1 MDNNIRKIEQDLR
14 AYAKRTPGMTYT
26 TGTLMT
32 FLIAGML
39 TLGNPVVKMD
49 QSLEKYNKEVTY
61 SMKDMESSIEW
72 GRKQNQKL
80 LKDANLELI
89 QLMEQGDHVVKSPW
103 NSWQVGANT
112 YVGSW
117 NSAYKGKGG
126 KTADVVYD
134 RNNGNPYSKYKKN
147 TNSFQYGITDLE
159 IVNEPS
165 AEIIVNASIR
175 PTSIDKEAPKV
186 KIPEVKAPA
195 EPKLN
200 VSIKTPAAIKEPTV
214 NPPVINV
221 NLPSPNTEPF
231 NDFCFTCGSQT
242 TRIQNEGTTPN
253 SYWKDRT
260 YWNGMKG
267 TEENKDSKPDNSWK
281 DSDST
286 NENTGKRPPAIFY
299 INEVTGIQQNG
310 EKKYFGNVT
319 IYAAGN
325 VVVNGQRTGAARD
338 NKNGTIAIHTVKD
351 NTLKHIKGHLG
362 GRANF
367 ISIETWHGGKLDLTD
382 VSVDEKGNE
391 NTIFYIYPSNYN
403 LITGAANSLA
413 RVNRGGIEGELNV
426 DIKSQRNTIYSVMGA
441 SGSFAIESKGLYQL
455 EGASN
460 IIYSGLGYS
469 ANFQNLINK
478 PVTTGSY
485 NSTIQDGRGEGFTPS
500 IKLGTGELAAGEKR
514 VVPKS
519 YGDDNVIM
527 FFNSKTNLDNVNS
540 GYTGYGNDSNWY
552 KSGVGIYQGEIR
564 VKADIGEKLNIA
576 GTDTQTKKGNTIE
589 NNDGTV
595 KKTGDNKYV
604 EGNVG
609 IFAVSGQRSKISPS
623 EDLGAALSS
632 TNRVDFNKDE
642 VHSLQVN
649 DIDINFGKYSKN
661 GVMMVSQNGT
671 VLDVVKSTN
680 LHSEEIRD
688 KTDGEVL
695 KTKKDS
701 TTVPKKITNGVTGI
715 SVSGQTPNEVIKDF
729 IGTTGLAG
737 KISVDKNINEAATG
751 TIIAYSEGTWD
762 PKKNNLMS
770 ETTKNILNG
779 KESEI
784 NIGRPVI
791 LSAKADVTNNDE
803 LTSRPIAYVASNKG
817 IITAENETEAKGFGS
832 IIGYAESGGSI
843 TATGKVTAVDAW
855 VATDTASQKQ
865 TYKNIGGYAKGTGS
879 TVILTGGADIN
890 GLGALANGSGAT
902 VTLDT
907 ASNTIKSG
915 KEGALVAVDGGE
927 VVFKGGTI
935 ENKDLSYEANSHD
948 NVTPFFAKDNN
959 SKIKFEGATTINMY
973 DGILVAGE
981 ESDYEAT
988 VTGTKKYQGTG
999 NVTVNLKKDGVN
1011 LGIFKGIN
1019 ATWDGNSGAYLN
1031 TLKTVPKFA
1040 AINNPNNYI
1049 YDSVLMNGTLTV
1061 DTNVNLDSATDGF
1074 NHITM
1079 ERELV
1084 TINAGKTISGTTG
1097 KGLSMGSNTT
1107 ATSNADSGYINN
1119 GTVRITGGTSAAGA
1133 AGINVSYGQIHN
1145 TATGIIEVDNG
1156 AGMYGTN
1163 GSLLKNEGT
1172 INVTGAGPGNV
1183 GIAGLATGT
1192 AVAGYGTDAGAAGKK
1207 VEIINTGSVNV
1218 TGDKAIAI
1226 FADNNKA
1233 GTPKSEVTIENSHQL
1248 TVGNSGTGIVLKN
1261 SKGLGDGQGGI
1272 ITVSGTESSDI
1283 VAGTDGTG
1291 IYGEDV
1297 TVNLTSDYGVETQ
1310 DKGVG
1315 IYTKGVSE
1323 VKGAGKTFEYKYSG
1337 SATGNGT
1344 AILFEGA
1351 NPVNEVNI
1359 NLVNSTATTGGITGI
1374 LAKGTGTLTN
1384 TGNITG
1390 TSSASEIGII
1400 AENGNVSNSGNITL
1414 GDASDSE
1421 KPNVGIYVKN
1431 SAKTVTNSGDIT
1443 VGKNSIGI
1451 YGYGVTGNGGN
1462 ITVGDNGTGIFSQG
1476 GNVTLNGGKLT
1487 VGNGK
1492 AVGVL
1497 TNGNGQTITS
1507 TADVQLGNN
1516 KSYGFVIKG
1525 SGTNADI
1532 NDADGTKL
1540 NNESVFMYSSDKTS
1554 NVINRTA
1561 LESTG
1566 NKNYGLYSSGNVKNL
1581 ADINFGIGLGNVG
1594 IFSVDGGTAVNGDPG
1609 LATQPVITTGFSNPA
1624 NKEYSI
1630 GMAAGYLDENTG
1642 KPVTTGHIKNYGTIN
1657 VPQAN
1662 GIGMYAAGPGSTA
1675 DNYGI
1680 IELGGENSIGMY
1692 LDQGAVGV
1700 NHAGAVIRTAPNNNK
1715 DGIIGVV
1722 ALNNA
1727 LFKNYGRII
1736 IDSGEGVGVY
1746 HAKDGKFDPASGSIT
1761 VSGTGSKAT
1770 DTATLDPTGKGVK
1783 GIKINSPGG
1792 GVTTATI
1799 ERDGKAITPVYVDTA
1814 TPTPNP
1820 INIQIGT
1827 TIVSLPEFYA
1837 QANETSPVNMGGGS
1851 SELGMYVDTSG
1862 VNYTNPIEG
1871 LQHLK
1876 NLRKVNL
1883 VFGTEA
1889 AKYTNSKDIEIGN
1902 NIIDPYNTAI
1912 TTVTSTGGGKT
1923 KWLLNS
1929 SSLTWIATATQ
1940 NNDDTLAKVYMSKIP
1955 YTSFAKDTDTYN
1967 FMDGMEQRYGV
1978 EGLGTREKL
1987 LFNKLNDLGKGE
1999 GHIFTQAVDQMKGQQ
2014 YANTQMRL
2022 YSTGAMLNKE
2032 FDHLRKEWDNK
2043 SKRSNKVKIF
2053 GMKDE
2058 YKTDTAGIIDYKAN
2072 SYGVA
2077 YVHEKED
2084 VRLGDTYGW
2093 YAGVIQN
2100 RFKFKDMGGSKENTT
2115 MLKAGVFK
2123 SIPFDYNNSLNVT
2136 VSAEGYVARSEMDR
2150 KFWIVDEVFGAKST
2164 YNSYGAAAKAEV
2176 SKEFRVNETTSVRP
2190 YASIKAEYGR
2200 FNDIKEKTGEMRL
2213 DVEGNDYYSVKPE
2226 AGVEVKYKKHFAKKA
2241 TFVTTV
2247 SLGYENELGK
2257 VADVNNRARVAFTEA
2272 DWFKMRSEKDNRRGN
2287 FKADI
2292 NIGIENQRVGF
2303 TLNAGYDTKGQNI
2316 RGGIGIRVIY

>member
-39 TLGNPVVKMD
+39 TLGNPAVKMD

-80 LKDANLELI
+80 LKNANLELI
-89 QLMEQGDHVVKSPW
+89 QLMEQGDQVVKSPW

-175 PTSIDKEAPKV
+175 PTSIGKEAPEV
-186 KIPEVKAPA
+186 EIPEVKAPA

-200 VSIKTPAAIKEPTV
+200 VSIKTPDAIKEPTV
-214 NPPVINV
+214 NPPTIKVD
-221 NLPSPNTEPF
+221 LPEPNTNPF
-231 NDFCFTCGSQT
+231 NDFCFTCGT
-242 TRIQNEGTTPN
+242 LNGTNHT
-253 SYWKDRT
+253 D
-260 YWNGMKG
+260 
-267 TEENKDSKPDNSWK
+267 
-281 DSDST
+281 
-286 NENTGKRPPAIFY
+286 
-299 INEVTGIQQNG
+299 VT
-310 EKKYFGNVT
+310 KKYDPAVVNDREYGNGGNHKFWSGYNPNTNIFEQKSGIDNKIVNT
-319 IYAAGN
+319 ANDWGTVKNYEPRTGALLYFNKQGNAYNPAQNKLGGFEAKNFELHLAGN
-325 VVVNGQRTGAARD
+325 VSDGTHSAGTTNGG
-338 NKNGTIAIHTVKD
+338 KNGTIGVHTVWNGKLS
-351 NTLKHIKGHLG
+351 NITGNLYGK
-362 GRANF
+362 ANF
-367 ISIETWHGGKLDLTD
+367 ISIETWHAGKLEFDG
-382 VSVDEKGNE
+382 VKANVQGND
-391 NTIFYIYPSNYN
+391 NTIFYIYPTVYGNITSTKYN
-403 LITGAANSLA
+403 SHKQ
-413 RVNRGGIEGELNV
+413 RGGFIGKV
-426 DIKSQRNTIYSVMGA
+426 DADIKSQNNAIYSVIGV
-441 SGSFAIESKGLYQL
+441 SGSFDIDSQGKYRL
-455 EGASN
+455 EGAN
-460 IIYSGLGYS
+460 NLVYSGLGYS
-469 ANFQNLINK
+469 PDFQKLKKTGAN
-478 PVTTGSY
+478 TG
-485 NSTIQDGRGEGFTPS
+485 TIEDPYGTGLKPS
-500 IKLGTGELAAGEKR
+500 IKLTTSPE
-514 VVPKS
+514 S
-519 YGDDNVIM
+519 YGDGNVIM
-527 FFNSKTNLDNVNS
+527 FFNWGKDLSTTTSWSD
-540 GYTGYGNDSNWY
+540 TGTGQRAAWE
-552 KSGVGIYQGEIR
+552 KSGVGIYQGEINA
-564 VKADIGEKLNIA
+564 KAKIGEYLNLEQA
-576 GTDTQTKKGNTIE
+576 ENKPNASDTQTTPGNILY
-589 NNDGTV
+589 
-595 KKTGDNKYV
+595 DNKYV
-604 EGNVG
+604 ENNVG
-609 IFAVSGQRSKISPS
+609 IFARSGQREGIKPS
-623 EDLGAALSS
+623 TDLGAETAVA
-632 TNRVDFNKDE
+632 NGVNFDNDKI
-642 VHSLQVN
+642 HSLQVN
-649 DIDINFGKYSKN
+649 DIDIQFGKYSRN
-661 GVMMVSQNGT
+661 GIMMVSQNGT
-671 VLDVVKSTN
+671 VLDVAKTTNEHDIVPIMTGDIKDYVGTMGANSVSAVDSTN
-680 LHSEEIRD
+680 
-688 KTDGEVL
+688 K
-695 KTKKDS
+695 
-701 TTVPKKITNGVTGI
+701 
-715 SVSGQTPNEVIKDF
+715 
-729 IGTTGLAG
+729 
-737 KISVDKNINEAATG
+737 AATG
-751 TIIAYSEGTWD
+751 TIIAVADGVWDKDNNSRMSASTQTALGDGT
-762 PKKNNLMS
+762 KAS
-770 ETTKNILNG
+770 R
-779 KESEI
+779 I
-784 NIGRPVI
+784 NIGKNVVLSARSQTATVNVAGTPVQKEFRPV
-791 LSAKADVTNNDE
+791 
-803 LTSRPIAYVASNKG
+803 AYVAKNKG
-817 IITAENETEAKGFGS
+817 IINVDGITEAKGFGS

-855 VATDTASQKQ
+855 VAGDSASQKQ
-865 TYKNIGGYAKGTGS
+865 TYKNIGGYAKGAGS
-879 TVILTGGADIN
+879 KVTFKGGADIN

-948 NVTPFFAKDNN
+948 NVTPFFAKGNN

-981 ESDYEAT
+981 ESDYIASVPAAGHAGSE
-988 VTGTKKYQGTG
+988 KKYQGTG
-999 NVTVNLKKDGVN
+999 NVTVTLTGNGVN

-1061 DTNVNLDSATDGF
+1061 DTDVNLDSATDGF

-1172 INVTGAGPGNV
+1172 INVTGTGPGNV

-1192 AVAGYGTDAGAAGKK
+1192 AVAGYGTDTGVAGKK

-1248 TVGNSGTGIVLKN
+1248 TVGNSGTGIALKN

-1272 ITVSGTESSDI
+1272 ITVSGTGSSDI

-1297 TVNLTSDYGVETQ
+1297 TVNLASDYGVETQ

-1344 AILFEGA
+1344 AVLFEGA

-1359 NLVNSTATTGGITGI
+1359 NLVNSTGTTGGITGI

-1451 YGYGVTGNGGN
+1451 YGYEVTGNGGN

-1497 TNGNGQTITS
+1497 TNGSGQTITS
-1507 TADVQLGNN
+1507 TADIQLGNS

-1594 IFSVDGGTAVNGDPG
+1594 IFSVEDGTAVNGDPG

-1680 IELGGENSIGMY
+1680 IELSGENSIGMY

-1700 NHAGAVIRTAPNNNK
+1700 NHAGAEIRTAPNNNK

-1736 IDSGEGVGVY
+1736 IDSGEGIGVY

-1799 ERDGKAITPVYVDTA
+1799 ERDGKAITPVYVDTT

-1820 INIQIGT
+1820 TNIQIGT

-1876 NLRKVNL
+1876 NLRKVDL

-1902 NIIDPYNTAI
+1902 NIINPYNTAI

-1940 NNDDTLAKVYMSKIP
+1940 NKDDTLAKVYMSKIP

-2043 SKRSNKVKIF
+2043 SKRSNKVKVF

-2058 YKTDTAGIIDYKAN
+2058 YKTDTVGIIDYKAN

>member
-39 TLGNPVVKMD
+39 TLGNPAVKMD

-80 LKDANLELI
+80 LKNANLELI
-89 QLMEQGDHVVKSPW
+89 QLMEQGDQVVKSPW

-175 PTSIDKEAPKV
+175 PTAIDKKEPKV
-186 KIPEVKAPA
+186 DIPEVKAPA

-221 NLPSPNTEPF
+221 NLPSPNTNPF
-231 NDFCFTCGSQT
+231 NDFCFTCG
-242 TRIQNEGTTPN
+242 G
-253 SYWKDRT
+253 RT
-260 YWNGMKG
+260 DATGSMGNKIYWNGMTKEGVVSNVWGNSALQTETKG
-267 TEENKDSKPDNSWK
+267 N
-281 DSDST
+281 
-286 NENTGKRPPAIFY
+286 RPPAIFY
-299 INEVTGIQQNG
+299 INEVTGSG
-310 EKKYFGNVT
+310 KYFGDVT

-325 VVVNGQRTGAARD
+325 VNGSGVGLE

-351 NTLKHIKGHLG
+351 NTLKNIKGHLG

-403 LITGAANSLA
+403 LITGAGGSNAKNK
-413 RVNRGGIEGELNV
+413 RGGIEGKLNV
-426 DIKSQRNTIYSVMGA
+426 DITSQRNTIYSVMGA
-441 SGSFAIESKGLYQL
+441 SGSFAIESKGEYQL

-478 PVTTGSY
+478 PATTGSY
-485 NSTIQDGRGEGFTPS
+485 SSTIKDERGEGFTPS

-519 YGDDNVIM
+519 YGDENVIM
-527 FFNSKTNLDNVNS
+527 FFNSKTDLTNVNS
-540 GYTGYGNDSNWY
+540 GYPPYGNNSNWY
-552 KSGVGIYQGEIR
+552 QSGVGIYQGEIR
-564 VKADIGEKLNIA
+564 VKADIGEKLNIN
-576 GTDTQTKKGNTIE
+576 GTDSQTDKGNIVY
-589 NNDGTV
+589 NDDGTV

-609 IFAVSGQRSKISPS
+609 IFAVSGQRTGIKPS
-623 EDLGAALSS
+623 DDLGASS
-632 TNRVDFNKDE
+632 GVTNGANFDSDLI
-642 VHSLQVN
+642 HSLQVN

-661 GVMMVSQNGT
+661 SVMMVSKNGT
-671 VLDVVKSTN
+671 VLDIMKSTN
-680 LHSEEIRD
+680 SHSTEIRD
-688 KTDGEVL
+688 SSTGNIS
-695 KTKKDS
+695 TKKDT
-701 TTVPKKITNGVTGI
+701 TTVPVKITNGVTGI
-715 SVSGQTPNEVIKDF
+715 TVSGQTPNEVIKDF
-729 IGTTGLAG
+729 IGTAGLDG
-737 KISVDKNINEAATG
+737 KISLDKNTNEAATG
-751 TIIAYSEGTWD
+751 TIIAYSEGTWN
-762 PKKNNLMS
+762 PEKNNLMS
-770 ETTKNILNG
+770 EPTKNNL
-779 KESEI
+779 KDKPSEV
-784 NIGRPVI
+784 NIGRAVV
-791 LSAKADVTNNDE
+791 LSAKADVMNNGQ
-803 LTSRPIAYVASNKG
+803 LASRPIAYVASNKG
-817 IITAENETEAKGFGS
+817 IITAEKETEAKGFGS

-855 VATDTASQKQ
+855 VAGDSASQKQ
-865 TYKNIGGYAKGTGS
+865 TYKNIGGYAKGAGS
-879 TVILTGGADIN
+879 KVTFKGGADIN

-948 NVTPFFAKDNN
+948 NVTPFFAKGNN

-981 ESDYEAT
+981 ESDYIASVPAAGHAGSE
-988 VTGTKKYQGTG
+988 KKYQGTG
-999 NVTVNLKKDGVN
+999 NVTVTLTGNGVN

-1061 DTNVNLDSATDGF
+1061 DTDVNLDSATDGF

-1172 INVTGAGPGNV
+1172 INVTGTGPGNV

-1192 AVAGYGTDAGAAGKK
+1192 AVAGYGTDTGVAGKK

-1248 TVGNSGTGIVLKN
+1248 TVGNSGTGIALKN

-1272 ITVSGTESSDI
+1272 ITVSGTGSSDI

-1297 TVNLTSDYGVETQ
+1297 TVNLASDYGVETQ

-1344 AILFEGA
+1344 AVLFEGA

-1359 NLVNSTATTGGITGI
+1359 NLVNSTGTTGGITGI

-1451 YGYGVTGNGGN
+1451 YGYEVTGNGGN

-1497 TNGNGQTITS
+1497 TNGSGQTITS
-1507 TADVQLGNN
+1507 TADIQLGNS

-1594 IFSVDGGTAVNGDPG
+1594 IFSVEDGTAVNGDPG

-1680 IELGGENSIGMY
+1680 IELSGENSIGMY

-1700 NHAGAVIRTAPNNNK
+1700 NHAGAEIRTAPNNNK

-1736 IDSGEGVGVY
+1736 IDSGEGIGVY

-1820 INIQIGT
+1820 TNIQIGT

-1876 NLRKVNL
+1876 NLRKVDL

-1889 AKYTNSKDIEIGN
+1889 TKYTNSKDIEIGN

-1940 NNDDTLAKVYMSKIP
+1940 NKDDTLAKVYMSKIP

-2043 SKRSNKVKIF
+2043 SKRSNKVKAF

-2115 MLKAGVFK
+2115 MLKAGVFR

-2164 YNSYGAAAKAEV
+2164 YNSYGVAAKAEV

>member
-39 TLGNPVVKMD
+39 TLGNPAVKMD

-80 LKDANLELI
+80 LKNANLELI
-89 QLMEQGDHVVKSPW
+89 QLMEQGDQVVKSPW

-175 PTSIDKEAPKV
+175 PTAIDKKEPKV
-186 KIPEVKAPA
+186 DIPEVKAPA

-221 NLPSPNTEPF
+221 NLPSPNTNPF
-231 NDFCFTCGSQT
+231 NDFCFTCG
-242 TRIQNEGTTPN
+242 G
-253 SYWKDRT
+253 RT
-260 YWNGMKG
+260 DATGSMGNKIYWNGMTKEGVVSNVWGNSALQTETKG
-267 TEENKDSKPDNSWK
+267 N
-281 DSDST
+281 
-286 NENTGKRPPAIFY
+286 RPPAIFY
-299 INEVTGIQQNG
+299 INEVTGSG
-310 EKKYFGNVT
+310 KYFGDVT

-325 VVVNGQRTGAARD
+325 VNGSGVGLE

-351 NTLKHIKGHLG
+351 NTLKNIKGHLG

-403 LITGAANSLA
+403 LITGAGGSNAKNK
-413 RVNRGGIEGELNV
+413 RGGIEGKLNV
-426 DIKSQRNTIYSVMGA
+426 DITSQRNTIYSVMGA
-441 SGSFAIESKGLYQL
+441 SGSFAIESKGEYQL

-478 PVTTGSY
+478 PATTGSY
-485 NSTIQDGRGEGFTPS
+485 SSTIKDERGEGFTPS

-519 YGDDNVIM
+519 YGDENVIM
-527 FFNSKTNLDNVNS
+527 FFNSKTDLTNVNS
-540 GYTGYGNDSNWY
+540 GYPPYGNNSNWY
-552 KSGVGIYQGEIR
+552 QSGVGIYQGEIR
-564 VKADIGEKLNIA
+564 VKADIGEKLNIN
-576 GTDTQTKKGNTIE
+576 GTDSQTDKGNIVY
-589 NNDGTV
+589 NDDGTV

-609 IFAVSGQRSKISPS
+609 IFAVSGQRTGIKPS
-623 EDLGAALSS
+623 DDLGASS
-632 TNRVDFNKDE
+632 GVTNGANFDSDLI
-642 VHSLQVN
+642 HSLQVN

-661 GVMMVSQNGT
+661 SVMMVSKNGT
-671 VLDVVKSTN
+671 VLDIMKSTN
-680 LHSEEIRD
+680 SHSTEIRD
-688 KTDGEVL
+688 SSTGNIS
-695 KTKKDS
+695 TKKDT
-701 TTVPKKITNGVTGI
+701 TTVPVKITNGVTGI
-715 SVSGQTPNEVIKDF
+715 TVSGQTPNEVIKDF
-729 IGTTGLAG
+729 IGTAGLDG
-737 KISVDKNINEAATG
+737 KISLDKNTNEAATG
-751 TIIAYSEGTWD
+751 TIIAYSEGTWN
-762 PKKNNLMS
+762 PEKNNLMS
-770 ETTKNILNG
+770 EPTKNNL
-779 KESEI
+779 KDKPSEV
-784 NIGRPVI
+784 NIGRAVV
-791 LSAKADVTNNDE
+791 LSAKADVMNNGQ
-803 LTSRPIAYVASNKG
+803 LASRPIAYVASNKG
-817 IITAENETEAKGFGS
+817 IITAEKETEAKGFGS

-855 VATDTASQKQ
+855 VATDPASQKQ
-865 TYKNIGGYAKGTGS
+865 TYKNIGGYAKGNGS
-879 TVILTGGADIN
+879 TVTLTGGADIN

-948 NVTPFFAKDNN
+948 NVTPFFAKGNN

-999 NVTVNLKKDGVN
+999 NVTVELKKDGVN

-1061 DTNVNLDSATDGF
+1061 DTDVNLNSATDGF

-1084 TINAGKTISGTTG
+1084 TINAGKTISGTNG

-1107 ATSNADSGYINN
+1107 AASNADSGYINN

-1183 GIAGLATGT
+1183 GIAGLATGS
-1192 AVAGYGTDAGAAGKK
+1192 AVAGYGTDAGASGKK

-1248 TVGNSGTGIVLKN
+1248 TVGNSGTGIALKN

-1272 ITVSGTESSDI
+1272 ITVSGTGSSDI
-1283 VAGTDGTG
+1283 VTGTDGTG

-1297 TVNLTSDYGVETQ
+1297 TVNLASDYGVETQ

-1315 IYTKGVSE
+1315 IYTKGISE

-1344 AILFEGA
+1344 AVLFEGT

-1359 NLVNSTATTGGITGI
+1359 HLVNSTGTTGGITGI

-1400 AENGNVSNSGNITL
+1400 AENGNVLNSGNITL

-1451 YGYGVTGNGGN
+1451 YGYEVTGNGGN
-1462 ITVGDNGTGIFSQG
+1462 ITVGDNGTGIFSKG

-1492 AVGVL
+1492 AAGVL
-1497 TNGNGQTITS
+1497 TNGSGQTIIS
-1507 TADVQLGNN
+1507 TADVQLGNS

-1609 LATQPVITTGFSNPA
+1609 LATQPVITTGFSNPV

-1680 IELGGENSIGMY
+1680 IELSGENSIGMY

-1700 NHAGAVIRTAPNNNK
+1700 NHAGAEIRTAPNNNK

-1746 HAKDGKFDPASGSIT
+1746 HAKDGKFDPASGSII
-1761 VSGTGSKAT
+1761 VSGTGSKTT

-1799 ERDGKAITPVYVDTA
+1799 ERDGKAITPVYVDTT

-1820 INIQIGT
+1820 TNIQIGT

-1940 NNDDTLAKVYMSKIP
+1940 NKDDTLAKVYMSKIP

-2043 SKRSNKVKIF
+2043 SKRSNKVKAF

>member
-39 TLGNPVVKMD
+39 TLGNPAVKMD

-80 LKDANLELI
+80 LKNANLELI
-89 QLMEQGDHVVKSPW
+89 QLMEQGDQVVKSPW

-214 NPPVINV
+214 NPPVVNV

-242 TRIQNEGTTPN
+242 RRLQNEGTTDN
-253 SYWKDRT
+253 SYWKNRT
-260 YWNGMKG
+260 YWNGV
-267 TEENKDSKPDNSWK
+267 NKEGIVSNAW
-281 DSDST
+281 SDSGST
-286 NENTGKRPPAIFY
+286 KDNNGKRPPAIFY

-310 EKKYFGNVT
+310 KPKYFGDV
-319 IYAAGN
+319 IIHAAGN
-325 VVVNGQRTGAARD
+325 VVVDGQRTGAALQ

-351 NTLKHIKGHLG
+351 NTLYNIEGHLG

-367 ISIETWHGGKLDLTD
+367 ISIETWHGGKLGLEK

-391 NTIFYIYPSNYN
+391 NTIFYIYPSNYE
-403 LITGAANSLA
+403 LITGADGAMAKN
-413 RVNRGGIEGELNV
+413 RRGGIEGKLDVN
-426 DIKSQRNTIYSVMGA
+426 ITSQRNTIYSVMGA

-527 FFNSKTNLDNVNS
+527 FFNSKTILENRVNS
-540 GYTGYGNDSNWY
+540 GYGKYGGNANWF

-564 VKADIGEKLNIA
+564 VKADIGEKLNIN

-609 IFAVSGQRSKISPS
+609 IFAVSGQRSKISPA

-632 TNRVDFNKDE
+632 TNGVDFNKDE

-688 KTDGEVL
+688 KTTGAVL
-695 KTKKDS
+695 TTKDN
-701 TTVPKKITNGVTGI
+701 TTVPIKITNGITGI

-762 PKKNNLMS
+762 PKKNDLMS
-770 ETTKNILNG
+770 EATKNVLKG
-779 KESEI
+779 EKSEI
-784 NIGRPVI
+784 NIGRAVI
-791 LSAKADVTNNDE
+791 LSAKADVTNNGE
-803 LTSRPIAYVASNKG
+803 LESRPIAYVASNKG

-855 VATDTASQKQ
+855 VAGDSASQKQ
-865 TYKNIGGYAKGTGS
+865 TYKNIGGYAKGAGS
-879 TVILTGGADIN
+879 TVTLTGGADIN

-948 NVTPFFAKDNN
+948 NVTPFFAKGNN

-1061 DTNVNLDSATDGF
+1061 DTDVNLDSATDGF

-1107 ATSNADSGYINN
+1107 AASNADSGYINN
-1119 GTVRITGGTSAAGA
+1119 GTVRITGGTSTAGA

-1248 TVGNSGTGIVLKN
+1248 TVGNSGTGIALKN

-1272 ITVSGTESSDI
+1272 ITVSGTGSSDI

-1297 TVNLTSDYGVETQ
+1297 TVNLASDYGVETQ

-1431 SAKTVTNSGDIT
+1431 SVKTVTNSGDIT

-1507 TADVQLGNN
+1507 TADVQLGNS

-1554 NVINRTA
+1554 NVVNRTA

-1609 LATQPVITTGFSNPA
+1609 LATQPVITTGFSNPV

-1680 IELGGENSIGMY
+1680 IELSGENSIGMY

-1700 NHAGAVIRTAPNNNK
+1700 NHAGAEIRTAPNNNK

-1736 IDSGEGVGVY
+1736 IDSGEGIGVY

-1820 INIQIGT
+1820 TNIQIGT

-1876 NLRKVNL
+1876 NLRKVDL

-1889 AKYTNSKDIEIGN
+1889 TKYTNSKDIEIGN

-1940 NNDDTLAKVYMSKIP
+1940 NKDDTLAKVYMSKIP

-2043 SKRSNKVKIF
+2043 SKRSNKVKVF

-2058 YKTDTAGIIDYKAN
+2058 YKTDTAGIIDYKTN

>member
-39 TLGNPVVKMD
+39 TLGNPAVKMD

-80 LKDANLELI
+80 LKNANLELI
-89 QLMEQGDHVVKSPW
+89 QLMEQGDQVVKSPW

-214 NPPVINV
+214 NPPTIKVD
-221 NLPSPNTEPF
+221 LPEPNTNPF
-231 NDFCFTCGSQT
+231 NDFCFTCGT
-242 TRIQNEGTTPN
+242 LNGTNHT
-253 SYWKDRT
+253 D
-260 YWNGMKG
+260 
-267 TEENKDSKPDNSWK
+267 
-281 DSDST
+281 
-286 NENTGKRPPAIFY
+286 
-299 INEVTGIQQNG
+299 VT
-310 EKKYFGNVT
+310 KKYDPAVVNDREYGNGGNHKFWSGYNPNTNIFEQKSGIDNKIVNT
-319 IYAAGN
+319 ANDWGTVKNYEPRTGALLYFNKQGNAYNPAQNKLGGFEAKNFELHLAGN
-325 VVVNGQRTGAARD
+325 VSDGTHSAGTTNGG
-338 NKNGTIAIHTVKD
+338 KNGTIGVHTVWNGKLS
-351 NTLKHIKGHLG
+351 NITGNLYGK
-362 GRANF
+362 ANF
-367 ISIETWHGGKLDLTD
+367 ISIETWHAGKLEFDG
-382 VSVDEKGNE
+382 VKANVQGND
-391 NTIFYIYPSNYN
+391 NTIFYIYPTVYGNITSTKYN
-403 LITGAANSLA
+403 SHKQ
-413 RVNRGGIEGELNV
+413 RGGFIGKV
-426 DIKSQRNTIYSVMGA
+426 DADIKSQNNAIYSVIGV
-441 SGSFAIESKGLYQL
+441 SGSFDIDSQGKYRL
-455 EGASN
+455 EGAN
-460 IIYSGLGYS
+460 NLVYSGLGYS
-469 ANFQNLINK
+469 PDFQKLKKTGAN
-478 PVTTGSY
+478 TG
-485 NSTIQDGRGEGFTPS
+485 TIEDPYGTGLKPS
-500 IKLGTGELAAGEKR
+500 IKLTTSPE
-514 VVPKS
+514 S
-519 YGDDNVIM
+519 YGDGNVIM
-527 FFNSKTNLDNVNS
+527 FFNWGKDLSTTTSWSD
-540 GYTGYGNDSNWY
+540 TGTGQRAAWE
-552 KSGVGIYQGEIR
+552 KSGVGIYQGEINA
-564 VKADIGEKLNIA
+564 KAKIGEYLNLEQA
-576 GTDTQTKKGNTIE
+576 ENKPNASDTQTTPGNILY
-589 NNDGTV
+589 
-595 KKTGDNKYV
+595 DNKYV
-604 EGNVG
+604 ENNVG
-609 IFAVSGQRSKISPS
+609 IFARSGQREGIKPS
-623 EDLGAALSS
+623 TDLGAETAVA
-632 TNRVDFNKDE
+632 NGVNFDNDKI
-642 VHSLQVN
+642 HSLQVN
-649 DIDINFGKYSKN
+649 DIDIQFGKYSRN
-661 GVMMVSQNGT
+661 GIMMVSQNGT
-671 VLDVVKSTN
+671 VLDVAKTTNEHDIVPIMTGDIKDYVGTMGANSVSAVDSTN
-680 LHSEEIRD
+680 
-688 KTDGEVL
+688 K
-695 KTKKDS
+695 
-701 TTVPKKITNGVTGI
+701 
-715 SVSGQTPNEVIKDF
+715 
-729 IGTTGLAG
+729 
-737 KISVDKNINEAATG
+737 AATG
-751 TIIAYSEGTWD
+751 TIIAVADGVWDKDNNSRMSASTQTALGDGT
-762 PKKNNLMS
+762 KAS
-770 ETTKNILNG
+770 R
-779 KESEI
+779 I
-784 NIGRPVI
+784 NIGKNVVLSARSQTATVNVAGTPVQKEFRPV
-791 LSAKADVTNNDE
+791 
-803 LTSRPIAYVASNKG
+803 AYVAKNKG
-817 IITAENETEAKGFGS
+817 IINVDGITEAKGFGS

-855 VATDTASQKQ
+855 VAGDSASQKQ
-865 TYKNIGGYAKGTGS
+865 TYKNIGGYAKGAGS
-879 TVILTGGADIN
+879 KVTFKGGADIN

-948 NVTPFFAKDNN
+948 NVTPFFAKGND

-1061 DTNVNLDSATDGF
+1061 DTDVNLDSATDGF

-1107 ATSNADSGYINN
+1107 AASNADSGYINN
-1119 GTVRITGGTSAAGA
+1119 GTVRITGGTSTAGA

-1218 TGDKAIAI
+1218 TGDKVIAI

-1248 TVGNSGTGIVLKN
+1248 TVGNSGTGIALKN

-1272 ITVSGTESSDI
+1272 ITVSGTGTSDI
-1283 VAGTDGTG
+1283 VTGTDGTG

-1297 TVNLTSDYGVETQ
+1297 TVNLASDYGVETQ

-1400 AENGNVSNSGNITL
+1400 AENGNVLNSGNITL

-1431 SAKTVTNSGDIT
+1431 SAKTVTNSGNIT

-1451 YGYGVTGNGGN
+1451 YGYEVTGNGGN

-1497 TNGNGQTITS
+1497 TNGSGQTITS
-1507 TADVQLGNN
+1507 TADVQLGNS

-1594 IFSVDGGTAVNGDPG
+1594 IFSVEDGTAVNGDPG

-1680 IELGGENSIGMY
+1680 IELSGENSIGMY

-1700 NHAGAVIRTAPNNNK
+1700 NHAGAEIRTAPNNNK

-1761 VSGTGSKAT
+1761 VSGTGSKTT

-1799 ERDGKAITPVYVDTA
+1799 ERDGKAITPVYVDTT

-1820 INIQIGT
+1820 TNIQIGT

-1940 NNDDTLAKVYMSKIP
+1940 NKDDTLAKVYMSKIP

-2043 SKRSNKVKIF
+2043 SKRSNKVKAF

>member
-39 TLGNPVVKMD
+39 TLGNPAVKMD

-80 LKDANLELI
+80 LKNANLELI
-89 QLMEQGDHVVKSPW
+89 QLMEQGDQVVKSPW

-175 PTSIDKEAPKV
+175 PTSIDKEAPEV
-186 KIPEVKAPA
+186 EIPEVKAPA

-200 VSIKTPAAIKEPTV
+200 VSIETPAAIKEPTV
-214 NPPVINV
+214 NPPVVNV

-231 NDFCFTCGSQT
+231 NDFCFTCG
-242 TRIQNEGTTPN
+242 G
-253 SYWKDRT
+253 RT
-260 YWNGMKG
+260 DAAGSMGNKIYWNGMTKEG
-267 TEENKDSKPDNSWK
+267 VVSNVWGNSASTPETEGN
-281 DSDST
+281 
-286 NENTGKRPPAIFY
+286 RPPAIFY
-299 INEVTGIQQNG
+299 INEVTGSG
-310 EKKYFGNVT
+310 KYFGDVT

-325 VVVNGQRTGAARD
+325 VNGSGAARD

-351 NTLKHIKGHLG
+351 NTLKNIKGHLG

-367 ISIETWHGGKLDLTD
+367 ISIETWHGGKLDLEK

-391 NTIFYIYPSNYN
+391 NTIFYIYPSNYE
-403 LITGAANSLA
+403 LITGADGAMAKN
-413 RVNRGGIEGELNV
+413 RRGGIEGKLNV
-426 DIKSQRNTIYSVMGA
+426 DITSQRNTIYSVMGA

-527 FFNSKTNLDNVNS
+527 FFNSKTILENRVNS
-540 GYTGYGNDSNWY
+540 GYGKYGGNANWY
-552 KSGVGIYQGEIR
+552 QSGVGIYQGEIR

-609 IFAVSGQRSKISPS
+609 IFAVSGQRKGISPS
-623 EDLGAALSS
+623 KDLGASS
-632 TNRVDFNKDE
+632 NVTNGANFDLDPI
-642 VHSLQVN
+642 HSLQVN

-671 VLDVVKSTN
+671 VLDVVMKLTN
-680 LHSEEIRD
+680 SHSEKIIGN
-688 KTDGEVL
+688 DGREL
-695 KTKKDS
+695 NTKKDS
-701 TTVPKKITNGVTGI
+701 TTVPIKITNGVTGI

-737 KISVDKNINEAATG
+737 KISVDKNINEAAIG

-762 PKKNNLMS
+762 PKKNDLMS
-770 ETTKNILNG
+770 EATKNNPNIANQP
-779 KESEI
+779 SEI

-791 LSAKADVTNNDE
+791 LSAKADVTNNGE
-803 LTSRPIAYVASNKG
+803 LESRPIAYVASNKG

-855 VATDTASQKQ
+855 VAGDSASQKQ
-865 TYKNIGGYAKGTGS
+865 TYKNIGGYAKGAGS
-879 TVILTGGADIN
+879 KVIFKGGADIN

-907 ASNTIKSG
+907 VSNTIKSG

-948 NVTPFFAKDNN
+948 NVTPFFAKGNN

-1061 DTNVNLDSATDGF
+1061 DTDVNLDSATDGF

-1163 GSLLKNEGT
+1163 GSLLKNEGI

-1248 TVGNSGTGIVLKN
+1248 TVGNSGTGIALKN
-1261 SKGLGDGQGGI
+1261 SKGLGDGRGGI
-1272 ITVSGTESSDI
+1272 ITVSGTGTSDI

-1297 TVNLTSDYGVETQ
+1297 TVNLASDYGVETQ

-1315 IYTKGVSE
+1315 IYTKGISE

-1359 NLVNSTATTGGITGI
+1359 NLVNSTGTTGGITGI

-1400 AENGNVSNSGNITL
+1400 AENGNVLNSGNITL

-1497 TNGNGQTITS
+1497 TNGSGQTITS
-1507 TADVQLGNN
+1507 TADVQLGNS

-1554 NVINRTA
+1554 NVVNRTA

-1609 LATQPVITTGFSNPA
+1609 LATQPVITTGFSNPV

-1680 IELGGENSIGMY
+1680 IELSGENSIGMY

-1700 NHAGAVIRTAPNNNK
+1700 NHAGAEIRTAPNNNK

-1736 IDSGEGVGVY
+1736 IDSGEGIGVY

-1820 INIQIGT
+1820 TNIQIGT

-1876 NLRKVNL
+1876 NLRKVDL

-1889 AKYTNSKDIEIGN
+1889 TKYTNSKDIEIGN

-1940 NNDDTLAKVYMSKIP
+1940 NKDDTLAKVYMSKIP

-2190 YASIKAEYGR
+2190 
-2200 FNDIKEKTGEMRL
+2200 
-2213 DVEGNDYYSVKPE
+2213 
-2226 AGVEVKYKKHFAKKA
+2226 
-2241 TFVTTV
+2241 
-2247 SLGYENELGK
+2247 
-2257 VADVNNRARVAFTEA
+2257 
-2272 DWFKMRSEKDNRRGN
+2272 
-2287 FKADI
+2287 
-2292 NIGIENQRVGF
+2292 
-2303 TLNAGYDTKGQNI
+2303 
-2316 RGGIGIRVIY
+2316 

>member
-39 TLGNPVVKMD
+39 TLGNPAVKMD

-80 LKDANLELI
+80 LKNANLELI
-89 QLMEQGDHVVKSPW
+89 QLMEQGDQVVKSPW

-175 PTSIDKEAPKV
+175 PTAIDKKEPKV
-186 KIPEVKAPA
+186 DIPEVKAPA

-221 NLPSPNTEPF
+221 NLPSPNTNPF
-231 NDFCFTCGSQT
+231 NDFCFTCG
-242 TRIQNEGTTPN
+242 G
-253 SYWKDRT
+253 RT
-260 YWNGMKG
+260 DATGSMGNKIYWNGMTKEGVVSNVWGNSALQTETKG
-267 TEENKDSKPDNSWK
+267 N
-281 DSDST
+281 
-286 NENTGKRPPAIFY
+286 RPPAIFY
-299 INEVTGIQQNG
+299 INEVTGSG
-310 EKKYFGNVT
+310 KYFGDVT

-325 VVVNGQRTGAARD
+325 VNGSGVGLE

-351 NTLKHIKGHLG
+351 NTLKNIKGHLG

-403 LITGAANSLA
+403 LITGAGGSNAKNK
-413 RVNRGGIEGELNV
+413 RGGIEGKLNV
-426 DIKSQRNTIYSVMGA
+426 DITSQRNTIYSVMGA
-441 SGSFAIESKGLYQL
+441 SGSFAIESKGEYQL

-478 PVTTGSY
+478 PATTGSY
-485 NSTIQDGRGEGFTPS
+485 SSTIKDERGEGFTPS

-519 YGDDNVIM
+519 YGDENVIM
-527 FFNSKTNLDNVNS
+527 FFNSKTDLTNVNS
-540 GYTGYGNDSNWY
+540 GYPPYGNNSNWY
-552 KSGVGIYQGEIR
+552 QSGVGIYQGEIR
-564 VKADIGEKLNIA
+564 VKADIGEKLNIN
-576 GTDTQTKKGNTIE
+576 GTDSQTDKGNIVY
-589 NNDGTV
+589 NDDGTV

-609 IFAVSGQRSKISPS
+609 IFAVSGQRTGIKPS
-623 EDLGAALSS
+623 DDLGASS
-632 TNRVDFNKDE
+632 GVTNGANFDSDLI
-642 VHSLQVN
+642 HSLQVN

-661 GVMMVSQNGT
+661 SVMMVSKNGT
-671 VLDVVKSTN
+671 VLDIMKSTN
-680 LHSEEIRD
+680 SHSTEIRD
-688 KTDGEVL
+688 SSTGNIS
-695 KTKKDS
+695 TKKDT
-701 TTVPKKITNGVTGI
+701 TTVPVKITNGVTGI
-715 SVSGQTPNEVIKDF
+715 TVSGQTPNEVIKDF
-729 IGTTGLAG
+729 IGTAGLDG
-737 KISVDKNINEAATG
+737 KISLDKNTNEAATG
-751 TIIAYSEGTWD
+751 TIIAYSEGTWN
-762 PKKNNLMS
+762 PEKNNLMS
-770 ETTKNILNG
+770 EPTKNNL
-779 KESEI
+779 KDKPSEV
-784 NIGRPVI
+784 NIGRAVV
-791 LSAKADVTNNDE
+791 LSAKADVMNNGQ
-803 LTSRPIAYVASNKG
+803 LASRPIAYVASNKG
-817 IITAENETEAKGFGS
+817 IITAEKETEAKGFGS

-855 VATDTASQKQ
+855 VATDPASQKQ
-865 TYKNIGGYAKGTGS
+865 TYKNIGGYAKGNGS
-879 TVILTGGADIN
+879 TVTLTGGADIN

-948 NVTPFFAKDNN
+948 NVTPFFAKGNN

-999 NVTVNLKKDGVN
+999 NVTVELKKDGVN

-1061 DTNVNLDSATDGF
+1061 DTDVNLNSATDGF

-1084 TINAGKTISGTTG
+1084 TINAGKTISGTNG

-1107 ATSNADSGYINN
+1107 AASNADSGYINN

-1183 GIAGLATGT
+1183 GIAGLATGS
-1192 AVAGYGTDAGAAGKK
+1192 AVAGYGTDAGASGKK

-1248 TVGNSGTGIVLKN
+1248 TVGNSGTGIALKN

-1272 ITVSGTESSDI
+1272 ITVSGTGSSDI
-1283 VAGTDGTG
+1283 VTGTDGTG

-1297 TVNLTSDYGVETQ
+1297 TVNLASDYGVETQ

-1315 IYTKGVSE
+1315 IYTKGISE

-1344 AILFEGA
+1344 AVLFEGT

-1359 NLVNSTATTGGITGI
+1359 NLVNSTGTTGGITGI

-1400 AENGNVSNSGNITL
+1400 VENGNVLNSGNITL

-1451 YGYGVTGNGGN
+1451 YGYEVTGNGGN
-1462 ITVGDNGTGIFSQG
+1462 ITVGDNGTGIFSKG

-1492 AVGVL
+1492 AAGVL
-1497 TNGNGQTITS
+1497 TNGSGQTIIS
-1507 TADVQLGNN
+1507 TADVQLGNS

-1609 LATQPVITTGFSNPA
+1609 LATQPVITTGFSNPV

-1680 IELGGENSIGMY
+1680 IELSGENSIGMY

-1700 NHAGAVIRTAPNNNK
+1700 NHAGAEIRTAPNNNK

-1746 HAKDGKFDPASGSIT
+1746 HAKDGKFDPASGSII
-1761 VSGTGSKAT
+1761 VSGTGSKTT

-1799 ERDGKAITPVYVDTA
+1799 ERDGKAITPVYVDTT

-1820 INIQIGT
+1820 TDIQIGT

-1940 NNDDTLAKVYMSKIP
+1940 NKDDTLAKVYMSKIP

-2043 SKRSNKVKIF
+2043 SKRSNKVKAF

>member
-39 TLGNPVVKMD
+39 TLGNPAVKMD

-80 LKDANLELI
+80 LKNANLELI
-89 QLMEQGDHVVKSPW
+89 QLMEQGDQVVKSPW

-214 NPPVINV
+214 NPPTIKVD
-221 NLPSPNTEPF
+221 LPEPNTNPF
-231 NDFCFTCGSQT
+231 NDFCFTCGT
-242 TRIQNEGTTPN
+242 LNGTNHT
-253 SYWKDRT
+253 D
-260 YWNGMKG
+260 
-267 TEENKDSKPDNSWK
+267 
-281 DSDST
+281 
-286 NENTGKRPPAIFY
+286 
-299 INEVTGIQQNG
+299 VT
-310 EKKYFGNVT
+310 KKYDPAVANDKGYGNGGNHKFWSGYNPNTNIFEQKSGIDNKIVNTANDWGTVKNYEPRTGALLYFNKQGNV
-319 IYAAGN
+319 YNPAQNKLGGFEAKNFELYLAGN
-325 VVVNGQRTGAARD
+325 VSDGTHSAGTTNGG
-338 NKNGTIAIHTVKD
+338 KNGTIGVHTVWNGKLS
-351 NTLKHIKGHLG
+351 NITGNLYGK
-362 GRANF
+362 ANF
-367 ISIETWHGGKLDLTD
+367 ISIETWHAGKLEFDG
-382 VSVDEKGNE
+382 VKANVQGND
-391 NTIFYIYPSNYN
+391 NTIFYIYPTVYGNITSTSYN
-403 LITGAANSLA
+403 SYKQ
-413 RVNRGGIEGELNV
+413 RGGFIGKV
-426 DIKSQRNTIYSVMGA
+426 DADIKSQNNAIYSVIGV
-441 SGSFAIESKGLYQL
+441 SGSFDIDSQGKYRL
-455 EGASN
+455 EGAN
-460 IIYSGLGYS
+460 NLVYSGLGYS
-469 ANFQNLINK
+469 PDFQKLKKTGAN
-478 PVTTGSY
+478 TG
-485 NSTIQDGRGEGFTPS
+485 TIEDPYGTGLKPS
-500 IKLGTGELAAGEKR
+500 IKLTTSPE
-514 VVPKS
+514 S
-519 YGDDNVIM
+519 YGDGNVIM
-527 FFNSKTNLDNVNS
+527 FFNWGKDLSTTTSWSD
-540 GYTGYGNDSNWY
+540 TGTGQRAAWE
-552 KSGVGIYQGEIR
+552 KSGVGIYQGEINA
-564 VKADIGEKLNIA
+564 KAKIGEYLNLEQA
-576 GTDTQTKKGNTIE
+576 ENKSNASDTQTTPGNILY
-589 NNDGTV
+589 
-595 KKTGDNKYV
+595 DNKYV
-604 EGNVG
+604 ENNVG
-609 IFAVSGQRSKISPS
+609 IFARSGQREGIKPS
-623 EDLGAALSS
+623 TDLGAETAVA
-632 TNRVDFNKDE
+632 NGVNFDNDKI
-642 VHSLQVN
+642 HSLQVN
-649 DIDINFGKYSKN
+649 DIDIQFGKYSRN
-661 GVMMVSQNGT
+661 GIMMVSQNGT
-671 VLDVVKSTN
+671 VLDVAKTTNEHDIVPIMTGDIKDYVGTMGANSVSAVDSTN
-680 LHSEEIRD
+680 
-688 KTDGEVL
+688 K
-695 KTKKDS
+695 
-701 TTVPKKITNGVTGI
+701 
-715 SVSGQTPNEVIKDF
+715 
-729 IGTTGLAG
+729 
-737 KISVDKNINEAATG
+737 AATG
-751 TIIAYSEGTWD
+751 TIIAVADGVWDKDNNSRMSASTQTALGDGT
-762 PKKNNLMS
+762 KAS
-770 ETTKNILNG
+770 R
-779 KESEI
+779 I
-784 NIGRPVI
+784 NIGKNVVLSARSQTATVNVAGTPVQKEFRPV
-791 LSAKADVTNNDE
+791 
-803 LTSRPIAYVASNKG
+803 AYVAKNKG
-817 IITAENETEAKGFGS
+817 IINVDGTTEAKGFGS

-879 TVILTGGADIN
+879 TVTLTGGADIN

-948 NVTPFFAKDNN
+948 NVTPFFAKGNN

-1061 DTNVNLDSATDGF
+1061 DTDVNLDSATDGF

-1107 ATSNADSGYINN
+1107 AASNADSGYINN
-1119 GTVRITGGTSAAGA
+1119 GTVRITGGTSTAGA

-1145 TATGIIEVDNG
+1145 TATDIIEVDNG

-1163 GSLLKNEGT
+1163 GSLLKNEGI

-1248 TVGNSGTGIVLKN
+1248 TVGNSGTGIALKN

-1272 ITVSGTESSDI
+1272 ITVSGTGTSDI

-1297 TVNLTSDYGVETQ
+1297 TVNLASDYGVETQ

-1359 NLVNSTATTGGITGI
+1359 NLVNSTGTTGGITGI

-1400 AENGNVSNSGNITL
+1400 AENGNVLNSGNITL

-1497 TNGNGQTITS
+1497 TNGSGQTITS
-1507 TADVQLGNN
+1507 TADVQLGNS

-1554 NVINRTA
+1554 NVVNRTA

-1594 IFSVDGGTAVNGDPG
+1594 IFSVEDGTAVNGDPG
-1609 LATQPVITTGFSNPA
+1609 LATQPVITTGFSNPV

-1680 IELGGENSIGMY
+1680 IELSGENSIGMY

-1700 NHAGAVIRTAPNNNK
+1700 NHAGAEIRTAPNNNK

-1736 IDSGEGVGVY
+1736 IDSGEGIGVY

-1799 ERDGKAITPVYVDTA
+1799 ERDGKAITPVYVDTT

-1820 INIQIGT
+1820 TNIQIGT

-1876 NLRKVNL
+1876 NLRKVDL

-1889 AKYTNSKDIEIGN
+1889 TKYTNSKDIEIGN

-1940 NNDDTLAKVYMSKIP
+1940 NKDDTLAKVYMSKIP

>member
-39 TLGNPVVKMD
+39 TLGNPAVKMD

-80 LKDANLELI
+80 LKNANLELI
-89 QLMEQGDHVVKSPW
+89 QLMEQGDQVVKSPW

-214 NPPVINV
+214 NPPVVNV

-231 NDFCFTCGSQT
+231 NDFCFTCG
-242 TRIQNEGTTPN
+242 G
-253 SYWKDRT
+253 RT
-260 YWNGMKG
+260 DAAGSMGNKIYWNGMTKEG
-267 TEENKDSKPDNSWK
+267 VVSNVWGNSASTPETEGN
-281 DSDST
+281 
-286 NENTGKRPPAIFY
+286 RPPAIFY
-299 INEVTGIQQNG
+299 INEVTGSG
-310 EKKYFGNVT
+310 KYFGDVT

-325 VVVNGQRTGAARD
+325 VNGSGAARD

-351 NTLKHIKGHLG
+351 NTLKNIKGHLG

-367 ISIETWHGGKLDLTD
+367 ISIETWHGGKLDLEK

-391 NTIFYIYPSNYN
+391 NTIFYIYPSNYE
-403 LITGAANSLA
+403 LITGADGAMAKN
-413 RVNRGGIEGELNV
+413 RRGGIEGKLNV
-426 DIKSQRNTIYSVMGA
+426 DITSQRNTIYSVMGA

-527 FFNSKTNLDNVNS
+527 FFNSKTILENRVNS
-540 GYTGYGNDSNWY
+540 GYGKYGGNTNWF

-564 VKADIGEKLNIA
+564 VKADIGEKLNIN

-609 IFAVSGQRSKISPS
+609 IFAVSGQRSKISPA

-632 TNRVDFNKDE
+632 TNGVDFNKDE

-688 KTDGEVL
+688 KTTGAVL
-695 KTKKDS
+695 TTKDN
-701 TTVPKKITNGVTGI
+701 TTVPIKITNGVTGI

-737 KISVDKNINEAATG
+737 KISVDKNINEAAIG

-762 PKKNNLMS
+762 PKKNDLMS
-770 ETTKNILNG
+770 EATKNALKG
-779 KESEI
+779 EKSEI
-784 NIGRPVI
+784 NIGRAVI
-791 LSAKADVTNNDE
+791 LSAKADVTNNGE
-803 LTSRPIAYVASNKG
+803 LESRPIAYVASNKG

-855 VATDTASQKQ
+855 VAGDSASQKQ
-865 TYKNIGGYAKGTGS
+865 TYKNIGGYAKGAGS
-879 TVILTGGADIN
+879 TVTLTGGADIN

-948 NVTPFFAKDNN
+948 NVTPFFAKGNN

-1061 DTNVNLDSATDGF
+1061 DTDVNLDSATDGF

-1107 ATSNADSGYINN
+1107 AASNADSGYINN
-1119 GTVRITGGTSAAGA
+1119 GTVRITGGTSTAGA

-1248 TVGNSGTGIVLKN
+1248 TVGNSGTGIALKN

-1272 ITVSGTESSDI
+1272 ITVSGTGTSDI

-1297 TVNLTSDYGVETQ
+1297 TVNLASDYGVETQ

-1400 AENGNVSNSGNITL
+1400 AENGNVLNSGNITL

-1497 TNGNGQTITS
+1497 TNGSGQTITS
-1507 TADVQLGNN
+1507 TADIQLGNS

-1594 IFSVDGGTAVNGDPG
+1594 IFSVEDGTAVNGDPG
-1609 LATQPVITTGFSNPA
+1609 LATRPVITTGFSNPA

-1680 IELGGENSIGMY
+1680 IELSGENSIGMY

-1700 NHAGAVIRTAPNNNK
+1700 NHAGAEIRTAPNNNK

-1736 IDSGEGVGVY
+1736 IDSGEGIGVY

-1799 ERDGKAITPVYVDTA
+1799 ERDGKAITPVYVDTT

-1820 INIQIGT
+1820 TNIQIGT

-1876 NLRKVNL
+1876 NLRKVDL

-1889 AKYTNSKDIEIGN
+1889 TKYTNSKDIEIGN

-1940 NNDDTLAKVYMSKIP
+1940 NKDDTLAKVYMSKIP

-2043 SKRSNKVKIF
+2043 SKRSNKVKVF

-2058 YKTDTAGIIDYKAN
+2058 YKTDTVGIIDYKAN

>member
-39 TLGNPVVKMD
+39 TLGNPAVKMD

-175 PTSIDKEAPKV
+175 PTSIDKEAPEV
-186 KIPEVKAPA
+186 EIPEVKAPA

-200 VSIKTPAAIKEPTV
+200 VSIETPAAIKEPTV
-214 NPPVINV
+214 NPPTIKVD
-221 NLPSPNTEPF
+221 LPEPNTNPF
-231 NDFCFTCGSQT
+231 NDFCFTCGTLNGTNSTDANKTYNPNVVNDREYGNGGNHKFWSGYNPNTKIFEQKSGIDNKIVNT
-242 TRIQNEGTTPN
+242 ANDWGTPQNYEP
-253 SYWKDRT
+253 RT
-260 YWNGMKG
+260 GALLYF
-267 TEENKDSKPDNSWK
+267 NKQGNAY
-281 DSDST
+281 
-286 NENTGKRPPAIFY
+286 NPA
-299 INEVTGIQQNG
+299 QNKLG
-310 EKKYFGNVT
+310 GFEAKNFELHL
-319 IYAAGN
+319 AGN
-325 VVVNGQRTGAARD
+325 VSDGTHSAGTTNRG
-338 NKNGTIAIHTVKD
+338 KNGTIGVHTVWNGKLS
-351 NTLKHIKGHLG
+351 NITGNLYGK
-362 GRANF
+362 ANF
-367 ISIETWHGGKLDLTD
+367 ISIETWHAGKLEFDG
-382 VSVDEKGNE
+382 VKANVQGND
-391 NTIFYIYPSNYN
+391 NTIFYIYPTVYGNITNTSYN
-403 LITGAANSLA
+403 SYKQ
-413 RVNRGGIEGELNV
+413 RGGFIGKV
-426 DIKSQRNTIYSVMGA
+426 DADIKSQNNAIYSVIGV
-441 SGSFAIESKGLYQL
+441 SGSFDIDSQGKYRL
-455 EGASN
+455 EGAN
-460 IIYSGLGYS
+460 NLVYSGLGYS
-469 ANFQNLINK
+469 PNFQKLK
-478 PVTTGSY
+478 KTGANTGTIEDAY
-485 NSTIQDGRGEGFTPS
+485 NTGLKPS
-500 IKLGTGELAAGEKR
+500 IKLTKAPE
-514 VVPKS
+514 S
-519 YGDDNVIM
+519 YGDGNVIM
-527 FFNSKTNLDNVNS
+527 FFNWGKDLSTTTSWSD
-540 GYTGYGNDSNWY
+540 TGPGQRAAWE
-552 KSGVGIYQGEIR
+552 KSGVGIYQGEINA
-564 VKADIGEKLNIA
+564 KAKIGEYLNLEQA
-576 GTDTQTKKGNTIE
+576 ENKPNASDTQTTPGNTLY
-589 NNDGTV
+589 
-595 KKTGDNKYV
+595 DNKYV
-604 EGNVG
+604 ENNVG
-609 IFAVSGQRSKISPS
+609 IFAKSGQREGINPS
-623 EDLGAALSS
+623 TDLGAETAVA
-632 TNRVDFNKDE
+632 NGVNFDNDKI
-642 VHSLQVN
+642 HSLQVN
-649 DIDINFGKYSKN
+649 DIDIQFGKYSRN
-661 GVMMVSQNGT
+661 GIMMVSQNGT
-671 VLDVVKSTN
+671 VLDVAKTTNEHDIVPIMTGDIKDYVGTMGANSVSAVDSTN
-680 LHSEEIRD
+680 
-688 KTDGEVL
+688 K
-695 KTKKDS
+695 
-701 TTVPKKITNGVTGI
+701 
-715 SVSGQTPNEVIKDF
+715 
-729 IGTTGLAG
+729 
-737 KISVDKNINEAATG
+737 AATG
-751 TIIAYSEGTWD
+751 TIIAVADGVWDKANNSRMSASTQTTLGDGT
-762 PKKNNLMS
+762 KAS
-770 ETTKNILNG
+770 R
-779 KESEI
+779 I
-784 NIGRPVI
+784 NIGKNVVLSARSQTATVNVAGTPVQKEFRPV
-791 LSAKADVTNNDE
+791 
-803 LTSRPIAYVASNKG
+803 AYVAKNKG
-817 IITAENETEAKGFGS
+817 IINVDGTTEAKGFGS

-855 VATDTASQKQ
+855 VAGDSASQKQ
-865 TYKNIGGYAKGTGS
+865 TYKNIGGYAKGAGS
-879 TVILTGGADIN
+879 TVTLTGGADIN

-902 VTLDT
+902 VTLGS
-907 ASNTIKSG
+907 SNTINSG
-915 KEGALVAVDGGE
+915 IEGALVAVDGGE

-935 ENKDLSYEANSHD
+935 NNKNLNSDPNGINTHK
-948 NVTPFFAKDNN
+948 NVTPFFAKGND
-959 SKIKFEGATTINMY
+959 SKIKFTSATTINMY

-988 VTGTKKYQGTG
+988 VTGTKKYQGM
-999 NVTVNLKKDGVN
+999 NKITVELKNDGVN
-1011 LGIFKGIN
+1011 LGIFKGLN
-1019 ATWDGNSGAYLN
+1019 NVVWNGNTGYLT
-1031 TLKTVPKFA
+1031 TLSAIPKFA
-1040 AINNPNNYI
+1040 AINDNGHTYK
-1049 YDSVLMNGTLTV
+1049 SVLMNGTLTV

-1084 TINAGKTISGTTG
+1084 TINAGKTILGTTG

-1272 ITVSGTESSDI
+1272 ITVSGTGSSDI

-1384 TGNITG
+1384 SGNITG

-1414 GDASDSE
+1414 GDATNSV

-1431 SAKTVTNSGDIT
+1431 SAKTVTNSGNIT

-1451 YGYGVTGNGGN
+1451 YGYEVTGNGGN

-1497 TNGNGQTITS
+1497 TNGSGQTITS

-1554 NVINRTA
+1554 NVVNRTA

-1609 LATQPVITTGFSNPA
+1609 LATQPVITTGFSNPV

-1630 GMAAGYLDENTG
+1630 GMAAGYLDETTG

-1700 NHAGAVIRTAPNNNK
+1700 NHAGAVIRTAPNNTK

-1820 INIQIGT
+1820 TNIQIGT

-1889 AKYTNSKDIEIGN
+1889 TKYTNSKDIEIGN
-1902 NIIDPYNTAI
+1902 NIINPYNTAI

-2043 SKRSNKVKIF
+2043 SKRSNKVKVF

-2176 SKEFRVNETTSVRP
+2176 SKEFRVNETTSVKP

>member
-39 TLGNPVVKMD
+39 TLGNPAVKMD

-80 LKDANLELI
+80 LKNANLELI
-89 QLMEQGDHVVKSPW
+89 QLMEQGDQVVKSPW

-214 NPPVINV
+214 NPPVVNV

-231 NDFCFTCGSQT
+231 NDFCFTCG
-242 TRIQNEGTTPN
+242 G
-253 SYWKDRT
+253 RT
-260 YWNGMKG
+260 DAAGSMGNKIYWNGMTKEG
-267 TEENKDSKPDNSWK
+267 VVSNVWGNSASTPETEGN
-281 DSDST
+281 
-286 NENTGKRPPAIFY
+286 RPPAIFY
-299 INEVTGIQQNG
+299 INEVTGSG
-310 EKKYFGNVT
+310 KYFGDVT

-325 VVVNGQRTGAARD
+325 VNGSGAARD

-351 NTLKHIKGHLG
+351 NTLKNIKGHLG

-367 ISIETWHGGKLDLTD
+367 ISIETWHGGKLDLEK

-391 NTIFYIYPSNYN
+391 NTIFYIYPSNYE
-403 LITGAANSLA
+403 LITGADGAMAKN
-413 RVNRGGIEGELNV
+413 RRGGIEGKLNV
-426 DIKSQRNTIYSVMGA
+426 DITSQRNTIYSVMGA

-527 FFNSKTNLDNVNS
+527 FFNSKTILENRVNS
-540 GYTGYGNDSNWY
+540 GYGKYGGNANWF

-564 VKADIGEKLNIA
+564 VKADIGEKLNIN

-609 IFAVSGQRSKISPS
+609 IFAVSGQRSKISPA

-632 TNRVDFNKDE
+632 TNGVDFNKDE

-688 KTDGEVL
+688 KTTGAVL
-695 KTKKDS
+695 TTKDN
-701 TTVPKKITNGVTGI
+701 TTVPIKITNGVTGI

-737 KISVDKNINEAATG
+737 KISVDKNINEAAIG

-762 PKKNNLMS
+762 PKKNDLMS
-770 ETTKNILNG
+770 EATKNALKG
-779 KESEI
+779 EKSEI
-784 NIGRPVI
+784 NIGRAVI
-791 LSAKADVTNNDE
+791 LSAKADVTNNGE
-803 LTSRPIAYVASNKG
+803 LESRPIAYVASNKG

-865 TYKNIGGYAKGTGS
+865 TYKNIGGYAKGAGS
-879 TVILTGGADIN
+879 TVTLTGGADIN

-948 NVTPFFAKDNN
+948 NVTPFFAKGNN

-1061 DTNVNLDSATDGF
+1061 DTDVNLDSATDGF

-1248 TVGNSGTGIVLKN
+1248 TVGNSGTGIALKN
-1261 SKGLGDGQGGI
+1261 SKGLGDGRGGI
-1272 ITVSGTESSDI
+1272 ITVSGTGTSDI
-1283 VAGTDGTG
+1283 VADTDGTG

-1297 TVNLTSDYGVETQ
+1297 TVNLASDYGVETQ

-1359 NLVNSTATTGGITGI
+1359 NLVNSTGTTGGITGI

-1400 AENGNVSNSGNITL
+1400 AENGNVLNSGNITL

-1497 TNGNGQTITS
+1497 TNGSGQTITS
-1507 TADVQLGNN
+1507 TADVQLGNS

-1594 IFSVDGGTAVNGDPG
+1594 IFSVEDGTAVNGDPG

-1680 IELGGENSIGMY
+1680 IELSGENSIGMY

-1700 NHAGAVIRTAPNNNK
+1700 NHAGAEIRTAPNNNK

-1736 IDSGEGVGVY
+1736 IDSGEGIGVY

-1799 ERDGKAITPVYVDTA
+1799 ERDGKAITPVYVDTT

-1820 INIQIGT
+1820 TNIQIGT

-1876 NLRKVNL
+1876 NLRKVDL

-1889 AKYTNSKDIEIGN
+1889 TKYTNSKDIEIGN

-2043 SKRSNKVKIF
+2043 SKRSNKVKVF

>member
-39 TLGNPVVKMD
+39 TLGNPAVKMD

-80 LKDANLELI
+80 LKNANLELI
-89 QLMEQGDHVVKSPW
+89 QLMEQGDQVVKSPW

-214 NPPVINV
+214 NPPTIKVD
-221 NLPSPNTEPF
+221 LPEPNTNPF
-231 NDFCFTCGSQT
+231 NDFCFTCGT
-242 TRIQNEGTTPN
+242 LNGTNHTDVNKTYNPN
-253 SYWKDRT
+253 VVNDRE
-260 YWNGMKG
+260 YGNGGNHKFWSGYNPNTKIFEQKSGIDNKIVNTANDWG
-267 TEENKDSKPDNSWK
+267 TVKNYEPRTGALLYFNK
-281 DSDST
+281 
-286 NENTGKRPPAIFY
+286 
-299 INEVTGIQQNG
+299 Q
-310 EKKYFGNVT
+310 GNV
-319 IYAAGN
+319 YNPAQNKLGGFEAKNFELHLAGN
-325 VVVNGQRTGAARD
+325 VSDGTHSAGTTNGG
-338 NKNGTIAIHTVKD
+338 KNGTIGVHTVWNGKLS
-351 NTLKHIKGHLG
+351 NITGNLYGK
-362 GRANF
+362 ANF
-367 ISIETWHGGKLDLTD
+367 ISIETWHAGKLEFDG
-382 VSVDEKGNE
+382 VKANVQGND
-391 NTIFYIYPSNYN
+391 NTIFYIYPTVYGNITSTSYN
-403 LITGAANSLA
+403 SYKQ
-413 RVNRGGIEGELNV
+413 RGGFIGKV
-426 DIKSQRNTIYSVMGA
+426 DADIKSQNNAIYSVIGV
-441 SGSFAIESKGLYQL
+441 SGSFDIDSQGKYRL
-455 EGASN
+455 EGAN
-460 IIYSGLGYS
+460 NLVYSGLGYS
-469 ANFQNLINK
+469 PDFQKLKKTGAN
-478 PVTTGSY
+478 TG
-485 NSTIQDGRGEGFTPS
+485 TIEDPYGTGLKPS
-500 IKLGTGELAAGEKR
+500 IKLTTSPE
-514 VVPKS
+514 S
-519 YGDDNVIM
+519 YGDGNVIM
-527 FFNSKTNLDNVNS
+527 FFNWGKDLSTTTSWSD
-540 GYTGYGNDSNWY
+540 TGTGQRAAWE
-552 KSGVGIYQGEIR
+552 KSGVGIYQGEINA
-564 VKADIGEKLNIA
+564 KAKIGEYLNLEQA
-576 GTDTQTKKGNTIE
+576 ENKPNASDTQTTPGNILY
-589 NNDGTV
+589 
-595 KKTGDNKYV
+595 DNKYV
-604 EGNVG
+604 ENNVG
-609 IFAVSGQRSKISPS
+609 IFARSGQREGIKPS
-623 EDLGAALSS
+623 TDLGAETAVA
-632 TNRVDFNKDE
+632 NGVNFDNDKI
-642 VHSLQVN
+642 HSLQVN
-649 DIDINFGKYSKN
+649 DIDIQFGKYSRN
-661 GVMMVSQNGT
+661 GIMIVSQNGT
-671 VLDVVKSTN
+671 VLDVAKTTNEHDIVPIMTGDIKDYVGTMGANSVSAVDSTN
-680 LHSEEIRD
+680 
-688 KTDGEVL
+688 K
-695 KTKKDS
+695 
-701 TTVPKKITNGVTGI
+701 
-715 SVSGQTPNEVIKDF
+715 
-729 IGTTGLAG
+729 
-737 KISVDKNINEAATG
+737 AATG
-751 TIIAYSEGTWD
+751 TIIAVADGVWD
-762 PKKNNLMS
+762 KNNNSRMS
-770 ETTKNILNG
+770 ASTQTALGDGTKA
-779 KESEI
+779 STI
-784 NIGRPVI
+784 NIGKNVVLSARSQTATVNVAGTPVQKEFRPV
-791 LSAKADVTNNDE
+791 
-803 LTSRPIAYVASNKG
+803 AYVAKNKG
-817 IITAENETEAKGFGS
+817 IINVDGTTEAKGFGS

-855 VATDTASQKQ
+855 VAGDSASQKQ
-865 TYKNIGGYAKGTGS
+865 TYKNIGGYAKGAGS
-879 TVILTGGADIN
+879 TVTLTGGADIN
-890 GLGALANGSGAT
+890 GLGALANSSGAT

-948 NVTPFFAKDNN
+948 NVTPFFVKGNN

-1061 DTNVNLDSATDGF
+1061 DTDVNLDSATDGF

-1163 GSLLKNEGT
+1163 GSLLKNEGI

-1248 TVGNSGTGIVLKN
+1248 TVGNSGTGIALKN
-1261 SKGLGDGQGGI
+1261 SKGLGDGRGGI
-1272 ITVSGTESSDI
+1272 ITVSGTGTSDI

-1291 IYGEDV
+1291 IYGEDI
-1297 TVNLTSDYGVETQ
+1297 TVNLASDYGVETQ

-1315 IYTKGVSE
+1315 IYTKGISE

-1344 AILFEGA
+1344 AVLFEGA

-1359 NLVNSTATTGGITGI
+1359 NLVNSTGTTGGITGI

-1400 AENGNVSNSGNITL
+1400 AENGNVLNSGNITL

-1431 SAKTVTNSGDIT
+1431 SAKTVTNSGDVT

-1451 YGYGVTGNGGN
+1451 YGYEVTGNGGN

-1507 TADVQLGNN
+1507 TADVQLGNS

-1609 LATQPVITTGFSNPA
+1609 LATQPVITTGFSNPV

-1680 IELGGENSIGMY
+1680 IELSGENSIGMY

-1700 NHAGAVIRTAPNNNK
+1700 NHAGAEIRTAPNNNK

-1736 IDSGEGVGVY
+1736 IDSGEGIGVY

-1820 INIQIGT
+1820 TNIQIGT
-1827 TIVSLPEFYA
+1827 TIISLPEFYA

-1876 NLRKVNL
+1876 NLRKVDL

-1889 AKYTNSKDIEIGN
+1889 TKYTNSKDIEIGN

-1940 NNDDTLAKVYMSKIP
+1940 NKDDTLAKVYMSKIP

>member
-89 QLMEQGDHVVKSPW
+89 QLMEQGDQVVKSPW

-200 VSIKTPAAIKEPTV
+200 VSIETPAAIKEPTV
-214 NPPVINV
+214 NPPTIKVD
-221 NLPSPNTEPF
+221 LPEPNTNPF
-231 NDFCFTCGSQT
+231 NDFCFTCGTLNGTNSTDANKTYNPNVVNDREYGNGGNHKFWSGYNPNTKIFEQKSGIDNKIVNT
-242 TRIQNEGTTPN
+242 ANDWGTPQNYEP
-253 SYWKDRT
+253 RT
-260 YWNGMKG
+260 GALLYF
-267 TEENKDSKPDNSWK
+267 NKQGNAY
-281 DSDST
+281 
-286 NENTGKRPPAIFY
+286 NPA
-299 INEVTGIQQNG
+299 QNKLG
-310 EKKYFGNVT
+310 GFEAKNFELHL
-319 IYAAGN
+319 AGN
-325 VVVNGQRTGAARD
+325 VSDGTHSAGTTNRG
-338 NKNGTIAIHTVKD
+338 KNGTIGVHTVWNGKLS
-351 NTLKHIKGHLG
+351 NITGNLYGK
-362 GRANF
+362 ANF
-367 ISIETWHGGKLDLTD
+367 ISIETWHAGKLEFDG
-382 VSVDEKGNE
+382 VKANVQGND
-391 NTIFYIYPSNYN
+391 NTIFYIYPTVYGNITNTSYN
-403 LITGAANSLA
+403 SYKQ
-413 RVNRGGIEGELNV
+413 RGGFIGKV
-426 DIKSQRNTIYSVMGA
+426 DADIKSQNNAIYSVIGV
-441 SGSFAIESKGLYQL
+441 SGSFDIDSQGKYRL
-455 EGASN
+455 EGAN
-460 IIYSGLGYS
+460 NLVYSGLGYS
-469 ANFQNLINK
+469 PNFEKLKKTGAN
-478 PVTTGSY
+478 TGTIEDAY
-485 NSTIQDGRGEGFTPS
+485 NTGLKPS
-500 IKLGTGELAAGEKR
+500 IKLTKAPE
-514 VVPKS
+514 S
-519 YGDDNVIM
+519 YGDGNVIM
-527 FFNSKTNLDNVNS
+527 FFNWGKDLSTTTSWSD
-540 GYTGYGNDSNWY
+540 TGPGQRAAWE
-552 KSGVGIYQGEIR
+552 KSGVGIYQGEINA
-564 VKADIGEKLNIA
+564 KAKIGEYLNLEQA
-576 GTDTQTKKGNTIE
+576 ENKPNASDTQTMPGNTLY
-589 NNDGTV
+589 
-595 KKTGDNKYV
+595 DNKYV
-604 EGNVG
+604 ENNVG
-609 IFAVSGQRSKISPS
+609 IFARSGQREGINPS
-623 EDLGAALSS
+623 TDLGAETAVA
-632 TNRVDFNKDE
+632 NGVNFDNDKI
-642 VHSLQVN
+642 HSLQVN
-649 DIDINFGKYSKN
+649 DIDIQFGKYSRN
-661 GVMMVSQNGT
+661 GIMMVSQNGT
-671 VLDVVKSTN
+671 VLDVAKTTNEHDIVPIMTGDIKDYVGTMGANSVSAVDSTN
-680 LHSEEIRD
+680 
-688 KTDGEVL
+688 K
-695 KTKKDS
+695 
-701 TTVPKKITNGVTGI
+701 
-715 SVSGQTPNEVIKDF
+715 
-729 IGTTGLAG
+729 
-737 KISVDKNINEAATG
+737 AATG
-751 TIIAYSEGTWD
+751 TIIAVADGVWDKANNSRMSASTQTTLGDGT
-762 PKKNNLMS
+762 KAS
-770 ETTKNILNG
+770 R
-779 KESEI
+779 I
-784 NIGRPVI
+784 NIGKNVVLSARSQTATVNVAGTPVQKEFRPV
-791 LSAKADVTNNDE
+791 
-803 LTSRPIAYVASNKG
+803 AYVAKNKG
-817 IITAENETEAKGFGS
+817 IINVDGTTEAKGFGS

-855 VATDTASQKQ
+855 VAGDSASQKQ
-865 TYKNIGGYAKGTGS
+865 TYKNIGGYAKGAGS
-879 TVILTGGADIN
+879 TVKLTGGADIN

-907 ASNTIKSG
+907 TSNTIKSG

-935 ENKDLSYEANSHD
+935 ENKDFTYEANSHD
-948 NVTPFFAKDNN
+948 NVTPFFAKGNN

-1079 ERELV
+1079 ERELI

-1272 ITVSGTESSDI
+1272 ITVSGTGSSDI
-1283 VAGTDGTG
+1283 VARTDGTG

-1297 TVNLTSDYGVETQ
+1297 TVNLASDYGVETQ

-1384 TGNITG
+1384 SGNITG

-1414 GDASDSE
+1414 GDAVNT
-1421 KPNVGIYVKN
+1421 KKANVGIYVKN
-1431 SAKTVTNSGDIT
+1431 SAKTATNSGDIT
-1443 VGKNSIGI
+1443 VGKNSVGI

-1497 TNGNGQTITS
+1497 TNGSGQTITS

-1609 LATQPVITTGFSNPA
+1609 LATQPVITTGFSNPV

-1630 GMAAGYLDENTG
+1630 GMAAGYLDETTG

-1700 NHAGAVIRTAPNNNK
+1700 NHAGAVIRTAPNNTK

-1746 HAKDGKFDPASGSIT
+1746 YAKDGKFDPASGSIT

-1799 ERDGKAITPVYVDTA
+1799 ERDGKAITPMYVDTT

-1820 INIQIGT
+1820 TNIQIGT

-1889 AKYTNSKDIEIGN
+1889 TKYTNSKDIEIGN

-2043 SKRSNKVKIF
+2043 SKRSNKVKVF

-2190 YASIKAEYGR
+2190 YASIRAEYGR

-2303 TLNAGYDTKGQNI
+2303 TMNAGYDTKGQNI

>member
-39 TLGNPVVKMD
+39 TLGNPAVKMD

-80 LKDANLELI
+80 LKNANLELI
-89 QLMEQGDHVVKSPW
+89 QLMEQGDQVVKSPW

-175 PTSIDKEAPKV
+175 PTSIGKEAPKV

-231 NDFCFTCGSQT
+231 NDFCFTCGT
-242 TRIQNEGTTPN
+242 LNGTNYTDVNKTYNPAVANDTGYGNGDGNGDIHKFWSGYNPN
-253 SYWKDRT
+253 TNIFEQKS
-260 YWNGMKG
+260 GI
-267 TEENKDSKPDNSWK
+267 DSKIV
-281 DSDST
+281 
-286 NENTGKRPPAIFY
+286 NTANDWGTIKNYGPR
-299 INEVTGIQQNG
+299 TGALLYFNNQKNPYNG
-310 EKKYFGNVT
+310 ATDVGGFKAQDFNLYL
-319 IYAAGN
+319 AGN
-325 VVVNGQRTGAARD
+325 VSDGTHSAGTTNGG
-338 NKNGTIAIHTVKD
+338 KNGTIGVHTVWNGKLS
-351 NTLKHIKGHLG
+351 NITGNLYGK
-362 GRANF
+362 ANF
-367 ISIETWHGGKLDLTD
+367 ISIETWHAGKLEFDR
-382 VSVDEKGNE
+382 VKANVQGND
-391 NTIFYIYPSNYN
+391 NTIFYIYPTVYGNITNTSYN
-403 LITGAANSLA
+403 SYKQ
-413 RVNRGGIEGELNV
+413 RGGFIGKV
-426 DIKSQRNTIYSVMGA
+426 DADIKSQNNAIYSVIGV
-441 SGSFAIESKGLYQL
+441 SGSFDIDSQGKYRL
-455 EGASN
+455 EGAN
-460 IIYSGLGYS
+460 NLVYSGLGYS
-469 ANFQNLINK
+469 PNFEKLK
-478 PVTTGSY
+478 GTGTIIDPY
-485 NSTIQDGRGEGFTPS
+485 NTGLKPS
-500 IKLGTGELAAGEKR
+500 IKLTTSPE
-514 VVPKS
+514 S
-519 YGDDNVIM
+519 YGDGNVIM
-527 FFNSKTNLDNVNS
+527 FFNWGKDLSTTTSWSDPDEKS
-540 GYTGYGNDSNWY
+540 QRAAWE
-552 KSGVGIYQGEIR
+552 KSGVGIYQGEINA
-564 VKADIGEKLNIA
+564 KAKIGEYLNLEQA
-576 GTDTQTKKGNTIE
+576 ENKPNASETQTMSGNTLY
-589 NNDGTV
+589 
-595 KKTGDNKYV
+595 DNKYV
-604 EGNVG
+604 ENNVG
-609 IFAVSGQRSKISPS
+609 IFARSGQREGIKPS
-623 EDLGAALSS
+623 TDLGADHKESYKKKNKKTGKMEDKLL
-632 TNRVDFNKDE
+632 TNGVNFDNDKI
-642 VHSLQVN
+642 HSLQVN
-649 DIDINFGKYSKN
+649 DIDIQFGKYSRN
-661 GVMMVSQNGT
+661 GIMMVSQNGT
-671 VLDVVKSTN
+671 VLDVAKTTNEHDIVPIMTGDIKDYVGTMGANSVSAVDSTN
-680 LHSEEIRD
+680 
-688 KTDGEVL
+688 K
-695 KTKKDS
+695 
-701 TTVPKKITNGVTGI
+701 
-715 SVSGQTPNEVIKDF
+715 
-729 IGTTGLAG
+729 
-737 KISVDKNINEAATG
+737 AATG
-751 TIIAYSEGTWD
+751 TIIAVADGVWD
-762 PKKNNLMS
+762 KDNNLHMS
-770 ETTKNILNG
+770 DSTKTALG
-779 KESEI
+779 DGTKASTI
-784 NIGRPVI
+784 NIGKNVVLSARSQIATVNVAGTPVQKEFRPV
-791 LSAKADVTNNDE
+791 
-803 LTSRPIAYVASNKG
+803 AYVAKNKG
-817 IITAENETEAKGFGS
+817 IINVDGTTEAKGFGS

-855 VATDTASQKQ
+855 VAGDSASQEQ
-865 TYKNIGGYAKGTGS
+865 TYKNIGGYAKGAGS
-879 TVILTGGADIN
+879 TVTLTGGADIN
-890 GLGALANGSGAT
+890 GLGALANGSDAT
-902 VTLDT
+902 VTLGS
-907 ASNTIKSG
+907 SNTINSG
-915 KEGALVAVDGGE
+915 IEGALVAVDGGE

-935 ENKDLSYEANSHD
+935 ENKDLSYEVNSHD
-948 NVTPFFAKDNN
+948 NVTPFFAKGNN

-999 NVTVNLKKDGVN
+999 NVTVELKKDGVN

-1061 DTNVNLDSATDGF
+1061 DTDVNLDSATDGF

-1172 INVTGAGPGNV
+1172 INVTGTGPGNV
-1183 GIAGLATGT
+1183 GIAGLATGS
-1192 AVAGYGTDAGAAGKK
+1192 AVAGYGIDAGAAGKK

-1272 ITVSGTESSDI
+1272 ITVSGTGSSDI
-1283 VAGTDGTG
+1283 VTGTDGTG

-1297 TVNLTSDYGVETQ
+1297 TVNLASDYGVETQ

-1315 IYTKGVSE
+1315 IYTKGISE

-1344 AILFEGA
+1344 AVLFEGT

-1359 NLVNSTATTGGITGI
+1359 NLVNSTGTTGGITGI

-1400 AENGNVSNSGNITL
+1400 AENGNVLNSGNITL

-1443 VGKNSIGI
+1443 VGKNSIGV
-1451 YGYGVTGNGGN
+1451 YGYEVTGNGGN
-1462 ITVGDNGTGIFSQG
+1462 ITVGDNGTGIFSKG

-1492 AVGVL
+1492 AAGVL
-1497 TNGNGQTITS
+1497 TNGSGQTIIS
-1507 TADVQLGNN
+1507 TADVQLGNS

-1594 IFSVDGGTAVNGDPG
+1594 IFSVEDGTAVNGDPG

-1630 GMAAGYLDENTG
+1630 GMAAGYLNETTG

-1680 IELGGENSIGMY
+1680 IELSGENSIGMY

-1700 NHAGAVIRTAPNNNK
+1700 NHAGAEIRTAPNNNK

-1761 VSGTGSKAT
+1761 VSGTGSKTT

-1799 ERDGKAITPVYVDTA
+1799 ERDGKAITPVYVDTT

-1820 INIQIGT
+1820 TNIQIGT

-1902 NIIDPYNTAI
+1902 NIIAPYNTAI

-1940 NNDDTLAKVYMSKIP
+1940 NKDDTLAKVYMSKIP

-2043 SKRSNKVKIF
+2043 SKRSNKVKAF

>member
-39 TLGNPVVKMD
+39 TLGNPAVKMD

-80 LKDANLELI
+80 LKNANLELI
-89 QLMEQGDHVVKSPW
+89 QLMEQGDQVVKSPW

-175 PTSIDKEAPKV
+175 PTAIDKKEPKV
-186 KIPEVKAPA
+186 DIPEVKAPA

-221 NLPSPNTEPF
+221 NLPSPNTNPF
-231 NDFCFTCGSQT
+231 NDFCFTCG
-242 TRIQNEGTTPN
+242 G
-253 SYWKDRT
+253 RT
-260 YWNGMKG
+260 DATGSMGNKIYWNGMTKEGVVSNVWGNSALQTETKG
-267 TEENKDSKPDNSWK
+267 N
-281 DSDST
+281 
-286 NENTGKRPPAIFY
+286 RPPAIFY
-299 INEVTGIQQNG
+299 INEVTGSG
-310 EKKYFGNVT
+310 KYFGDVT

-325 VVVNGQRTGAARD
+325 VNGSGVGLE

-351 NTLKHIKGHLG
+351 NTLKNIKGHLG

-403 LITGAANSLA
+403 LITGAGGSNAKNK
-413 RVNRGGIEGELNV
+413 RGGIEGKLNV
-426 DIKSQRNTIYSVMGA
+426 DITSQRNTIYSVMGA
-441 SGSFAIESKGLYQL
+441 SGSFAIESKGEYQL

-478 PVTTGSY
+478 PATTGSY
-485 NSTIQDGRGEGFTPS
+485 SSTIKDERGEGFTPS

-519 YGDDNVIM
+519 YGDENVIM
-527 FFNSKTNLDNVNS
+527 FFNSKTDLTNVNS
-540 GYTGYGNDSNWY
+540 GYPPYGNNSNWY
-552 KSGVGIYQGEIR
+552 QSGVGIYQGEIR
-564 VKADIGEKLNIA
+564 VKADIGEKLNIN
-576 GTDTQTKKGNTIE
+576 GTDSQTDKGNIVY
-589 NNDGTV
+589 NDDGTV

-609 IFAVSGQRSKISPS
+609 IFAVSGQRTGIKPS
-623 EDLGAALSS
+623 DDLGASS
-632 TNRVDFNKDE
+632 GVTNGANFDSDLI
-642 VHSLQVN
+642 HSLQVN

-661 GVMMVSQNGT
+661 SVMMVSKNGT
-671 VLDVVKSTN
+671 VLDIMKSTN
-680 LHSEEIRD
+680 SHSTEIRD
-688 KTDGEVL
+688 SSTGNIS
-695 KTKKDS
+695 TKKDT
-701 TTVPKKITNGVTGI
+701 TTVPVKITNGVTGI
-715 SVSGQTPNEVIKDF
+715 TVSGQTPNEVIKDF
-729 IGTTGLAG
+729 IGTAGLDG
-737 KISVDKNINEAATG
+737 KISLDKNTNEAATG
-751 TIIAYSEGTWD
+751 TIIAYSEGTWN
-762 PKKNNLMS
+762 PEKNNLMS
-770 ETTKNILNG
+770 EPTKNNL
-779 KESEI
+779 KDKPSEV
-784 NIGRPVI
+784 NIGRAVV
-791 LSAKADVTNNDE
+791 LSAKADVMNNGQ
-803 LTSRPIAYVASNKG
+803 LASRPIAYVASNKG
-817 IITAENETEAKGFGS
+817 IITAEKETEAKGFGS

-855 VATDTASQKQ
+855 VATDPASQKQ
-865 TYKNIGGYAKGTGS
+865 TYKNIGGYAKGNGS
-879 TVILTGGADIN
+879 TVTLTGGANIN

-948 NVTPFFAKDNN
+948 NVTPFFAKGNN

-999 NVTVNLKKDGVN
+999 NVTVELKKDGVN

-1061 DTNVNLDSATDGF
+1061 DTDVNLNSATDGF

-1084 TINAGKTISGTTG
+1084 TINAGKTISGTNG

-1107 ATSNADSGYINN
+1107 AASNADSGYINN

-1156 AGMYGTN
+1156 VGMYGTN

-1248 TVGNSGTGIVLKN
+1248 TVGNSGTGIALKN

-1272 ITVSGTESSDI
+1272 ITVSGTGSSDI
-1283 VAGTDGTG
+1283 VTGTEGTG

-1297 TVNLTSDYGVETQ
+1297 TVNLASDYEVETQ

-1315 IYTKGVSE
+1315 IYTKGISE

-1344 AILFEGA
+1344 AVLFEGT

-1359 NLVNSTATTGGITGI
+1359 NLVNSTGTTGGITGI

-1400 AENGNVSNSGNITL
+1400 AENGNVLNSGNITL

-1451 YGYGVTGNGGN
+1451 YGYEVTGNGGN
-1462 ITVGDNGTGIFSQG
+1462 ITVGDNGTGIFSKG

-1492 AVGVL
+1492 AAGVL
-1497 TNGNGQTITS
+1497 TNGSGQTITS
-1507 TADVQLGNN
+1507 TADVQLGNS

-1594 IFSVDGGTAVNGDPG
+1594 IFSVEDGTAVNGDPG
-1609 LATQPVITTGFSNPA
+1609 LTTQPVITTGFSNPA

-1630 GMAAGYLDENTG
+1630 GMAAGYLNETTG

-1680 IELGGENSIGMY
+1680 IELSGENSIGMY

-1700 NHAGAVIRTAPNNNK
+1700 NHAGAEIRTAPNNNK

-1761 VSGTGSKAT
+1761 VSGTGSKTT

-1799 ERDGKAITPVYVDTA
+1799 ERDGKAITPVYVDTT

-1820 INIQIGT
+1820 TNIQIGT

-1940 NNDDTLAKVYMSKIP
+1940 NKDDTLAKVYMSKIP

-2043 SKRSNKVKIF
+2043 SKRSNKVKAF

>member
-39 TLGNPVVKMD
+39 TLGNPAVKMD

-80 LKDANLELI
+80 LKNANLELI
-89 QLMEQGDHVVKSPW
+89 QLMEQGDQVVKSPW

-214 NPPVINV
+214 NPPTIKVD
-221 NLPSPNTEPF
+221 LPEPNTNPF
-231 NDFCFTCGSQT
+231 NDFCFTCGT
-242 TRIQNEGTTPN
+242 LNGTNHT
-253 SYWKDRT
+253 D
-260 YWNGMKG
+260 
-267 TEENKDSKPDNSWK
+267 
-281 DSDST
+281 
-286 NENTGKRPPAIFY
+286 
-299 INEVTGIQQNG
+299 VT
-310 EKKYFGNVT
+310 KKYDPAVANDKGYGNGDNHIFWSGYNPNTKIFEQKSGIDNKIVNTANDWGTVKNYEPRTGALLYFNKQGNV
-319 IYAAGN
+319 YNPAQNKLGGFEAKNFELHLAGN
-325 VVVNGQRTGAARD
+325 VSDGTHSAGTTNGG
-338 NKNGTIAIHTVKD
+338 KNGTIGVHTVWNGKLS
-351 NTLKHIKGHLG
+351 NITGNLYGK
-362 GRANF
+362 ANF
-367 ISIETWHGGKLDLTD
+367 ISIETWHAGKLEFDG
-382 VSVDEKGNE
+382 VKANVQGND
-391 NTIFYIYPSNYN
+391 NTIFYIYPTVYGNITSTSYN
-403 LITGAANSLA
+403 SYKQ
-413 RVNRGGIEGELNV
+413 RGGFIGKV
-426 DIKSQRNTIYSVMGA
+426 DADIKSQNNAIYSVIGV
-441 SGSFAIESKGLYQL
+441 SGSFDIDSQGKYRL
-455 EGASN
+455 EGAN
-460 IIYSGLGYS
+460 NLVYSGLGYS
-469 ANFQNLINK
+469 PDFQKLKKTGAN
-478 PVTTGSY
+478 TG
-485 NSTIQDGRGEGFTPS
+485 TIEDPYGTGLKPS
-500 IKLGTGELAAGEKR
+500 IKLTTSPE
-514 VVPKS
+514 S
-519 YGDDNVIM
+519 YGDGNVIM
-527 FFNSKTNLDNVNS
+527 FFNWGKDLSTTTSWSD
-540 GYTGYGNDSNWY
+540 TGTGQRAAWE
-552 KSGVGIYQGEIR
+552 KSGVGIYQGEINA
-564 VKADIGEKLNIA
+564 KAKIGEYLNLEQA
-576 GTDTQTKKGNTIE
+576 ENKPNASDTQTTPGNILY
-589 NNDGTV
+589 
-595 KKTGDNKYV
+595 DNKYV
-604 EGNVG
+604 ENNVG
-609 IFAVSGQRSKISPS
+609 IFARSGQREGIKPS
-623 EDLGAALSS
+623 TDLGAETAVA
-632 TNRVDFNKDE
+632 NGVNFDNDKI
-642 VHSLQVN
+642 HSLQVN
-649 DIDINFGKYSKN
+649 DIDIQFGKYSRN
-661 GVMMVSQNGT
+661 GIMIVSQNGT
-671 VLDVVKSTN
+671 VLDVAKTTNEHDIVPIMTGDIKDYVGTMGANSVSAVDSTN
-680 LHSEEIRD
+680 
-688 KTDGEVL
+688 K
-695 KTKKDS
+695 
-701 TTVPKKITNGVTGI
+701 
-715 SVSGQTPNEVIKDF
+715 
-729 IGTTGLAG
+729 
-737 KISVDKNINEAATG
+737 AATG
-751 TIIAYSEGTWD
+751 TIIAVADGVWD
-762 PKKNNLMS
+762 KNNNSRMS
-770 ETTKNILNG
+770 ASTQTALGDGTKA
-779 KESEI
+779 STI
-784 NIGRPVI
+784 NIGKNVVLSARSQTATVNVAGTPVQKEFRPV
-791 LSAKADVTNNDE
+791 
-803 LTSRPIAYVASNKG
+803 AYVAKNKG
-817 IITAENETEAKGFGS
+817 IINVDGTTEAKGFGS

-865 TYKNIGGYAKGTGS
+865 TYKNIGGYAKGAGS
-879 TVILTGGADIN
+879 TVTLTGGADIN

-927 VVFKGGTI
+927 VVFKGGII

-948 NVTPFFAKDNN
+948 NVTPFFAKGNN

-1061 DTNVNLDSATDGF
+1061 DTDVNLDSATDGF

-1172 INVTGAGPGNV
+1172 INVIGAGPGNV

-1207 VEIINTGSVNV
+1207 VEIINTGSVNI

-1248 TVGNSGTGIVLKN
+1248 TLGNSGTGIALKN
-1261 SKGLGDGQGGI
+1261 SKGLGDGRGGI
-1272 ITVSGTESSDI
+1272 ITVSGTGTSDI

-1297 TVNLTSDYGVETQ
+1297 TVNLASDYGVETQ

-1315 IYTKGVSE
+1315 IYTKGISE

-1344 AILFEGA
+1344 AVLFEGA

-1359 NLVNSTATTGGITGI
+1359 NLVNSTGTTGGITGI

-1451 YGYGVTGNGGN
+1451 YGYEVTGNGGN

-1497 TNGNGQTITS
+1497 TNGSGQTITS
-1507 TADVQLGNN
+1507 TADVQLGNS

-1594 IFSVDGGTAVNGDPG
+1594 IFSVEDGTAVNGDPG

-1630 GMAAGYLDENTG
+1630 GMAAGYLNETTG

-1680 IELGGENSIGMY
+1680 IELSGENSIGMY

-1700 NHAGAVIRTAPNNNK
+1700 NHAGAEIRTAPNNNK

-1761 VSGTGSKAT
+1761 VSGTGSKTT

-1820 INIQIGT
+1820 TNIQIGT

-1940 NNDDTLAKVYMSKIP
+1940 NKDDTLAKVYMSKIP

-2043 SKRSNKVKIF
+2043 SKRSNKVKAF

>member
-39 TLGNPVVKMD
+39 TLGNPAVKMD

-61 SMKDMESSIEW
+61 SMNDMESSIEW

-80 LKDANLELI
+80 LKNANLELI
-89 QLMEQGDHVVKSPW
+89 QLMEQGDQVVKSPW

-112 YVGSW
+112 SVGSW

-221 NLPSPNTEPF
+221 DLPSPNTNPF
-231 NDFCFTCGSQT
+231 NDFCFTCGT
-242 TRIQNEGTTPN
+242 LNGTNYTDVNKTYNPAVANDTGYGNGEVNRNGDNHKFWSGYNPN
-253 SYWKDRT
+253 TNIFEQKS
-260 YWNGMKG
+260 GI
-267 TEENKDSKPDNSWK
+267 DSKIVNTANDWGTIKNYGPR
-281 DSDST
+281 T
-286 NENTGKRPPAIFY
+286 GALLYFNEQRNAYNPR
-299 INEVTGIQQNG
+299 QNKLG
-310 EKKYFGNVT
+310 GFEAENFELHL
-319 IYAAGN
+319 AGN
-325 VVVNGQRTGAARD
+325 VSDGTHSAGTTSGGEEGIPKHGAI
-338 NKNGTIAIHTVKD
+338 GIHTVWNGKLS
-351 NTLKHIKGHLG
+351 NITGNLYGK
-362 GRANF
+362 ANF
-367 ISIETWHGGKLDLTD
+367 ISIETWHAGKLEFDR
-382 VSVDEKGNE
+382 VKANVQGND
-391 NTIFYIYPSNYN
+391 NTIFYIYPTVYGNITSTKYN
-403 LITGAANSLA
+403 SHKQ
-413 RVNRGGIEGELNV
+413 RGGFIGKV
-426 DIKSQRNTIYSVMGA
+426 DADIKSQNNAIYSVIGV
-441 SGSFAIESKGLYQL
+441 SGSFDIDSQGKYRF
-455 EGASN
+455 EGAN
-460 IIYSGLGYS
+460 NLVYSGLGYS
-469 ANFQNLINK
+469 PNFEKLK
-478 PVTTGSY
+478 GTG
-485 NSTIQDGRGEGFTPS
+485 TIIDPYGTKLKPS
-500 IKLGTGELAAGEKR
+500 IKLTTAPE
-514 VVPKS
+514 S
-519 YGDDNVIM
+519 YGDGNVIM
-527 FFNSKTNLDNVNS
+527 FFNWGKDLKETTSWSDTD
-540 GYTGYGNDSNWY
+540 TGQRAAWE
-552 KSGVGIYQGEIR
+552 KSRVGIYQGEINA
-564 VKADIGEKLNIA
+564 KAKIGEYLNLEQA
-576 GTDTQTKKGNTIE
+576 ENKPNASDTQTTPGNTLY
-589 NNDGTV
+589 
-595 KKTGDNKYV
+595 DNKYV
-604 EGNVG
+604 ENNVG
-609 IFAVSGQRSKISPS
+609 IFARSGQREGIKPS
-623 EDLGAALSS
+623 TDLGAETAVA
-632 TNRVDFNKDE
+632 NQVNFDNDKI
-642 VHSLQVN
+642 HSLQVN
-649 DIDINFGKYSKN
+649 DIDIQFGKYSRN
-661 GVMMVSQNGT
+661 GIMMVSQNGT
-671 VLDVVKSTN
+671 VLDVAKTTNEQDIVQIMTGDIKDYVGTMGANSISAVDSTN
-680 LHSEEIRD
+680 
-688 KTDGEVL
+688 K
-695 KTKKDS
+695 
-701 TTVPKKITNGVTGI
+701 
-715 SVSGQTPNEVIKDF
+715 
-729 IGTTGLAG
+729 
-737 KISVDKNINEAATG
+737 AATG
-751 TIIAYSEGTWD
+751 TIIAVADGVWDKDNNSRMSASTQTVLGDGT
-762 PKKNNLMS
+762 KAS
-770 ETTKNILNG
+770 R
-779 KESEI
+779 I
-784 NIGRPVI
+784 NIGKNVVLSARSQTATVNVAGTPVQKEFRPV
-791 LSAKADVTNNDE
+791 
-803 LTSRPIAYVASNKG
+803 AYVAKNKG
-817 IITAENETEAKGFGS
+817 IINVDGTTEAKGFGS

-843 TATGKVTAVDAW
+843 TTTGKVTAVDAW
-855 VATDTASQKQ
+855 VAGDSASQKQ
-865 TYKNIGGYAKGTGS
+865 TYKNIGGYAKGAGS
-879 TVILTGGADIN
+879 TVTLTGGADIN
-890 GLGALANGSGAT
+890 GLGALANGSDAT
-902 VTLDT
+902 VTLGS
-907 ASNTIKSG
+907 SNTINSG
-915 KEGALVAVDGGE
+915 IEGALVAVDGGE
-927 VVFKGGTI
+927 VVFGGGTI
-935 ENKDLSYEANSHD
+935 NNKNLNSDPNGINTHK
-948 NVTPFFAKDNN
+948 NVTPFFAKGND
-959 SKIKFEGATTINMY
+959 SKIKFTSATTINMY

-988 VTGTKKYQGTG
+988 VTGTKKYQGM
-999 NVTVNLKKDGVN
+999 NKITVELKNDGVN
-1011 LGIFKGIN
+1011 LGIFKGLN
-1019 ATWDGNSGAYLN
+1019 NVVWNGNTGYLT
-1031 TLKTVPKFA
+1031 TLSAIPKFA
-1040 AINNPNNYI
+1040 AINDNGHTYK
-1049 YDSVLMNGTLTV
+1049 SVLMNGTLTV
-1061 DTNVNLDSATDGF
+1061 DTDVNLDSATDGF

-1119 GTVRITGGTSAAGA
+1119 GTVRITGGTSTVGA

-1248 TVGNSGTGIVLKN
+1248 TVGNSGTGIALKN

-1272 ITVSGTESSDI
+1272 ITVSGTGTSDI

-1297 TVNLTSDYGVETQ
+1297 TVNLASDYGVETQ

-1359 NLVNSTATTGGITGI
+1359 NLVNSTGTTGGITGI

-1400 AENGNVSNSGNITL
+1400 AENGNVLNSGNITL
-1414 GDASDSE
+1414 GDASDPE

-1431 SAKTVTNSGDIT
+1431 SVKTVTNSGNIT

-1451 YGYGVTGNGGN
+1451 YGYEVTGNGGN

-1507 TADVQLGNN
+1507 TADVQLGNS

-1554 NVINRTA
+1554 NVVNRTA

-1594 IFSVDGGTAVNGDPG
+1594 IFSVEDGTAVNGDPG
-1609 LATQPVITTGFSNPA
+1609 LATQPVITTGFSNPV

-1680 IELGGENSIGMY
+1680 IELSGENSIGMY

-1700 NHAGAVIRTAPNNNK
+1700 NHAGAEIRTAPNNNK

-1736 IDSGEGVGVY
+1736 IDSGEGIGVY

-1820 INIQIGT
+1820 TNIQIGT

-1876 NLRKVNL
+1876 NLRKVDL

-1889 AKYTNSKDIEIGN
+1889 TKYTNSKDIEIGN

-1940 NNDDTLAKVYMSKIP
+1940 NKDDTLAKVYMSKIP

-2043 SKRSNKVKIF
+2043 SKRSNKVKVF

-2176 SKEFRVNETTSVRP
+2176 SKEFRVNETTSVKP
-2190 YASIKAEYGR
+2190 YASIRAEYGR

>member
-200 VSIKTPAAIKEPTV
+200 VSIETPAAIKEPTV
-214 NPPVINV
+214 NPPTIKVD
-221 NLPSPNTEPF
+221 LPEPNTNPF
-231 NDFCFTCGSQT
+231 NDFCFTCGTLNGTNSTDANKTYNPNVVNDREYGNGGNHKFWSGYNPNTKIFEQKSGIDNKIVNT
-242 TRIQNEGTTPN
+242 ANDWGTPQNYEP
-253 SYWKDRT
+253 RT
-260 YWNGMKG
+260 GALLYF
-267 TEENKDSKPDNSWK
+267 NKQGNAY
-281 DSDST
+281 
-286 NENTGKRPPAIFY
+286 NPA
-299 INEVTGIQQNG
+299 QNKLG
-310 EKKYFGNVT
+310 GFEAKNFELHL
-319 IYAAGN
+319 AGN
-325 VVVNGQRTGAARD
+325 VSDGTHSAGTTNRG
-338 NKNGTIAIHTVKD
+338 KNGTIGVHTVWNGKLS
-351 NTLKHIKGHLG
+351 NITGNLYGK
-362 GRANF
+362 ANF
-367 ISIETWHGGKLDLTD
+367 ISIETWHAGKLEFDG
-382 VSVDEKGNE
+382 VKANVQGND
-391 NTIFYIYPSNYN
+391 NTIFYIYPTVYGNITNTSYN
-403 LITGAANSLA
+403 SYKQ
-413 RVNRGGIEGELNV
+413 RGGFIGKV
-426 DIKSQRNTIYSVMGA
+426 DADIKSQNNAIYSVIGV
-441 SGSFAIESKGLYQL
+441 SGSFDIDSQGKYRL
-455 EGASN
+455 EGAN
-460 IIYSGLGYS
+460 NLVYSGLGYS
-469 ANFQNLINK
+469 PNFEKLKKTGAN
-478 PVTTGSY
+478 TGTIEDAY
-485 NSTIQDGRGEGFTPS
+485 NTGLKPS
-500 IKLGTGELAAGEKR
+500 IKLTKAPE
-514 VVPKS
+514 S
-519 YGDDNVIM
+519 YGDGNVIM
-527 FFNSKTNLDNVNS
+527 FFNWGKDLSTTTSWSD
-540 GYTGYGNDSNWY
+540 TGPGQRAAWE
-552 KSGVGIYQGEIR
+552 KSGVGIYQGEINA
-564 VKADIGEKLNIA
+564 KAKIGEYLNLEQA
-576 GTDTQTKKGNTIE
+576 ENKPNASDTQTMPGNTLY
-589 NNDGTV
+589 
-595 KKTGDNKYV
+595 DNKYV
-604 EGNVG
+604 ENNVG
-609 IFAVSGQRSKISPS
+609 IFARSGQREGINPS
-623 EDLGAALSS
+623 TDLGAETAVA
-632 TNRVDFNKDE
+632 NGVNFDNDKI
-642 VHSLQVN
+642 HSLQVN
-649 DIDINFGKYSKN
+649 DIDIQFGKYSRN
-661 GVMMVSQNGT
+661 GIMMVSQNGT
-671 VLDVVKSTN
+671 VLDVAKTTNEHDIVPIMTGDIKDYVGTMGANSVSAVDSTN
-680 LHSEEIRD
+680 
-688 KTDGEVL
+688 K
-695 KTKKDS
+695 
-701 TTVPKKITNGVTGI
+701 
-715 SVSGQTPNEVIKDF
+715 
-729 IGTTGLAG
+729 
-737 KISVDKNINEAATG
+737 AATG
-751 TIIAYSEGTWD
+751 TIIAVADGVWDKANNSRMSASTQTTLGDGT
-762 PKKNNLMS
+762 KAS
-770 ETTKNILNG
+770 R
-779 KESEI
+779 I
-784 NIGRPVI
+784 NIGKNVVLSARSQTATVNVAGTPVQKEFRPV
-791 LSAKADVTNNDE
+791 
-803 LTSRPIAYVASNKG
+803 AYVAKNKG
-817 IITAENETEAKGFGS
+817 IINVDGTTEAKGFGS

-855 VATDTASQKQ
+855 VAGDSASQKQ
-865 TYKNIGGYAKGTGS
+865 TYKNIGGYAKGAGS
-879 TVILTGGADIN
+879 TVKLTGGADIN

-907 ASNTIKSG
+907 TSNTIKSG

-935 ENKDLSYEANSHD
+935 ENKDFTYEANSHD
-948 NVTPFFAKDNN
+948 NVTPFFAKGNN

-1079 ERELV
+1079 ERELI

-1272 ITVSGTESSDI
+1272 ITVSGTGSSDI
-1283 VAGTDGTG
+1283 VARTDGTG

-1297 TVNLTSDYGVETQ
+1297 TVNLASDYGVETQ

-1384 TGNITG
+1384 SGNITG

-1414 GDASDSE
+1414 GDAVNT
-1421 KPNVGIYVKN
+1421 KKANVGIYVKN
-1431 SAKTVTNSGDIT
+1431 SAKTATNSGDIT
-1443 VGKNSIGI
+1443 VGKNSVGI

-1476 GNVTLNGGKLT
+1476 GSVTLNGGKLT

-1497 TNGNGQTITS
+1497 TNGSGQTITS

-1554 NVINRTA
+1554 NVVNRTA

-1594 IFSVDGGTAVNGDPG
+1594 IFSVEGGTAVNGDPG
-1609 LATQPVITTGFSNPA
+1609 LATQPVITTGFSNPV

-1630 GMAAGYLDENTG
+1630 GMAAGYLDETTG

-1700 NHAGAVIRTAPNNNK
+1700 NHAGAVIRTAPNNTK

-1799 ERDGKAITPVYVDTA
+1799 ERDGNAITPVYVDTT

-1820 INIQIGT
+1820 TNIQIGT

-1889 AKYTNSKDIEIGN
+1889 TKYTNSKDIEIGN
-1902 NIIDPYNTAI
+1902 NIINPYNTAI

-2043 SKRSNKVKIF
+2043 SKRSNKVKVF

-2077 YVHEKED
+2077 YVHEKEN

-2176 SKEFRVNETTSVRP
+2176 SKEFRVNETTSVKP

-2226 AGVEVKYKKHFAKKA
+2226 AGVEVNYKKHFAKKA

-2303 TLNAGYDTKGQNI
+2303 TMNTGYDTKGQNI

>member
-39 TLGNPVVKMD
+39 TLGNPAVKMD

-80 LKDANLELI
+80 LKNANLELI
-89 QLMEQGDHVVKSPW
+89 QLMEQGDQVVKSPW

-214 NPPVINV
+214 NPPVVNV

-242 TRIQNEGTTPN
+242 RRLQNEGTTDN
-253 SYWKDRT
+253 SYWKNRT
-260 YWNGMKG
+260 YWNGV
-267 TEENKDSKPDNSWK
+267 NKEGIVSNAW
-281 DSDST
+281 SDSGST
-286 NENTGKRPPAIFY
+286 KDNNGKRPPAIFY

-310 EKKYFGNVT
+310 KPKYFGDV
-319 IYAAGN
+319 IIHAAGN
-325 VVVNGQRTGAARD
+325 VVVDGQRTGAALQ

-351 NTLKHIKGHLG
+351 NTLYNIEGHLG

-367 ISIETWHGGKLDLTD
+367 ISIETWHGGKLGLEK

-391 NTIFYIYPSNYN
+391 NTIFYIYPSNYE
-403 LITGAANSLA
+403 LITGADGAMAKN
-413 RVNRGGIEGELNV
+413 RRGGIEGKLDVN
-426 DIKSQRNTIYSVMGA
+426 ITSQRNTIYSVMGA

-527 FFNSKTNLDNVNS
+527 FFNSKTILENRVNS
-540 GYTGYGNDSNWY
+540 GYGKYGGNANWF

-564 VKADIGEKLNIA
+564 VKADIGEKLNIN

-609 IFAVSGQRSKISPS
+609 IFAVSGQRSKISPA

-632 TNRVDFNKDE
+632 TNGVDFNKDE

-688 KTDGEVL
+688 KTTGAVL
-695 KTKKDS
+695 TTKDN
-701 TTVPKKITNGVTGI
+701 TTVPIKITNGITGI

-762 PKKNNLMS
+762 PKKNDLMS
-770 ETTKNILNG
+770 EATKNVLKG
-779 KESEI
+779 EKSEI
-784 NIGRPVI
+784 NIGRAVI
-791 LSAKADVTNNDE
+791 LSAKADVTNNGE
-803 LTSRPIAYVASNKG
+803 LESRPIAYVASNKG

-865 TYKNIGGYAKGTGS
+865 TYKNIGGYAKGAGS
-879 TVILTGGADIN
+879 TVTLTGGAEIN
-890 GLGALANGSGAT
+890 GLGALANGSDAT
-902 VTLDT
+902 VTLGS
-907 ASNTIKSG
+907 SNKINSG

-948 NVTPFFAKDNN
+948 NVTPFFAKGNN

-1061 DTNVNLDSATDGF
+1061 DTDVNLDSATDGF

-1119 GTVRITGGTSAAGA
+1119 GTVRITGGTSTVGA

-1248 TVGNSGTGIVLKN
+1248 TVGNSGTGIALKN

-1272 ITVSGTESSDI
+1272 ITVSGTGTSDI

-1297 TVNLTSDYGVETQ
+1297 TVNLASDYGVETQ

-1359 NLVNSTATTGGITGI
+1359 NLVNSTGTTGGITGI

-1400 AENGNVSNSGNITL
+1400 AENGNVLNSGNITL
-1414 GDASDSE
+1414 GDASDPE

-1431 SAKTVTNSGDIT
+1431 SVKTVTNSGNIT

-1451 YGYGVTGNGGN
+1451 YGYEVTGNGGN

-1507 TADVQLGNN
+1507 TADVQLGNS

-1554 NVINRTA
+1554 NVVNRTA

-1594 IFSVDGGTAVNGDPG
+1594 IFSVEDGTAVNGDPG
-1609 LATQPVITTGFSNPA
+1609 LATQPVITTGFSNPV

-1680 IELGGENSIGMY
+1680 IELSGENSIGMY

-1700 NHAGAVIRTAPNNNK
+1700 NHAGAEIRTAPNNNK

-1736 IDSGEGVGVY
+1736 IDSGEGIGVY

-1820 INIQIGT
+1820 TNIQIGT

-1876 NLRKVNL
+1876 NLRKVDL

-1889 AKYTNSKDIEIGN
+1889 TKYTNSKDIEIGN

-1940 NNDDTLAKVYMSKIP
+1940 NKDDTLAKVYMSKIP

-2043 SKRSNKVKIF
+2043 SKRSNKVKAF

-2150 KFWIVDEVFGAKST
+2150 KFLIVDEVFRAKST
-2164 YNSYGAAAKAEV
+2164 YNSYGASVKGEI
-2176 SKEFRVNETTSVRP
+2176 SKEFRTGERTSIRA
-2190 YASIKAEYGR
+2190 YGSLKAEYGK
-2200 FNDIKEKTGEMRL
+2200 FNNIEEKTGEVRL
-2213 DVEGNDYYSVKPE
+2213 NVKGNDYYSVKPE
-2226 AGVEVKYKKHFAKKA
+2226 VGAEFKYKRHIAKK
-2241 TFVTTV
+2241 TTVITTV
-2247 SLGYENELGK
+2247 SIGYENELGK
-2257 VADVNNRARVAFTEA
+2257 VADVNNKARVAFTEA
-2272 DWFKMRSEKDNRRGN
+2272 DWFKMRSEKEDRRGN
-2287 FKADI
+2287 FKVDF
-2292 NIGIENQRVGF
+2292 NIGIENQKAGITF
-2303 TLNAGYDTKGQNI
+2303 NAGYDTKGQNI
-2316 RGGIGIRVIY
+2316 RGGIGFRVIY

>member
-39 TLGNPVVKMD
+39 TLGNPAVKMD

-117 NSAYKGKGG
+117 NSAYKGKGE

-200 VSIKTPAAIKEPTV
+200 VSIETPAAIKEPTV
-214 NPPVINV
+214 NPPTIKVD
-221 NLPSPNTEPF
+221 LPEPNTNPF
-231 NDFCFTCGSQT
+231 NDFCFTCGT
-242 TRIQNEGTTPN
+242 LNGTNYTDVNKTYNPN
-253 SYWKDRT
+253 VVNDRE
-260 YWNGMKG
+260 YGNGGNHKFWSG
-267 TEENKDSKPDNSWK
+267 YNPNTKIFEQKSGIDSKIV
-281 DSDST
+281 
-286 NENTGKRPPAIFY
+286 NTANDWGTIKNYGPR
-299 INEVTGIQQNG
+299 TGALLYFNKQGNAYNPTQNKLG
-310 EKKYFGNVT
+310 GFEAKNFELYL
-319 IYAAGN
+319 AGN
-325 VVVNGQRTGAARD
+325 VSDGTNSAGTTNGG
-338 NKNGTIAIHTVKD
+338 KNGTIGVHTVWNGKLS
-351 NTLKHIKGHLG
+351 NITGNLYGK
-362 GRANF
+362 ANF
-367 ISIETWHGGKLDLTD
+367 ISIETWHAGKLEFDG
-382 VSVDEKGNE
+382 VKANVQGND
-391 NTIFYIYPSNYN
+391 NTIFYIYPTVYGNITNTSYN
-403 LITGAANSLA
+403 SYKQ
-413 RVNRGGIEGELNV
+413 RGGFIGKV
-426 DIKSQRNTIYSVMGA
+426 DADIKSQNNAIYSVIGV
-441 SGSFAIESKGLYQL
+441 SGSFDIDSQGKYRF
-455 EGASN
+455 EGAN
-460 IIYSGLGYS
+460 NLVYSGLGYS
-469 ANFQNLINK
+469 PNFEKLK
-478 PVTTGSY
+478 GTGTIIDAY
-485 NSTIQDGRGEGFTPS
+485 NTGLKPS
-500 IKLGTGELAAGEKR
+500 IKLTTSPE
-514 VVPKS
+514 S
-519 YGDDNVIM
+519 YGDGNVIM
-527 FFNSKTNLDNVNS
+527 FFNWGKDLSTTTSWSD
-540 GYTGYGNDSNWY
+540 TGTGQRAAWE
-552 KSGVGIYQGEIR
+552 KSGVGIYQGEINA
-564 VKADIGEKLNIA
+564 KAKIGEYLNLEQA
-576 GTDTQTKKGNTIE
+576 ENKPNASDTQTTPGNILY
-589 NNDGTV
+589 
-595 KKTGDNKYV
+595 DNKYV
-604 EGNVG
+604 ENNVG
-609 IFAVSGQRSKISPS
+609 IFARSGQREGIKPS
-623 EDLGAALSS
+623 TDLGAETAVA
-632 TNRVDFNKDE
+632 NGVNFDNDKI
-642 VHSLQVN
+642 HSLQVN
-649 DIDINFGKYSKN
+649 DIDIQFGKYSRN
-661 GVMMVSQNGT
+661 GIMMVSQNGT
-671 VLDVVKSTN
+671 VLDVAKTTNEHDIVPIMTGDIKDYVGTMGANSVSAVDSTN
-680 LHSEEIRD
+680 
-688 KTDGEVL
+688 K
-695 KTKKDS
+695 
-701 TTVPKKITNGVTGI
+701 
-715 SVSGQTPNEVIKDF
+715 
-729 IGTTGLAG
+729 
-737 KISVDKNINEAATG
+737 AATG
-751 TIIAYSEGTWD
+751 TIIAVADGVWDKDNNSRMSASTQTALGDGT
-762 PKKNNLMS
+762 KAS
-770 ETTKNILNG
+770 T
-779 KESEI
+779 I
-784 NIGRPVI
+784 NIGKNVVLSARSQTATVNVAGTPVQKEFRPV
-791 LSAKADVTNNDE
+791 
-803 LTSRPIAYVASNKG
+803 AYVAKNKG
-817 IITAENETEAKGFGS
+817 IINVDGTTEAKGFGS

-948 NVTPFFAKDNN
+948 NVTPFFAKGNN

-999 NVTVNLKKDGVN
+999 NVTVNLEKDGVN

-1272 ITVSGTESSDI
+1272 ITVSGTGSSDI

-1297 TVNLTSDYGVETQ
+1297 TVNLASDYGVETQ

-1414 GDASDSE
+1414 GDAVNTE
-1421 KPNVGIYVKN
+1421 KANVGIYVKN
-1431 SAKTVTNSGDIT
+1431 SAKTATNSGDIT
-1443 VGKNSIGI
+1443 VGKNSVGI
-1451 YGYGVTGNGGN
+1451 YGYGVTGNAGN

-1497 TNGNGQTITS
+1497 TNGSGQTITS
-1507 TADVQLGNN
+1507 TADVQLGNS

-1594 IFSVDGGTAVNGDPG
+1594 IFSVEDGTAVNGDPG
-1609 LATQPVITTGFSNPA
+1609 LATQPVITTGFSNSV

-1630 GMAAGYLDENTG
+1630 GMAAGYLDETTG

-1680 IELGGENSIGMY
+1680 IELSGENSIGMY

-1700 NHAGAVIRTAPNNNK
+1700 NHAGAVIRTAPNNTK

-1736 IDSGEGVGVY
+1736 IDSDEGVGVY

-1799 ERDGKAITPVYVDTA
+1799 ERDGKAITPVYVDTT

-1820 INIQIGT
+1820 TNIQIGT

-1889 AKYTNSKDIEIGN
+1889 TKYTNSKDIEIGN
-1902 NIIDPYNTAI
+1902 NIINPYNTAI
-1912 TTVTSTGGGKT
+1912 TTVTNMGSGKT

-2043 SKRSNKVKIF
+2043 SKRSNKVKVF

>member
-39 TLGNPVVKMD
+39 TLGNPAVKMD

-80 LKDANLELI
+80 LKNANLELI
-89 QLMEQGDHVVKSPW
+89 QLMEQGDQVVKSPW

-214 NPPVINV
+214 NPPTIKVD
-221 NLPSPNTEPF
+221 LPEPNTNPF
-231 NDFCFTCGSQT
+231 NDFCFTCGT
-242 TRIQNEGTTPN
+242 LNGTNHT
-253 SYWKDRT
+253 D
-260 YWNGMKG
+260 
-267 TEENKDSKPDNSWK
+267 
-281 DSDST
+281 
-286 NENTGKRPPAIFY
+286 
-299 INEVTGIQQNG
+299 VT
-310 EKKYFGNVT
+310 KKYDPAVANDKGYGNGGNHKFWSGYNPNTNIFEQKSGIDNKIVNTANDWGTVKNYEPRTGALLYFNKQGNV
-319 IYAAGN
+319 YNPAQNKLGGFEAKNFELYLAGN
-325 VVVNGQRTGAARD
+325 VSDGTHSAGTTNGG
-338 NKNGTIAIHTVKD
+338 KNGTIGVHTVWNGKLS
-351 NTLKHIKGHLG
+351 NITGNLYGK
-362 GRANF
+362 ANF
-367 ISIETWHGGKLDLTD
+367 ISIETWHAGKLEFDG
-382 VSVDEKGNE
+382 VKANVQGND
-391 NTIFYIYPSNYN
+391 NTIFYIYPTVYGNITSTSYN
-403 LITGAANSLA
+403 SYKQ
-413 RVNRGGIEGELNV
+413 RGGFIGKV
-426 DIKSQRNTIYSVMGA
+426 DADIKSQNNAIYSVIGV
-441 SGSFAIESKGLYQL
+441 SGSFDIDSQGKYRL
-455 EGASN
+455 EGAN
-460 IIYSGLGYS
+460 NLVYSGLGYS
-469 ANFQNLINK
+469 PDFQKLKKTGAN
-478 PVTTGSY
+478 TG
-485 NSTIQDGRGEGFTPS
+485 TIEDPYGTGLKPS
-500 IKLGTGELAAGEKR
+500 IKLTTSPE
-514 VVPKS
+514 S
-519 YGDDNVIM
+519 YGDGNVIM
-527 FFNSKTNLDNVNS
+527 FFNWGKDLSTTTSWSD
-540 GYTGYGNDSNWY
+540 TGTGQRAAWE
-552 KSGVGIYQGEIR
+552 KSGVGIYQGEINA
-564 VKADIGEKLNIA
+564 KAKIGEYLNLEQA
-576 GTDTQTKKGNTIE
+576 ENKSNASDTQTTPGNILY
-589 NNDGTV
+589 
-595 KKTGDNKYV
+595 DNKYV
-604 EGNVG
+604 ENNVG
-609 IFAVSGQRSKISPS
+609 IFARSGQREGIKPS
-623 EDLGAALSS
+623 TDLGAETAVA
-632 TNRVDFNKDE
+632 NGVNFDNDKI
-642 VHSLQVN
+642 HSLQVN
-649 DIDINFGKYSKN
+649 DIDIQFGKYSRN
-661 GVMMVSQNGT
+661 GIMMVSQNGT
-671 VLDVVKSTN
+671 VLDVAKTTNEHDIVPIMTGDIKDYVGTMGANSVSAVDSTN
-680 LHSEEIRD
+680 
-688 KTDGEVL
+688 K
-695 KTKKDS
+695 
-701 TTVPKKITNGVTGI
+701 
-715 SVSGQTPNEVIKDF
+715 
-729 IGTTGLAG
+729 
-737 KISVDKNINEAATG
+737 AATG
-751 TIIAYSEGTWD
+751 TIIAVADGVWDKDNNSRMSASTQTALGDGT
-762 PKKNNLMS
+762 KAS
-770 ETTKNILNG
+770 T
-779 KESEI
+779 I
-784 NIGRPVI
+784 NIGKNVVLSARSQTATVNVAGTPVQKEFRPV
-791 LSAKADVTNNDE
+791 
-803 LTSRPIAYVASNKG
+803 AYVAKNKG
-817 IITAENETEAKGFGS
+817 IINVDGTTEAKGFGS

-865 TYKNIGGYAKGTGS
+865 TYKNIGGYAKGVGS
-879 TVILTGGADIN
+879 TVTLTGGADIN

-948 NVTPFFAKDNN
+948 NVTPFFAKGNN

-1061 DTNVNLDSATDGF
+1061 DTDVNLDSATDGF

-1119 GTVRITGGTSAAGA
+1119 GTVRITGGTSTAGA

-1248 TVGNSGTGIVLKN
+1248 TVGNSGTGIALKN

-1272 ITVSGTESSDI
+1272 ITVSGTGSSDI

-1297 TVNLTSDYGVETQ
+1297 TVNLASDYGVETQ

-1374 LAKGTGTLTN
+1374 LAKGIGTLTN

-1431 SAKTVTNSGDIT
+1431 SVKTVTNSGDIT

-1451 YGYGVTGNGGN
+1451 YGYGVTGNGGS

-1497 TNGNGQTITS
+1497 TNGSGQTITS
-1507 TADVQLGNN
+1507 TADVQLGNS

-1554 NVINRTA
+1554 NVVNRTA

-1594 IFSVDGGTAVNGDPG
+1594 IFSVEDGTAVNGDPG

-1630 GMAAGYLDENTG
+1630 GMAAGYLDETTG

-1657 VPQAN
+1657 VPQGN

-1680 IELGGENSIGMY
+1680 IELSGENSIGMY

-1700 NHAGAVIRTAPNNNK
+1700 NHAGAEIRTAPNNNK

-1736 IDSGEGVGVY
+1736 IDSGEGIGVY

-1799 ERDGKAITPVYVDTA
+1799 ERDGKAITPVYVDTT

-1820 INIQIGT
+1820 TNIQIGT

-1837 QANETSPVNMGGGS
+1837 QSNETSPVNMGGGS

-1876 NLRKVNL
+1876 NLRKVDL

-1889 AKYTNSKDIEIGN
+1889 TKYTNSKDIEIGK

-2043 SKRSNKVKIF
+2043 SKRSNKIKVF

-2100 RFKFKDMGGSKENTT
+2100 RFKFKDMGGSKENTI

-2123 SIPFDYNNSLNVT
+2123 SIPFDYNNSLNIT

-2176 SKEFRVNETTSVRP
+2176 SKEFRVNETTSIRP

-2226 AGVEVKYKKHFAKKA
+2226 TGVEVKYKKHFAKKA

>member
-200 VSIKTPAAIKEPTV
+200 VSIETPAAIKEPTV
-214 NPPVINV
+214 NPPTIKVD
-221 NLPSPNTEPF
+221 LPEPNTNPF
-231 NDFCFTCGSQT
+231 NDFCFTCGTLNGTNSTDANKTYNPNVVNDREYGNGGNHKFWSGYNPNTKIFEQKSGIDNKIVNT
-242 TRIQNEGTTPN
+242 ANDWGTPQNYEP
-253 SYWKDRT
+253 RT
-260 YWNGMKG
+260 GALLYF
-267 TEENKDSKPDNSWK
+267 NKQGNAY
-281 DSDST
+281 
-286 NENTGKRPPAIFY
+286 NPA
-299 INEVTGIQQNG
+299 QNKLG
-310 EKKYFGNVT
+310 GFEAKNFELHL
-319 IYAAGN
+319 AGN
-325 VVVNGQRTGAARD
+325 VSDGTHSAGTTNRG
-338 NKNGTIAIHTVKD
+338 KNGTIGVHTVWNGKLS
-351 NTLKHIKGHLG
+351 NITGNLYGK
-362 GRANF
+362 ANF
-367 ISIETWHGGKLDLTD
+367 ISIETWHAGKLEFDG
-382 VSVDEKGNE
+382 VKANVQGND
-391 NTIFYIYPSNYN
+391 NTIFYIYPTVYGNITNTSYN
-403 LITGAANSLA
+403 SYKQ
-413 RVNRGGIEGELNV
+413 RGGFIGKV
-426 DIKSQRNTIYSVMGA
+426 DADIKSQNNAIYSVIGV
-441 SGSFAIESKGLYQL
+441 SGSFDIDSQGKYRL
-455 EGASN
+455 EGAN
-460 IIYSGLGYS
+460 NLVYSGLGYS
-469 ANFQNLINK
+469 PNFEKLKKTGAN
-478 PVTTGSY
+478 TGTIEDAY
-485 NSTIQDGRGEGFTPS
+485 NTGLKPS
-500 IKLGTGELAAGEKR
+500 IKLTKAPE
-514 VVPKS
+514 S
-519 YGDDNVIM
+519 YGDGNVIM
-527 FFNSKTNLDNVNS
+527 FFNWGKDLSTTTSWSD
-540 GYTGYGNDSNWY
+540 TGPGQRAAWE
-552 KSGVGIYQGEIR
+552 KSGVGIYQGEINA
-564 VKADIGEKLNIA
+564 KAKIGEYLNLEQA
-576 GTDTQTKKGNTIE
+576 ENKPNASDTQTMPGNTLY
-589 NNDGTV
+589 
-595 KKTGDNKYV
+595 DNKYV
-604 EGNVG
+604 ENNVG
-609 IFAVSGQRSKISPS
+609 IFARSGQREGINPS
-623 EDLGAALSS
+623 TDLGAETAVA
-632 TNRVDFNKDE
+632 NGVNFDNDKI
-642 VHSLQVN
+642 HSLQVN
-649 DIDINFGKYSKN
+649 DIDIQFGKYSRN
-661 GVMMVSQNGT
+661 GIMMVSQNGT
-671 VLDVVKSTN
+671 VLDVAKTTNEHDIVPIMTGDIKDYVGTMGANSVSAVDSTN
-680 LHSEEIRD
+680 
-688 KTDGEVL
+688 K
-695 KTKKDS
+695 
-701 TTVPKKITNGVTGI
+701 
-715 SVSGQTPNEVIKDF
+715 
-729 IGTTGLAG
+729 
-737 KISVDKNINEAATG
+737 AATG
-751 TIIAYSEGTWD
+751 TIIAVADGVWDKANNSRMSASTQTTLGDGT
-762 PKKNNLMS
+762 KAS
-770 ETTKNILNG
+770 R
-779 KESEI
+779 I
-784 NIGRPVI
+784 NIGKNVVLSARSQTATVNVAGTPVQKEFRPV
-791 LSAKADVTNNDE
+791 
-803 LTSRPIAYVASNKG
+803 AYVAKNKG
-817 IITAENETEAKGFGS
+817 IINVDGTTEAKGFGS

-855 VATDTASQKQ
+855 VAGDSASQKQ
-865 TYKNIGGYAKGTGS
+865 TYKNIGGYAKGAGS
-879 TVILTGGADIN
+879 TVKLTGGADIN

-907 ASNTIKSG
+907 TSNTIKSG

-935 ENKDLSYEANSHD
+935 ENKDFTYEANSHD
-948 NVTPFFAKDNN
+948 NVTPFFAKGNN

-1079 ERELV
+1079 ERELI

-1272 ITVSGTESSDI
+1272 ITVSGTGSSDI
-1283 VAGTDGTG
+1283 VARTDGTG

-1297 TVNLTSDYGVETQ
+1297 TVNLASDYGVETQ

-1384 TGNITG
+1384 SGNITG

-1414 GDASDSE
+1414 GDAVNT
-1421 KPNVGIYVKN
+1421 KKANVGIYVKN
-1431 SAKTVTNSGDIT
+1431 SAKTATNSGDIT
-1443 VGKNSIGI
+1443 VGKNSVGI

-1476 GNVTLNGGKLT
+1476 GSVTLNGGKLT

-1497 TNGNGQTITS
+1497 TNGSGQTITS

-1554 NVINRTA
+1554 NVVNRTA

-1594 IFSVDGGTAVNGDPG
+1594 IFSVEGGTAVNGDPG
-1609 LATQPVITTGFSNPA
+1609 LATQPVITTGFSNPV

-1630 GMAAGYLDENTG
+1630 GMAAGYLDETTG

-1700 NHAGAVIRTAPNNNK
+1700 NHAGAVIRTAPNNTK

-1799 ERDGKAITPVYVDTA
+1799 ERDGNAITPVYVDTT

-1820 INIQIGT
+1820 TNIQIGT

-1889 AKYTNSKDIEIGN
+1889 TKYTNSKDIEIGN
-1902 NIIDPYNTAI
+1902 NIINPYNTAI

-2022 YSTGAMLNKE
+2022 YSTG
-2032 FDHLRKEWDNK
+2032 
-2043 SKRSNKVKIF
+2043 RSN
-2053 GMKDE
+2053 
-2058 YKTDTAGIIDYKAN
+2058 A
-2072 SYGVA
+2072 
-2077 YVHEKED
+2077 
-2084 VRLGDTYGW
+2084 
-2093 YAGVIQN
+2093 
-2100 RFKFKDMGGSKENTT
+2100 
-2115 MLKAGVFK
+2115 
-2123 SIPFDYNNSLNVT
+2123 
-2136 VSAEGYVARSEMDR
+2136 
-2150 KFWIVDEVFGAKST
+2150 
-2164 YNSYGAAAKAEV
+2164 
-2176 SKEFRVNETTSVRP
+2176 
-2190 YASIKAEYGR
+2190 
-2200 FNDIKEKTGEMRL
+2200 
-2213 DVEGNDYYSVKPE
+2213 
-2226 AGVEVKYKKHFAKKA
+2226 
-2241 TFVTTV
+2241 
-2247 SLGYENELGK
+2247 
-2257 VADVNNRARVAFTEA
+2257 
-2272 DWFKMRSEKDNRRGN
+2272 
-2287 FKADI
+2287 
-2292 NIGIENQRVGF
+2292 
-2303 TLNAGYDTKGQNI
+2303 
-2316 RGGIGIRVIY
+2316 

>member
-39 TLGNPVVKMD
+39 TLGNPAVKMD

-80 LKDANLELI
+80 LKNANLELI
-89 QLMEQGDHVVKSPW
+89 QLMEQGDQVVKSPW

-221 NLPSPNTEPF
+221 DLPSPNTEPF
-231 NDFCFTCGSQT
+231 NDFCFTCGT
-242 TRIQNEGTTPN
+242 LNGTNHTDVTKTYNPAVANDKGYGNGGNHKFWSGYNPN
-253 SYWKDRT
+253 TNIFEQKSGIDNKIVNTANDWGSIENYEPRT
-260 YWNGMKG
+260 GALLYF
-267 TEENKDSKPDNSWK
+267 NK
-281 DSDST
+281 
-286 NENTGKRPPAIFY
+286 
-299 INEVTGIQQNG
+299 Q
-310 EKKYFGNVT
+310 GNV
-319 IYAAGN
+319 YNPAQNKLGGFEAKNFELHLAGN
-325 VVVNGQRTGAARD
+325 VSDGTHSAGTTNGG
-338 NKNGTIAIHTVKD
+338 KNGTIGVHTVWNGKLS
-351 NTLKHIKGHLG
+351 NITGNLYGK
-362 GRANF
+362 ANF
-367 ISIETWHGGKLDLTD
+367 ISIETWHAGKLEFDG
-382 VSVDEKGNE
+382 VKANVQGND
-391 NTIFYIYPSNYN
+391 NTIFYIYPTVYGNITSTSYN
-403 LITGAANSLA
+403 SYKQ
-413 RVNRGGIEGELNV
+413 RGGFIGKV
-426 DIKSQRNTIYSVMGA
+426 DADIKSQNNAIYSVIGV
-441 SGSFAIESKGLYQL
+441 SGSFDIDSQGKYRF
-455 EGASN
+455 EGAN
-460 IIYSGLGYS
+460 NLVYSGLGYS
-469 ANFQNLINK
+469 PNFEKLK
-478 PVTTGSY
+478 GTGTIIDPY
-485 NSTIQDGRGEGFTPS
+485 NTGLKPS
-500 IKLGTGELAAGEKR
+500 IKLTTAPE
-514 VVPKS
+514 S
-519 YGDDNVIM
+519 YGDGNVIM
-527 FFNSKTNLDNVNS
+527 FFNWGKDLKETTSWSDTDESQRVA
-540 GYTGYGNDSNWY
+540 WR
-552 KSGVGIYQGEIR
+552 KSGVGIYQGEINA
-564 VKADIGEKLNIA
+564 KAKIGEYLNLEQA
-576 GTDTQTKKGNTIE
+576 ENKPNASDTQTTPGNTLY
-589 NNDGTV
+589 
-595 KKTGDNKYV
+595 DNKYV
-604 EGNVG
+604 ENNVG
-609 IFAVSGQRSKISPS
+609 IFARSGQRSGQGLEKITPS
-623 EDLGAALSS
+623 TDLGAESAVA
-632 TNRVDFNKDE
+632 NGVNFDKDE
-642 VHSLQVN
+642 IHSLQVN
-649 DIDINFGKYSKN
+649 DIDIQFGKYSRN
-661 GVMMVSQNGT
+661 GIMMVSQNGT
-671 VLDVVKSTN
+671 VLDVAKTTNEHDIVPIMTGDIKDYVGTMGANSVSAVDSTN
-680 LHSEEIRD
+680 
-688 KTDGEVL
+688 K
-695 KTKKDS
+695 
-701 TTVPKKITNGVTGI
+701 
-715 SVSGQTPNEVIKDF
+715 
-729 IGTTGLAG
+729 
-737 KISVDKNINEAATG
+737 AATG
-751 TIIAYSEGTWD
+751 TIIAVADGVWDKANNSRMSASTQTALGDGT
-762 PKKNNLMS
+762 KAS
-770 ETTKNILNG
+770 T
-779 KESEI
+779 I
-784 NIGRPVI
+784 NIGKNVVLSARSQTATVNVAGTPVQKEFRPV
-791 LSAKADVTNNDE
+791 
-803 LTSRPIAYVASNKG
+803 AYVAKNKG
-817 IITAENETEAKGFGS
+817 IINVDGTTEAKGFGS

-855 VATDTASQKQ
+855 VATDPASQKQ
-865 TYKNIGGYAKGTGS
+865 TYKNIGGYAKGNGS
-879 TVILTGGADIN
+879 TVTLTGGANIN

-948 NVTPFFAKDNN
+948 NVTPFFAKGNN

-999 NVTVNLKKDGVN
+999 NVTVELKKDGVN

-1061 DTNVNLDSATDGF
+1061 DTDVNLNSATDGF

-1084 TINAGKTISGTTG
+1084 TINTGKTISGTNG

-1107 ATSNADSGYINN
+1107 AASNADSGYINN

-1233 GTPKSEVTIENSHQL
+1233 GTPKSEVSIENSHQL
-1248 TVGNSGTGIVLKN
+1248 TVGNSGTGIALKN

-1272 ITVSGTESSDI
+1272 ITVSGTGSSDI
-1283 VAGTDGTG
+1283 VTGTDGTG

-1297 TVNLTSDYGVETQ
+1297 TVNLASDYGVETQ

-1315 IYTKGVSE
+1315 IYTKGISE

-1344 AILFEGA
+1344 AILFEGT

-1359 NLVNSTATTGGITGI
+1359 NLVNSTGTTGGITGI

-1400 AENGNVSNSGNITL
+1400 AENGNVLNSGNITL

-1451 YGYGVTGNGGN
+1451 YGYEVTGNGGN
-1462 ITVGDNGTGIFSQG
+1462 ITVGDNGTGIFSKG

-1492 AVGVL
+1492 AAGVL
-1497 TNGNGQTITS
+1497 TNGSGQTIIS
-1507 TADVQLGNN
+1507 TADVQLGNS

-1609 LATQPVITTGFSNPA
+1609 LATQPVITTGFSNPV

-1680 IELGGENSIGMY
+1680 IELSGENSIGMY

-1700 NHAGAVIRTAPNNNK
+1700 NHAGAEIRTAPNNNK

-1736 IDSGEGVGVY
+1736 IDSGEGIGVY

-1799 ERDGKAITPVYVDTA
+1799 ERDGKAITPVYVDTT

-1820 INIQIGT
+1820 TNIQIGT

-1876 NLRKVNL
+1876 NLRKVDL

-1889 AKYTNSKDIEIGN
+1889 TKYTNSKDIEIGN

-2043 SKRSNKVKIF
+2043 SKRSNKVKVF

>member
-39 TLGNPVVKMD
+39 TLGNPAVKMD

-80 LKDANLELI
+80 LKNANLELI
-89 QLMEQGDHVVKSPW
+89 QLMEQGDQVVKSPW

-117 NSAYKGKGG
+117 NSAYKGKGR

-214 NPPVINV
+214 NPPVVNV

-231 NDFCFTCGSQT
+231 NDFCFTCG
-242 TRIQNEGTTPN
+242 G
-253 SYWKDRT
+253 RT
-260 YWNGMKG
+260 DAAGSMGNKIYWNGMTKESVVSNVWG
-267 TEENKDSKPDNSWK
+267 NSASTPETEGN
-281 DSDST
+281 
-286 NENTGKRPPAIFY
+286 RPPAIFY
-299 INEVTGIQQNG
+299 INEVTGSG
-310 EKKYFGNVT
+310 KYFGDVT

-325 VVVNGQRTGAARD
+325 VNGSGAARD

-351 NTLKHIKGHLG
+351 NTLKNIKGHLG

-367 ISIETWHGGKLDLTD
+367 ISIETWHGGKLDLEK

-391 NTIFYIYPSNYN
+391 NTIFYIYPSNYE
-403 LITGAANSLA
+403 LITGADGAMAKN
-413 RVNRGGIEGELNV
+413 RRGGIEGKLNV
-426 DIKSQRNTIYSVMGA
+426 DITSQRNTIYSVMGA

-527 FFNSKTNLDNVNS
+527 FFNSKTILENRVNS
-540 GYTGYGNDSNWY
+540 GYGKYGGNANWF

-564 VKADIGEKLNIA
+564 VKADIGEKLNIN

-609 IFAVSGQRSKISPS
+609 IFAVSGQRSKISPA

-632 TNRVDFNKDE
+632 TNGVDFNKDE

-688 KTDGEVL
+688 KTTGAVL
-695 KTKKDS
+695 TTKDN
-701 TTVPKKITNGVTGI
+701 TTVPIKITNGVTGI

-762 PKKNNLMS
+762 PKKNDLMS
-770 ETTKNILNG
+770 EATKNVLKG
-779 KESEI
+779 EKSEI
-784 NIGRPVI
+784 NIGRAVI
-791 LSAKADVTNNDE
+791 LSAKADVTNNGE
-803 LTSRPIAYVASNKG
+803 LESRPIAYVASNKG

-855 VATDTASQKQ
+855 VAGDSASQKQ
-865 TYKNIGGYAKGTGS
+865 TYKNIGGYAKGAGS
-879 TVILTGGADIN
+879 KVIFKGGADIN
-890 GLGALANGSGAT
+890 GLGALANGSGAI

-948 NVTPFFAKDNN
+948 NVTPFFAKGND

-1061 DTNVNLDSATDGF
+1061 DTDVNLDSATDGF

-1119 GTVRITGGTSAAGA
+1119 GTVRITGGTSTVGA

-1248 TVGNSGTGIVLKN
+1248 TVGNSGTGIALKN

-1272 ITVSGTESSDI
+1272 ITVSGTGTSDI

-1297 TVNLTSDYGVETQ
+1297 TVNLASDYGVETQ

-1400 AENGNVSNSGNITL
+1400 AENGNVLNSGNITL
-1414 GDASDSE
+1414 GDASDPE

-1497 TNGNGQTITS
+1497 TNGSGQTITS
-1507 TADVQLGNN
+1507 TADVQLGNS

-1554 NVINRTA
+1554 NVVNRTA

-1594 IFSVDGGTAVNGDPG
+1594 IFSVEDGTAVNGDPG

-1630 GMAAGYLDENTG
+1630 GMAAGYLDETTG

-1680 IELGGENSIGMY
+1680 IELSGENSIGMY

-1700 NHAGAVIRTAPNNNK
+1700 NHAGAEIRTAPNNNK

-1736 IDSGEGVGVY
+1736 IDSGEGIGVY

-1799 ERDGKAITPVYVDTA
+1799 ERDGKAITPVYVDTT

-1820 INIQIGT
+1820 TNIQIGT

-1876 NLRKVNL
+1876 NLRKVDL

-1889 AKYTNSKDIEIGN
+1889 TKYTNSKDIEIGN

-2043 SKRSNKVKIF
+2043 SKRSNKVKVF

-2190 YASIKAEYGR
+2190 YASLKAEYGR

>member
-39 TLGNPVVKMD
+39 TLGNPAVKMD

-80 LKDANLELI
+80 LKNANLELI
-89 QLMEQGDHVVKSPW
+89 QLMEQGDQVVKSPW

-200 VSIKTPAAIKEPTV
+200 VSIETPAAIKEPTV
-214 NPPVINV
+214 NPPTIKVD
-221 NLPSPNTEPF
+221 LPEPNTNPF
-231 NDFCFTCGSQT
+231 NDFCFTCGT
-242 TRIQNEGTTPN
+242 LNGTNHTDVTKTYNPAAANDTGYGNGDNHKFWSGYNPN
-253 SYWKDRT
+253 TNIFEQKS
-260 YWNGMKG
+260 GI
-267 TEENKDSKPDNSWK
+267 DSKIVNTA
-281 DSDST
+281 SDWGT
-286 NENTGKRPPAIFY
+286 IKNYGPRTGALLYFNKQGNAYNPA
-299 INEVTGIQQNG
+299 QNKLG
-310 EKKYFGNVT
+310 GFEAKNFELHL
-319 IYAAGN
+319 AGN
-325 VVVNGQRTGAARD
+325 VSDGTHSAGTTNGG
-338 NKNGTIAIHTVKD
+338 KNGTIGVHTVWNGKLS
-351 NTLKHIKGHLG
+351 NITGNLYGK
-362 GRANF
+362 ANF
-367 ISIETWHGGKLDLTD
+367 ISIETWHAGKLEFDG
-382 VSVDEKGNE
+382 VKANVQGND
-391 NTIFYIYPSNYN
+391 NTIFYIYPTVYGNITNTSYN
-403 LITGAANSLA
+403 SYKQ
-413 RVNRGGIEGELNV
+413 RGGFIGKV
-426 DIKSQRNTIYSVMGA
+426 DADIKSQNNAIYSVIGV
-441 SGSFAIESKGLYQL
+441 SGSFDIDSQGKYRL
-455 EGASN
+455 EGAN
-460 IIYSGLGYS
+460 NLVYSGLGYS
-469 ANFQNLINK
+469 PDFQKLKKTGAN
-478 PVTTGSY
+478 TG
-485 NSTIQDGRGEGFTPS
+485 TIEDAYGTGLKPS
-500 IKLGTGELAAGEKR
+500 IKLTTSPE
-514 VVPKS
+514 S
-519 YGDDNVIM
+519 YGDGNVIM
-527 FFNSKTNLDNVNS
+527 FFNWGKDLSTTTSWSD
-540 GYTGYGNDSNWY
+540 TGTGQRAAWE
-552 KSGVGIYQGEIR
+552 KSGVGIYQGEINA
-564 VKADIGEKLNIA
+564 KAKIGEYLNLEQA
-576 GTDTQTKKGNTIE
+576 ENKPNASDTQTTPGNILY
-589 NNDGTV
+589 
-595 KKTGDNKYV
+595 DNKYV
-604 EGNVG
+604 ENNVG
-609 IFAVSGQRSKISPS
+609 IFARSGQREGIKPS
-623 EDLGAALSS
+623 TDLGAETAVA
-632 TNRVDFNKDE
+632 NGVNFDNDKI
-642 VHSLQVN
+642 HSLQVN
-649 DIDINFGKYSKN
+649 DIDIQFGKYSRN
-661 GVMMVSQNGT
+661 GIMMVSQNGT
-671 VLDVVKSTN
+671 VLDVAKTTNEHDIVPIMTGDIKDYVGTMGANSVSAVDSTN
-680 LHSEEIRD
+680 
-688 KTDGEVL
+688 K
-695 KTKKDS
+695 
-701 TTVPKKITNGVTGI
+701 
-715 SVSGQTPNEVIKDF
+715 
-729 IGTTGLAG
+729 
-737 KISVDKNINEAATG
+737 AATG
-751 TIIAYSEGTWD
+751 TIIAVADGVWDKDNNSRMSASTQTALGDGT
-762 PKKNNLMS
+762 KAS
-770 ETTKNILNG
+770 T
-779 KESEI
+779 I
-784 NIGRPVI
+784 NIGKNVVLSARSQTATVNVAGTPVQKEFRPV
-791 LSAKADVTNNDE
+791 
-803 LTSRPIAYVASNKG
+803 AYVAKNKG
-817 IITAENETEAKGFGS
+817 IINVDGTTEAKGFGS

-855 VATDTASQKQ
+855 VAGDSASQKQ

-879 TVILTGGADIN
+879 TVTLTGGADIN
-890 GLGALANGSGAT
+890 GLGALANGSGAI

-948 NVTPFFAKDNN
+948 NVTPFFAKGNN

-1061 DTNVNLDSATDGF
+1061 DTDVNLDSATDGF

-1107 ATSNADSGYINN
+1107 AASNADSGYINN

-1172 INVTGAGPGNV
+1172 INVTGVGPGNV

-1248 TVGNSGTGIVLKN
+1248 TVGNSGTGIALKN

-1272 ITVSGTESSDI
+1272 ITVSGTGTSDI

-1297 TVNLTSDYGVETQ
+1297 TVNLASDYGVETQ

-1315 IYTKGVSE
+1315 IYTKGISE

-1359 NLVNSTATTGGITGI
+1359 NLVNSTGTTGGITGI

-1400 AENGNVSNSGNITL
+1400 AENGNVLNSGNITL

-1451 YGYGVTGNGGN
+1451 YGYGVTGNGGS

-1497 TNGNGQTITS
+1497 TNGSGQTITS
-1507 TADVQLGNN
+1507 TADVQLGNS

-1540 NNESVFMYSSDKTS
+1540 NNESAFMYSSDKTS
-1554 NVINRTA
+1554 NVVNRTA

-1594 IFSVDGGTAVNGDPG
+1594 IFSVEDGTAVNGDPG
-1609 LATQPVITTGFSNPA
+1609 LATQPVITTGFSNPV

-1680 IELGGENSIGMY
+1680 IELSGENSIGMY

-1700 NHAGAVIRTAPNNNK
+1700 NHAGAEIRTSPNNNK

-1736 IDSGEGVGVY
+1736 IDSGEGIGVY

-1820 INIQIGT
+1820 TNIQIGT

-1876 NLRKVNL
+1876 NLRKVDL

-1889 AKYTNSKDIEIGN
+1889 TKYTNSKDIEIGK

-2043 SKRSNKVKIF
+2043 SKRSNKVKVF

-2058 YKTDTAGIIDYKAN
+2058 YKTDTAGIIDYNAN

>member
-39 TLGNPVVKMD
+39 TLGNPAVKMD

-80 LKDANLELI
+80 LKNANLELI
-89 QLMEQGDHVVKSPW
+89 QLMEQGDQVVKSPW

-214 NPPVINV
+214 NPPVVNV

-231 NDFCFTCGSQT
+231 NDFCFTCG
-242 TRIQNEGTTPN
+242 G
-253 SYWKDRT
+253 RT
-260 YWNGMKG
+260 DAAGSMGNKIYWNGMTKESVVSNVWG
-267 TEENKDSKPDNSWK
+267 NSASTPETEGN
-281 DSDST
+281 
-286 NENTGKRPPAIFY
+286 RPPAIFY
-299 INEVTGIQQNG
+299 INEVTGSG
-310 EKKYFGNVT
+310 KYFGDVT

-325 VVVNGQRTGAARD
+325 VNGSGAARD

-351 NTLKHIKGHLG
+351 NTLKNIKGHLG

-367 ISIETWHGGKLDLTD
+367 ISIETWHGGKLDLEK

-391 NTIFYIYPSNYN
+391 NTIFYIYPSNYE
-403 LITGAANSLA
+403 LITGADGAMAKN
-413 RVNRGGIEGELNV
+413 RRGGIEGKLNV
-426 DIKSQRNTIYSVMGA
+426 DITSQRNTIYSVMGA

-527 FFNSKTNLDNVNS
+527 FFNSKTILENRVNS
-540 GYTGYGNDSNWY
+540 GYGKYGGNANWF

-564 VKADIGEKLNIA
+564 VKADIGEKLNIN

-609 IFAVSGQRSKISPS
+609 IFAVSGQRSKISPA

-632 TNRVDFNKDE
+632 TNGVDFNKDE

-688 KTDGEVL
+688 KTTGAVL
-695 KTKKDS
+695 TTKDN
-701 TTVPKKITNGVTGI
+701 TTVPIKITNGVTGI

-762 PKKNNLMS
+762 PKKNDLMS
-770 ETTKNILNG
+770 EATKNVLKG
-779 KESEI
+779 EKSEI
-784 NIGRPVI
+784 NIGRAVI
-791 LSAKADVTNNDE
+791 LSAKADVTNNGE
-803 LTSRPIAYVASNKG
+803 LESRPIAYVASNKG

-855 VATDTASQKQ
+855 VAGDSASQKQ
-865 TYKNIGGYAKGTGS
+865 TYKNIGGYAKGAGS
-879 TVILTGGADIN
+879 KVIFKGGADIN
-890 GLGALANGSGAT
+890 GLGALANGSGAI

-948 NVTPFFAKDNN
+948 NVTPFFAKGND

-1049 YDSVLMNGTLTV
+1049 YNSVLMNGTLTV
-1061 DTNVNLDSATDGF
+1061 DTDVNLDSATDGF

-1119 GTVRITGGTSAAGA
+1119 GTVRITGGTSTVGA

-1248 TVGNSGTGIVLKN
+1248 TVGNSGTGIALKN

-1272 ITVSGTESSDI
+1272 ITVSGTGTSDI

-1297 TVNLTSDYGVETQ
+1297 TVNLASDYGVETQ

-1359 NLVNSTATTGGITGI
+1359 NLVNSTGTTGGITGI

-1400 AENGNVSNSGNITL
+1400 AENGNVLNSGNITL

-1497 TNGNGQTITS
+1497 TNGSGQTITS
-1507 TADVQLGNN
+1507 TADVQLGNS

-1554 NVINRTA
+1554 NVVNRTA

-1594 IFSVDGGTAVNGDPG
+1594 IFSVEDGTAVNGDPG
-1609 LATQPVITTGFSNPA
+1609 LATQPVITTGFSNPV

-1662 GIGMYAAGPGSTA
+1662 GIGMYAAGLGSTA

-1680 IELGGENSIGMY
+1680 IELSGENSIGMY

-1700 NHAGAVIRTAPNNNK
+1700 NHAGAEIRTAPNNNK

-1736 IDSGEGVGVY
+1736 IDSGEGIGVY

-1799 ERDGKAITPVYVDTA
+1799 ERDGKAITPVYVDTT

-1820 INIQIGT
+1820 TNIQIGT

-1876 NLRKVNL
+1876 NLRKVDL

-1889 AKYTNSKDIEIGN
+1889 TKYTNSKDIEIGN

-2043 SKRSNKVKIF
+2043 SKRSNKVKVF

>member
-39 TLGNPVVKMD
+39 TLGNPAVKMD

-80 LKDANLELI
+80 LKNANLELI
-89 QLMEQGDHVVKSPW
+89 QLMEQGDQVVKSPW

-214 NPPVINV
+214 NPPVVNV

-231 NDFCFTCGSQT
+231 NDFCFTCG
-242 TRIQNEGTTPN
+242 G
-253 SYWKDRT
+253 RT
-260 YWNGMKG
+260 DAAGSMGNKIYWNGMTKEG
-267 TEENKDSKPDNSWK
+267 VVSNVWGNSASTPETEGN
-281 DSDST
+281 
-286 NENTGKRPPAIFY
+286 RPPAIFY
-299 INEVTGIQQNG
+299 INEVTGSG
-310 EKKYFGNVT
+310 KYFGDVT

-325 VVVNGQRTGAARD
+325 VNGSGAARD

-351 NTLKHIKGHLG
+351 NTLKNIKGHLG

-367 ISIETWHGGKLDLTD
+367 ISIETWHGGKLDLEK

-391 NTIFYIYPSNYN
+391 NTIFYIYPSNYE
-403 LITGAANSLA
+403 LITGADGAMAKN
-413 RVNRGGIEGELNV
+413 RRGGIEGKLNV
-426 DIKSQRNTIYSVMGA
+426 DITSQRNTIYSVMGA

-527 FFNSKTNLDNVNS
+527 FFNSKTILENRVNS
-540 GYTGYGNDSNWY
+540 GYGKYGGNTNWF

-564 VKADIGEKLNIA
+564 VKADIGEKLNIN

-609 IFAVSGQRSKISPS
+609 IFAVSGQRSKISPA

-632 TNRVDFNKDE
+632 TNGVDFNKDE

-688 KTDGEVL
+688 KTTGAVL
-695 KTKKDS
+695 TTKDN
-701 TTVPKKITNGVTGI
+701 TTVPIKITNGVTGI

-737 KISVDKNINEAATG
+737 KISVDKNINEAAIG

-762 PKKNNLMS
+762 PKKNDLMS
-770 ETTKNILNG
+770 EATKNALKG
-779 KESEI
+779 EKSEI
-784 NIGRPVI
+784 NIGRAVI
-791 LSAKADVTNNDE
+791 LSAKADVTNNGE
-803 LTSRPIAYVASNKG
+803 LESRPIAYVASNKG

-855 VATDTASQKQ
+855 VAGDSASQKQ
-865 TYKNIGGYAKGTGS
+865 TYKNIGGYAKGAGS
-879 TVILTGGADIN
+879 KVTFKGGADIN

-948 NVTPFFAKDNN
+948 NVTPFFAKGNN

-1061 DTNVNLDSATDGF
+1061 DTDVNLDSATDGF

-1163 GSLLKNEGT
+1163 GSLLKNEGI

-1233 GTPKSEVTIENSHQL
+1233 GIPKSEVTIENSHQL
-1248 TVGNSGTGIVLKN
+1248 TVGNSGTGIALKN

-1272 ITVSGTESSDI
+1272 ITVSGTGSSDI

-1297 TVNLTSDYGVETQ
+1297 TVNLASDYGVETQ

-1451 YGYGVTGNGGN
+1451 YGYEVTGNGGN

-1497 TNGNGQTITS
+1497 TNGSGQTITS
-1507 TADVQLGNN
+1507 TADIQLGNS

-1609 LATQPVITTGFSNPA
+1609 LATQPVITTGFSNPV

-1680 IELGGENSIGMY
+1680 IELSGENSIGMY

-1700 NHAGAVIRTAPNNNK
+1700 NHAGAEIRTAPNNNK

-1736 IDSGEGVGVY
+1736 IDSGEGIGVY

-1799 ERDGKAITPVYVDTA
+1799 ERDGKAITPVYVDTT

-1820 INIQIGT
+1820 TNIQIGT

-1837 QANETSPVNMGGGS
+1837 QSNETSPVNMGGGS

-1889 AKYTNSKDIEIGN
+1889 TKYTNSKDIEIGN

-1940 NNDDTLAKVYMSKIP
+1940 NKDDTLAKVYMSKIP

-2043 SKRSNKVKIF
+2043 SKRSNKVKAF

-2164 YNSYGAAAKAEV
+2164 YNSYGVAAKAEV
-2176 SKEFRVNETTSVRP
+2176 SKEFRVNETTSIRP

>member
-1 MDNNIRKIEQDLR
+1 
-14 AYAKRTPGMTYT
+14 
-26 TGTLMT
+26 
-32 FLIAGML
+32 
-39 TLGNPVVKMD
+39 
-49 QSLEKYNKEVTY
+49 
-61 SMKDMESSIEW
+61 
-72 GRKQNQKL
+72 
-80 LKDANLELI
+80 
-89 QLMEQGDHVVKSPW
+89 MEQGDQVVKSPW

-214 NPPVINV
+214 NPPTIKVD
-221 NLPSPNTEPF
+221 LPEPNTNPF
-231 NDFCFTCGSQT
+231 NDFCFTCGT
-242 TRIQNEGTTPN
+242 LNGTNHT
-253 SYWKDRT
+253 D
-260 YWNGMKG
+260 
-267 TEENKDSKPDNSWK
+267 
-281 DSDST
+281 
-286 NENTGKRPPAIFY
+286 
-299 INEVTGIQQNG
+299 VT
-310 EKKYFGNVT
+310 KKYDPAVVNDREYGNGGNHKFWSGYNPNTNIFEQKSGIDNKIVNT
-319 IYAAGN
+319 ANDWGTVKNYEPRTGALLYFNKQGNAYNPAQNKLGGFEAKNFELHLAGN
-325 VVVNGQRTGAARD
+325 VSDGTHSAGTTNGG
-338 NKNGTIAIHTVKD
+338 KNGTIGVHTVWNGKLS
-351 NTLKHIKGHLG
+351 NITGNLYGK
-362 GRANF
+362 ANF
-367 ISIETWHGGKLDLTD
+367 ISIETWHAGKLEFDG
-382 VSVDEKGNE
+382 VKANVQGND
-391 NTIFYIYPSNYN
+391 NTIFYIYPTVYGNITSTKYN
-403 LITGAANSLA
+403 SHKQ
-413 RVNRGGIEGELNV
+413 RGGFIGKV
-426 DIKSQRNTIYSVMGA
+426 DADIKSQNNAIYSVIGV
-441 SGSFAIESKGLYQL
+441 SGSFDIDSQGKYRL
-455 EGASN
+455 EGAN
-460 IIYSGLGYS
+460 NLVYSGLGYS
-469 ANFQNLINK
+469 PDFQKLKKTGAN
-478 PVTTGSY
+478 TG
-485 NSTIQDGRGEGFTPS
+485 TIEDPYGTGLKPS
-500 IKLGTGELAAGEKR
+500 IKLTTSPE
-514 VVPKS
+514 S
-519 YGDDNVIM
+519 YGDGNVIM
-527 FFNSKTNLDNVNS
+527 FFNWGKDLSTTTSWSD
-540 GYTGYGNDSNWY
+540 TGTGQRAAWE
-552 KSGVGIYQGEIR
+552 KSGVGIYQGEINA
-564 VKADIGEKLNIA
+564 KAKIGEYLNLEQA
-576 GTDTQTKKGNTIE
+576 ENKPNASDTQTTPGNILY
-589 NNDGTV
+589 
-595 KKTGDNKYV
+595 DNKYV
-604 EGNVG
+604 ENNVG
-609 IFAVSGQRSKISPS
+609 IFARSGQREGIKPS
-623 EDLGAALSS
+623 TDLGAETAVA
-632 TNRVDFNKDE
+632 NGVNFDNDKI
-642 VHSLQVN
+642 HSLQVN
-649 DIDINFGKYSKN
+649 DIDIQFGKYSRN
-661 GVMMVSQNGT
+661 GIMMVSQNGT
-671 VLDVVKSTN
+671 VLDVAKTTNEHDIVPIMTGDIKDYVGTMGANSVSAVDSTN
-680 LHSEEIRD
+680 
-688 KTDGEVL
+688 K
-695 KTKKDS
+695 
-701 TTVPKKITNGVTGI
+701 
-715 SVSGQTPNEVIKDF
+715 
-729 IGTTGLAG
+729 
-737 KISVDKNINEAATG
+737 AATG
-751 TIIAYSEGTWD
+751 TIIAVADGVWDKDNNSRMSASTQTALGDGT
-762 PKKNNLMS
+762 KAS
-770 ETTKNILNG
+770 R
-779 KESEI
+779 I
-784 NIGRPVI
+784 NIGKNVVLSARSQTATVNVAGTPVQKEFRPV
-791 LSAKADVTNNDE
+791 
-803 LTSRPIAYVASNKG
+803 AYVAKNKG
-817 IITAENETEAKGFGS
+817 IINVDGITEAKGFGS

-855 VATDTASQKQ
+855 VAGDSASQKQ
-865 TYKNIGGYAKGTGS
+865 TYKNIGGYAKGAGS
-879 TVILTGGADIN
+879 KVTFKGGADIN

-948 NVTPFFAKDNN
+948 NVTPFFAKGNN

-981 ESDYEAT
+981 ESDYIASVPAAGHAGSE
-988 VTGTKKYQGTG
+988 KKYQGTG
-999 NVTVNLKKDGVN
+999 NVTVTLTGNGVN

-1061 DTNVNLDSATDGF
+1061 DTDVNLDSATDGF

-1172 INVTGAGPGNV
+1172 INVTGTGPGNV

-1192 AVAGYGTDAGAAGKK
+1192 AVAGYGTDTGVAGKK

-1248 TVGNSGTGIVLKN
+1248 TVGNSGTGIALKN

-1272 ITVSGTESSDI
+1272 ITVSGTGSSDI

-1297 TVNLTSDYGVETQ
+1297 TVNLASDYGVETQ

-1344 AILFEGA
+1344 AVLFEGA

-1359 NLVNSTATTGGITGI
+1359 NLVNSTGTTGGITGI

-1451 YGYGVTGNGGN
+1451 YGYEVTGNGGN

-1497 TNGNGQTITS
+1497 TNGSGQTITS
-1507 TADVQLGNN
+1507 TADIQLGNS

-1594 IFSVDGGTAVNGDPG
+1594 IFSVEDGTAVNGDPG

-1680 IELGGENSIGMY
+1680 IELSGENSIGMY

-1700 NHAGAVIRTAPNNNK
+1700 NHAGAEIRTAPNNNK

-1736 IDSGEGVGVY
+1736 IDSGEGIGVY

-1799 ERDGKAITPVYVDTA
+1799 ERDGKAITPVYVDTT

-1820 INIQIGT
+1820 TNIQIGT

-1876 NLRKVNL
+1876 NLRKVDL

-1902 NIIDPYNTAI
+1902 NIINPYNTAI

-1940 NNDDTLAKVYMSKIP
+1940 NKDDTLAKVYMSKIP

-2043 SKRSNKVKIF
+2043 SKRSNKVKVF

-2058 YKTDTAGIIDYKAN
+2058 YKTDTVGIIDYKAN

>member
-39 TLGNPVVKMD
+39 TLGNPAVKMD

-80 LKDANLELI
+80 LKNANLELI
-89 QLMEQGDHVVKSPW
+89 QLMEQGDQVVKSPW

-214 NPPVINV
+214 NPPTIKVD
-221 NLPSPNTEPF
+221 LPEPNTNPF
-231 NDFCFTCGSQT
+231 NDFCFTCGT
-242 TRIQNEGTTPN
+242 LNGTNHT
-253 SYWKDRT
+253 D
-260 YWNGMKG
+260 
-267 TEENKDSKPDNSWK
+267 
-281 DSDST
+281 
-286 NENTGKRPPAIFY
+286 
-299 INEVTGIQQNG
+299 VT
-310 EKKYFGNVT
+310 KKYDPAVANDKGYGNGGNHKFWSGYNPNTNIFEQKSGIDNKIVNTANDWGTVKNYEPRTGALLYFNKQGNV
-319 IYAAGN
+319 YNPAQNKLGGFEAKNFELYLAGN
-325 VVVNGQRTGAARD
+325 VSDGTHSAGTTNGG
-338 NKNGTIAIHTVKD
+338 KNGTIGVHTVWNGKLS
-351 NTLKHIKGHLG
+351 NITGNLYGK
-362 GRANF
+362 ANF
-367 ISIETWHGGKLDLTD
+367 ISIETWHAGKLEFDG
-382 VSVDEKGNE
+382 VKANVQGND
-391 NTIFYIYPSNYN
+391 NTIFYIYPTVYGNITSTSYN
-403 LITGAANSLA
+403 SYKQ
-413 RVNRGGIEGELNV
+413 RGGFIGKV
-426 DIKSQRNTIYSVMGA
+426 DADIKSQNNAIYSVIGV
-441 SGSFAIESKGLYQL
+441 SGSFDIDSQGKYRL
-455 EGASN
+455 EGAN
-460 IIYSGLGYS
+460 NLVYSGLGYS
-469 ANFQNLINK
+469 PDFQKLKKTGAN
-478 PVTTGSY
+478 TG
-485 NSTIQDGRGEGFTPS
+485 TIEDPYGTGLKPS
-500 IKLGTGELAAGEKR
+500 IKLTTSPE
-514 VVPKS
+514 S
-519 YGDDNVIM
+519 YGDGNVIM
-527 FFNSKTNLDNVNS
+527 FFNWGKDLSTTTSWSD
-540 GYTGYGNDSNWY
+540 TGTGQRAAWE
-552 KSGVGIYQGEIR
+552 KSGVGIYQGEINA
-564 VKADIGEKLNIA
+564 KAKIGEYLNLEQA
-576 GTDTQTKKGNTIE
+576 ENKSNASDTQTTPGNILY
-589 NNDGTV
+589 
-595 KKTGDNKYV
+595 DNKYV
-604 EGNVG
+604 ENNVG
-609 IFAVSGQRSKISPS
+609 IFARSGQREGIKPS
-623 EDLGAALSS
+623 TDLGAETAVA
-632 TNRVDFNKDE
+632 NGVNFDNDKI
-642 VHSLQVN
+642 HSLQVN
-649 DIDINFGKYSKN
+649 DIDIQFGKYSRN
-661 GVMMVSQNGT
+661 GIMMVSQNGT
-671 VLDVVKSTN
+671 VLDVAKTTNEHDIVPIMTGDIKDYVGTMGANSVSAVDSTN
-680 LHSEEIRD
+680 
-688 KTDGEVL
+688 K
-695 KTKKDS
+695 
-701 TTVPKKITNGVTGI
+701 
-715 SVSGQTPNEVIKDF
+715 
-729 IGTTGLAG
+729 
-737 KISVDKNINEAATG
+737 AATG
-751 TIIAYSEGTWD
+751 TIIAVADGVWDKDNNSRMSASTQTALGDGT
-762 PKKNNLMS
+762 KAS
-770 ETTKNILNG
+770 R
-779 KESEI
+779 I
-784 NIGRPVI
+784 NIGKNVVLSARSQTATVNVAGTPVQKEFRPV
-791 LSAKADVTNNDE
+791 
-803 LTSRPIAYVASNKG
+803 AYVAKNKG
-817 IITAENETEAKGFGS
+817 IINVDGTTEAKGFGS

-865 TYKNIGGYAKGTGS
+865 TYKNIGGYAKGAGS
-879 TVILTGGADIN
+879 TVTLTGGAEIN
-890 GLGALANGSGAT
+890 GLGALANGSDAT
-902 VTLDT
+902 VTLGS
-907 ASNTIKSG
+907 SNKINSG

-948 NVTPFFAKDNN
+948 NVTPFFAKGNN

-1061 DTNVNLDSATDGF
+1061 DTDVNLDSATDGF

-1119 GTVRITGGTSAAGA
+1119 GTVRITGGTSTVGA

-1248 TVGNSGTGIVLKN
+1248 TVGNSGTGIALKN

-1272 ITVSGTESSDI
+1272 ITVSGTGTSDI

-1297 TVNLTSDYGVETQ
+1297 TVNLASDYGVETQ

-1359 NLVNSTATTGGITGI
+1359 NLVNSTGTTGGITGI

-1400 AENGNVSNSGNITL
+1400 AENGNVLNSGNITL
-1414 GDASDSE
+1414 GDASDPE

-1431 SAKTVTNSGDIT
+1431 SVKTVTNSGNIT

-1451 YGYGVTGNGGN
+1451 YGYEVTGNGGN

-1507 TADVQLGNN
+1507 TADVQLGNS

-1554 NVINRTA
+1554 NVVNRTA

-1609 LATQPVITTGFSNPA
+1609 LATQPVITTGFSNPV

-1680 IELGGENSIGMY
+1680 IELSGENSIGMY

-1700 NHAGAVIRTAPNNNK
+1700 NHAGAEIRTAPNNNK

-1736 IDSGEGVGVY
+1736 IDSGEGIGVY

-1799 ERDGKAITPVYVDTA
+1799 ERDGKAITPVYVDTT

-1820 INIQIGT
+1820 TNIQIGT

-1837 QANETSPVNMGGGS
+1837 QSNETSPVNMGGGS

-1876 NLRKVNL
+1876 NLRKVDL

-1889 AKYTNSKDIEIGN
+1889 TKYTNSKDIEIGK

-1940 NNDDTLAKVYMSKIP
+1940 NKDDTLAKVYMSKIP

-2043 SKRSNKVKIF
+2043 SKRSNKVKAF

-2123 SIPFDYNNSLNVT
+2123 SIPFDYNNSLNAT

-2176 SKEFRVNETTSVRP
+2176 SKEFRVNETTGIRP

>member
-39 TLGNPVVKMD
+39 TLGNPAVKMD

-80 LKDANLELI
+80 LKNANLELI
-89 QLMEQGDHVVKSPW
+89 QLMEQGDQVVKSPW

-175 PTSIDKEAPKV
+175 PTAIDKKEPKV
-186 KIPEVKAPA
+186 DIPEVKAPA

-221 NLPSPNTEPF
+221 NLPSPNTNPF
-231 NDFCFTCGSQT
+231 NDFCFTCG
-242 TRIQNEGTTPN
+242 G
-253 SYWKDRT
+253 RT
-260 YWNGMKG
+260 DATGSMGNKIYWNGMTKEGVVSNVWGNSALQTETKG
-267 TEENKDSKPDNSWK
+267 N
-281 DSDST
+281 
-286 NENTGKRPPAIFY
+286 RPPAIFY
-299 INEVTGIQQNG
+299 INEVTGSG
-310 EKKYFGNVT
+310 KYFGDVT

-325 VVVNGQRTGAARD
+325 VNGSGVGLE

-351 NTLKHIKGHLG
+351 NTLKNIKGHLG

-403 LITGAANSLA
+403 LITGAGGSNAKNK
-413 RVNRGGIEGELNV
+413 RGGIEGKLNV
-426 DIKSQRNTIYSVMGA
+426 DITSQRNTIYSVMGA
-441 SGSFAIESKGLYQL
+441 SGSFAIESKGEYQL

-478 PVTTGSY
+478 PATTGSY
-485 NSTIQDGRGEGFTPS
+485 SSTIKDERGEGFTPS

-519 YGDDNVIM
+519 YGDENVIM
-527 FFNSKTNLDNVNS
+527 FFNSKTDLTNVNS
-540 GYTGYGNDSNWY
+540 GYPPYGNNSNWY
-552 KSGVGIYQGEIR
+552 QSGVGIYQGEIR
-564 VKADIGEKLNIA
+564 VKADIGEKLNIN
-576 GTDTQTKKGNTIE
+576 GTDSQTDKGNIVY
-589 NNDGTV
+589 NDDGTV

-609 IFAVSGQRSKISPS
+609 IFAVSGQRTGIKPS
-623 EDLGAALSS
+623 DDLGASS
-632 TNRVDFNKDE
+632 GVTNGANFDSDLI
-642 VHSLQVN
+642 HSLQVN

-661 GVMMVSQNGT
+661 SVMMVSKNGT
-671 VLDVVKSTN
+671 VLDIMKSTN
-680 LHSEEIRD
+680 SHSTEIRD
-688 KTDGEVL
+688 SSTGNIS
-695 KTKKDS
+695 TKKDT
-701 TTVPKKITNGVTGI
+701 TTVPVKITNGVTGI
-715 SVSGQTPNEVIKDF
+715 TVSGQTPNEVIKDF
-729 IGTTGLAG
+729 IGTAGLDG
-737 KISVDKNINEAATG
+737 KISLDKNTNEAATG
-751 TIIAYSEGTWD
+751 TIIAYSEGTWN
-762 PKKNNLMS
+762 PEKNNLMS
-770 ETTKNILNG
+770 EPTKNNL
-779 KESEI
+779 KDKPSEV
-784 NIGRPVI
+784 NIGRAVV
-791 LSAKADVTNNDE
+791 LSAKADVTNNGE
-803 LTSRPIAYVASNKG
+803 LESRPIAYVASNKG

-855 VATDTASQKQ
+855 VAGDSASQKQ
-865 TYKNIGGYAKGTGS
+865 TYKNIGGYAKGAGS
-879 TVILTGGADIN
+879 KVIFKGGADIN

-907 ASNTIKSG
+907 VSNTIKSG

-948 NVTPFFAKDNN
+948 NVTPFFAKGNN

-1061 DTNVNLDSATDGF
+1061 DTDVNLDSATDGF

-1248 TVGNSGTGIVLKN
+1248 TVGNSGTGIALKN

-1272 ITVSGTESSDI
+1272 ITVSGTGSSDI
-1283 VAGTDGTG
+1283 VTGTEGTG

-1297 TVNLTSDYGVETQ
+1297 TVNLASDYEVETQ

-1315 IYTKGVSE
+1315 IYTKGISE

-1344 AILFEGA
+1344 AVLFEGT

-1359 NLVNSTATTGGITGI
+1359 NLVNSTGTTGGITGI

-1400 AENGNVSNSGNITL
+1400 AENGNVLNSGNITL

-1451 YGYGVTGNGGN
+1451 YGYEVTGNGGN
-1462 ITVGDNGTGIFSQG
+1462 ITVGDNGTGIFSKG

-1492 AVGVL
+1492 AAGVL
-1497 TNGNGQTITS
+1497 TNGSGQTIIS
-1507 TADVQLGNN
+1507 TADVQLGNS

-1594 IFSVDGGTAVNGDPG
+1594 IFSVEDGTAVNGDPG

-1630 GMAAGYLDENTG
+1630 GMAAGYLNETTG

-1680 IELGGENSIGMY
+1680 IELSGENSIGMY

-1700 NHAGAVIRTAPNNNK
+1700 NHAGAEIRTAPNNNK

-1761 VSGTGSKAT
+1761 VSGTGSKTT

-1799 ERDGKAITPVYVDTA
+1799 ERDGKAITPVYVDTT

-1820 INIQIGT
+1820 TDIQIGT

-1940 NNDDTLAKVYMSKIP
+1940 NKDDTLAKVYMSKIP

-2043 SKRSNKVKIF
+2043 SKRSNKVKAF

>member
-39 TLGNPVVKMD
+39 TLGNPAVKMD

-80 LKDANLELI
+80 LKNANLELI
-89 QLMEQGDHVVKSPW
+89 QLMEQGDQVVKSPW

-214 NPPVINV
+214 NPPTIKVD
-221 NLPSPNTEPF
+221 LPEPNTNPF
-231 NDFCFTCGSQT
+231 NDFCFTCGT
-242 TRIQNEGTTPN
+242 LNGTNHT
-253 SYWKDRT
+253 D
-260 YWNGMKG
+260 
-267 TEENKDSKPDNSWK
+267 
-281 DSDST
+281 
-286 NENTGKRPPAIFY
+286 
-299 INEVTGIQQNG
+299 VT
-310 EKKYFGNVT
+310 KKYDPAVANDKGYGNGGNHKFWSGYNPNTNIFEQKSGIDNKIVNTANDWGTVKNYEPRTGALLYFNKQGNV
-319 IYAAGN
+319 YNPAQNKLGGFEAKNFELYLAGN
-325 VVVNGQRTGAARD
+325 VSDGTHSAGTTNGG
-338 NKNGTIAIHTVKD
+338 KNGTIGVHTVWNGKLS
-351 NTLKHIKGHLG
+351 NITGNLYGK
-362 GRANF
+362 ANF
-367 ISIETWHGGKLDLTD
+367 ISIETWHAGKLEFDG
-382 VSVDEKGNE
+382 VKANVQGND
-391 NTIFYIYPSNYN
+391 NTIFYIYPTVYGNITSTSYN
-403 LITGAANSLA
+403 SYKQ
-413 RVNRGGIEGELNV
+413 RGGFIGKV
-426 DIKSQRNTIYSVMGA
+426 DADIKSQNNAIYSVIGV
-441 SGSFAIESKGLYQL
+441 SGSFDIDSQGKYRL
-455 EGASN
+455 EGAN
-460 IIYSGLGYS
+460 NLVYSGLGYS
-469 ANFQNLINK
+469 PDFQKLKKTGAN
-478 PVTTGSY
+478 TG
-485 NSTIQDGRGEGFTPS
+485 TIEDPYGTGLKPS
-500 IKLGTGELAAGEKR
+500 IKLTTSPE
-514 VVPKS
+514 S
-519 YGDDNVIM
+519 YGDGNVIM
-527 FFNSKTNLDNVNS
+527 FFNWGKDLSTTTSWSD
-540 GYTGYGNDSNWY
+540 TGTGQRAAWE
-552 KSGVGIYQGEIR
+552 KSGVGIYQGEINA
-564 VKADIGEKLNIA
+564 KAKIGEYLNLEQA
-576 GTDTQTKKGNTIE
+576 ENKSNASDTQTTPGNILY
-589 NNDGTV
+589 
-595 KKTGDNKYV
+595 DNKYV
-604 EGNVG
+604 ENNVG
-609 IFAVSGQRSKISPS
+609 IFARSGQREGIKPS
-623 EDLGAALSS
+623 TDLGAETAVA
-632 TNRVDFNKDE
+632 NGVNFDNDKI
-642 VHSLQVN
+642 HSLQVN
-649 DIDINFGKYSKN
+649 DIDIQFGKYSRN
-661 GVMMVSQNGT
+661 GIMMVSQNGT
-671 VLDVVKSTN
+671 VLDVAKTTNEHDIVPIMTGDIKDYVGTMGANSVSAVDSTN
-680 LHSEEIRD
+680 
-688 KTDGEVL
+688 K
-695 KTKKDS
+695 
-701 TTVPKKITNGVTGI
+701 
-715 SVSGQTPNEVIKDF
+715 
-729 IGTTGLAG
+729 
-737 KISVDKNINEAATG
+737 AATG
-751 TIIAYSEGTWD
+751 TIIAVADGVWDKDNNSRMSASTQTALGDGT
-762 PKKNNLMS
+762 KAS
-770 ETTKNILNG
+770 T
-779 KESEI
+779 I
-784 NIGRPVI
+784 NIGKNVVLSARSQTATVNVAGTPVQKEFRPV
-791 LSAKADVTNNDE
+791 
-803 LTSRPIAYVASNKG
+803 AYVAKNKG
-817 IITAENETEAKGFGS
+817 IINVDGTTEAKGFGS

-865 TYKNIGGYAKGTGS
+865 TYKNIGGYAKGVGS
-879 TVILTGGADIN
+879 TVTLTGGADIN

-948 NVTPFFAKDNN
+948 NVTPFFAKGNN

-1061 DTNVNLDSATDGF
+1061 DTDVNLDSATDGF

-1119 GTVRITGGTSAAGA
+1119 GTVRITGGTSTVGA

-1248 TVGNSGTGIVLKN
+1248 TVGNSGTGIALKN

-1272 ITVSGTESSDI
+1272 ITVSGTGTSDI

-1297 TVNLTSDYGVETQ
+1297 TVNLASDYGVETQ

-1359 NLVNSTATTGGITGI
+1359 NLVNSTGTTGGITGI

-1497 TNGNGQTITS
+1497 TNGSGQTITS
-1507 TADVQLGNN
+1507 TADVQLGNS

-1554 NVINRTA
+1554 NVVNRTA

-1594 IFSVDGGTAVNGDPG
+1594 IFSVEDGTAMNGDPG

-1630 GMAAGYLDENTG
+1630 GMAAGYLDETTG

-1680 IELGGENSIGMY
+1680 IELSGENSIGMY

-1700 NHAGAVIRTAPNNNK
+1700 NHAGAEIRTAPNNNK

-1736 IDSGEGVGVY
+1736 IDSGEGIGVY

-1799 ERDGKAITPVYVDTA
+1799 ERDGKAITPVYVDTT

-1820 INIQIGT
+1820 TNIQIGT

-1876 NLRKVNL
+1876 NLRKVDL

-1889 AKYTNSKDIEIGN
+1889 TKYTNSKDIEIGN

-2043 SKRSNKVKIF
+2043 SKRSNKVKVF

>member
-39 TLGNPVVKMD
+39 TLGNPAVKMD

-80 LKDANLELI
+80 LKNANLELI
-89 QLMEQGDHVVKSPW
+89 QLMEQGDQVVKSPW

-214 NPPVINV
+214 NPPTIKVD
-221 NLPSPNTEPF
+221 LPEPNTNPF
-231 NDFCFTCGSQT
+231 NDFCFTCGT
-242 TRIQNEGTTPN
+242 LNGTNHT
-253 SYWKDRT
+253 D
-260 YWNGMKG
+260 
-267 TEENKDSKPDNSWK
+267 
-281 DSDST
+281 
-286 NENTGKRPPAIFY
+286 
-299 INEVTGIQQNG
+299 VT
-310 EKKYFGNVT
+310 KKYDPAVVNDREYGNGGNHKFWSGYNPNTNIFEQKSGIDNKIVNT
-319 IYAAGN
+319 ANDWGTVKNYEPRTGALLYFNKQGNAYNPAQNKLGGFEAKNFELHLAGN
-325 VVVNGQRTGAARD
+325 VSDGTHSAGTTNGG
-338 NKNGTIAIHTVKD
+338 KNGTIGVHTVWNGKLS
-351 NTLKHIKGHLG
+351 NITGNLYGK
-362 GRANF
+362 ANF
-367 ISIETWHGGKLDLTD
+367 ISIETWHAGKLEFDG
-382 VSVDEKGNE
+382 VKANVQGND
-391 NTIFYIYPSNYN
+391 NTIFYIYPTVYGNITSTKYN
-403 LITGAANSLA
+403 SHKQ
-413 RVNRGGIEGELNV
+413 RGGFIGKV
-426 DIKSQRNTIYSVMGA
+426 DADIKSQNNAIYSVIGV
-441 SGSFAIESKGLYQL
+441 SGSFDIDSQGKYRL
-455 EGASN
+455 EGAN
-460 IIYSGLGYS
+460 NLVYSGLGYS
-469 ANFQNLINK
+469 PDFQKLKKTGAN
-478 PVTTGSY
+478 TG
-485 NSTIQDGRGEGFTPS
+485 TIEDPYGTGLKPS
-500 IKLGTGELAAGEKR
+500 IKLTTSPE
-514 VVPKS
+514 S
-519 YGDDNVIM
+519 YGDGNVIM
-527 FFNSKTNLDNVNS
+527 FFNWGKDLSTTTSWSD
-540 GYTGYGNDSNWY
+540 TGTGQRAAWE
-552 KSGVGIYQGEIR
+552 KSGVGIYQGEINA
-564 VKADIGEKLNIA
+564 KAKIGEYLNLEQA
-576 GTDTQTKKGNTIE
+576 ENKPNASDTQTTPGNILY
-589 NNDGTV
+589 
-595 KKTGDNKYV
+595 DNKYV
-604 EGNVG
+604 ENNVG
-609 IFAVSGQRSKISPS
+609 IFARSGQREGIKPS
-623 EDLGAALSS
+623 TDLGAETAVA
-632 TNRVDFNKDE
+632 NGVNFDNDKI
-642 VHSLQVN
+642 HSLQVN
-649 DIDINFGKYSKN
+649 DIDIQFGKYSRN
-661 GVMMVSQNGT
+661 GIMMVSQNGT
-671 VLDVVKSTN
+671 VLDVAKTTNEHDIVPIMTGDIKDYVGTMGANSVSAVDSTN
-680 LHSEEIRD
+680 
-688 KTDGEVL
+688 K
-695 KTKKDS
+695 
-701 TTVPKKITNGVTGI
+701 
-715 SVSGQTPNEVIKDF
+715 
-729 IGTTGLAG
+729 
-737 KISVDKNINEAATG
+737 AATG
-751 TIIAYSEGTWD
+751 TIIAVADGVWDKDNNSRMSASTQTALGDGT
-762 PKKNNLMS
+762 KAS
-770 ETTKNILNG
+770 R
-779 KESEI
+779 I
-784 NIGRPVI
+784 NIGKNVVLSARSQTATVNVAGTPVQKEFRPV
-791 LSAKADVTNNDE
+791 
-803 LTSRPIAYVASNKG
+803 AYVAKNKG
-817 IITAENETEAKGFGS
+817 IINVDGITEAKGFGS

-855 VATDTASQKQ
+855 VAGDSASQKQ
-865 TYKNIGGYAKGTGS
+865 TYKNIGGYAKGAGS
-879 TVILTGGADIN
+879 KVTFKGGADIN
-890 GLGALANGSGAT
+890 GLGALANGSDAT
-902 VTLDT
+902 VTLGS
-907 ASNTIKSG
+907 SNKINSG

-948 NVTPFFAKDNN
+948 NVTPFFAKGNN

-981 ESDYEAT
+981 ESDYIASVPAAGHAGSE
-988 VTGTKKYQGTG
+988 KKYQGTG
-999 NVTVNLKKDGVN
+999 NVTVTLTGNGVN

-1061 DTNVNLDSATDGF
+1061 DTDVNLDSATDGF

-1079 ERELV
+1079 ERESV

-1163 GSLLKNEGT
+1163 GSLLKNEGI

-1248 TVGNSGTGIVLKN
+1248 TVGNSGTGIALKN

-1272 ITVSGTESSDI
+1272 ITVSGTGSSDI
-1283 VAGTDGTG
+1283 VTGTDGTG

-1297 TVNLTSDYGVETQ
+1297 TVNLASDYGVETQ

-1359 NLVNSTATTGGITGI
+1359 NLVNSTGTTGGITGI

-1400 AENGNVSNSGNITL
+1400 AENGNVLNSGNITL

-1497 TNGNGQTITS
+1497 TNGSGQTITS
-1507 TADVQLGNN
+1507 TADVQLGNS

-1554 NVINRTA
+1554 NVVNRTA

-1609 LATQPVITTGFSNPA
+1609 LATQPVITTGFSNPV

-1680 IELGGENSIGMY
+1680 IELSGENSIGMY

-1700 NHAGAVIRTAPNNNK
+1700 NHAGAEIRTAPNNNK

-1736 IDSGEGVGVY
+1736 IDSGEGIGVY

-1820 INIQIGT
+1820 TNIQIGT

-1876 NLRKVNL
+1876 NLRKVDL

-1889 AKYTNSKDIEIGN
+1889 TKYTNSKDIEIGN

-1940 NNDDTLAKVYMSKIP
+1940 NKDDTLAKVYMSKIP

>member
-39 TLGNPVVKMD
+39 TLGNPAVKMD

-80 LKDANLELI
+80 LKNANLELI
-89 QLMEQGDHVVKSPW
+89 QLMEQGDQVVKSPW

-175 PTSIDKEAPKV
+175 PTAIDKKEPKV
-186 KIPEVKAPA
+186 DIPEVKAPA

-221 NLPSPNTEPF
+221 NLPSPNTNPF
-231 NDFCFTCGSQT
+231 NDFCFTCG
-242 TRIQNEGTTPN
+242 G
-253 SYWKDRT
+253 RT
-260 YWNGMKG
+260 DATGSMGNKIYWNGMTKEGVVSNVWGNSALQTETKG
-267 TEENKDSKPDNSWK
+267 N
-281 DSDST
+281 
-286 NENTGKRPPAIFY
+286 RPPAIFY
-299 INEVTGIQQNG
+299 INEVTGSG
-310 EKKYFGNVT
+310 KYFGDVT

-325 VVVNGQRTGAARD
+325 VNGSGVGLE

-351 NTLKHIKGHLG
+351 NTLKNIKGHLG

-403 LITGAANSLA
+403 LITGAGGSNAKNK
-413 RVNRGGIEGELNV
+413 RGGIEGKLNV
-426 DIKSQRNTIYSVMGA
+426 DITSQRNTIYSVMGA
-441 SGSFAIESKGLYQL
+441 SGSFAIESKGEYQL

-478 PVTTGSY
+478 PATTGSY
-485 NSTIQDGRGEGFTPS
+485 SSTIKDERGEGFTPS

-519 YGDDNVIM
+519 YGDENVIM
-527 FFNSKTNLDNVNS
+527 FFNSKTDLTNVNS
-540 GYTGYGNDSNWY
+540 GYPPYGNNSNWY
-552 KSGVGIYQGEIR
+552 QSGVGIYQGEIR
-564 VKADIGEKLNIA
+564 VKADIGEKLNIN
-576 GTDTQTKKGNTIE
+576 GTDSQTDKGNIVY
-589 NNDGTV
+589 NDDGTV

-609 IFAVSGQRSKISPS
+609 IFAVSGQRTGIKPS
-623 EDLGAALSS
+623 DDLGASS
-632 TNRVDFNKDE
+632 GVTNGANFDSDLI
-642 VHSLQVN
+642 HSLQVN

-661 GVMMVSQNGT
+661 SVMMVSKNGT
-671 VLDVVKSTN
+671 VLDIMKSTN
-680 LHSEEIRD
+680 SHSTEIRD
-688 KTDGEVL
+688 SSTGNIS
-695 KTKKDS
+695 TKKDT
-701 TTVPKKITNGVTGI
+701 TTVPVKITNGVTGI
-715 SVSGQTPNEVIKDF
+715 TVSGQTPNEVIKDF
-729 IGTTGLAG
+729 IGTAGLDG
-737 KISVDKNINEAATG
+737 KISLDKNTNEAATG
-751 TIIAYSEGTWD
+751 TIIAYSEGTWN
-762 PKKNNLMS
+762 PEKNNLMS
-770 ETTKNILNG
+770 EPTKNNL
-779 KESEI
+779 KDKPSEV
-784 NIGRPVI
+784 NIGRAVV
-791 LSAKADVTNNDE
+791 LSAKADVMNNGQ
-803 LTSRPIAYVASNKG
+803 LASRPIAYVASNKG
-817 IITAENETEAKGFGS
+817 IITAEKETEAKGFGS

-855 VATDTASQKQ
+855 VATDPASQKQ
-865 TYKNIGGYAKGTGS
+865 TYKNIGGYAKGNGS
-879 TVILTGGADIN
+879 TVTLTGGADIN

-948 NVTPFFAKDNN
+948 NVTPFFAKGNN

-999 NVTVNLKKDGVN
+999 NVTVELKKDGVN

-1061 DTNVNLDSATDGF
+1061 DTDVNLNSATDGF

-1084 TINAGKTISGTTG
+1084 TINAGKTISGTNG

-1107 ATSNADSGYINN
+1107 AASNADSGYINN

-1183 GIAGLATGT
+1183 GIAGLATGS
-1192 AVAGYGTDAGAAGKK
+1192 AVAGYGTDAGASGKK

-1248 TVGNSGTGIVLKN
+1248 TVGNSGTGIALKN

-1272 ITVSGTESSDI
+1272 ITVSGTGSSDI
-1283 VAGTDGTG
+1283 VTGTDGTG

-1297 TVNLTSDYGVETQ
+1297 TVNLASDYGVETQ

-1315 IYTKGVSE
+1315 IYTKGISE

-1344 AILFEGA
+1344 AVLFEGT

-1359 NLVNSTATTGGITGI
+1359 NLVNSTGTTGGITGI

-1400 AENGNVSNSGNITL
+1400 AENGNVLNSGNITL

-1451 YGYGVTGNGGN
+1451 YGYEVTGNGGN
-1462 ITVGDNGTGIFSQG
+1462 ITVGDNGTGIFSKG

-1492 AVGVL
+1492 AAGVL
-1497 TNGNGQTITS
+1497 TNGSGQTIIS
-1507 TADVQLGNN
+1507 TADVQLGNS

-1609 LATQPVITTGFSNPA
+1609 LATQPVITTGFSNPV

-1680 IELGGENSIGMY
+1680 IELSGENSIGMY

-1700 NHAGAVIRTAPNNNK
+1700 NHAGAEIRTAPNNNK

-1746 HAKDGKFDPASGSIT
+1746 HAKDGKFDPASGSII
-1761 VSGTGSKAT
+1761 VSGTGSKTT

-1799 ERDGKAITPVYVDTA
+1799 ERDGKAITPVYVDTT

-1820 INIQIGT
+1820 TNIQIGT

-1940 NNDDTLAKVYMSKIP
+1940 NKDDTLAKVYMSKIP

-2043 SKRSNKVKIF
+2043 SKRSNKVKAF

-2115 MLKAGVFK
+2115 MFKAGVFK

-2213 DVEGNDYYSVKPE
+2213 DVEGNDCYSVKPE

>member
-39 TLGNPVVKMD
+39 TLGNPAVKMD

-80 LKDANLELI
+80 LKNANLELI
-89 QLMEQGDHVVKSPW
+89 QLMEQGDQVVKSPW

-214 NPPVINV
+214 NPPVVNV

-231 NDFCFTCGSQT
+231 NDFCFTCG
-242 TRIQNEGTTPN
+242 G
-253 SYWKDRT
+253 RT
-260 YWNGMKG
+260 DAAGSMGNKIYWNGMTKEG
-267 TEENKDSKPDNSWK
+267 VVSNVWGNSASTPETEGN
-281 DSDST
+281 
-286 NENTGKRPPAIFY
+286 RPPAIFY
-299 INEVTGIQQNG
+299 INEVTGSG
-310 EKKYFGNVT
+310 KYFGDVT

-325 VVVNGQRTGAARD
+325 VNGSGAARD

-351 NTLKHIKGHLG
+351 NTLKNIKGHLG

-367 ISIETWHGGKLDLTD
+367 ISIETWHGGKLDLEK

-391 NTIFYIYPSNYN
+391 NTIFYIYPSNYE
-403 LITGAANSLA
+403 LITGADGAMAKN
-413 RVNRGGIEGELNV
+413 RRGGIEGKLNV
-426 DIKSQRNTIYSVMGA
+426 DITSQRNTIYSVMGA

-527 FFNSKTNLDNVNS
+527 FFNSKTILENRVNS
-540 GYTGYGNDSNWY
+540 GYGKYGGNANWF

-564 VKADIGEKLNIA
+564 VKADIGEKLNIN

-609 IFAVSGQRSKISPS
+609 IFAVSGQRSKISPA

-632 TNRVDFNKDE
+632 TNGVDFNKDE

-688 KTDGEVL
+688 KTTGAVL
-695 KTKKDS
+695 TTKDN
-701 TTVPKKITNGVTGI
+701 TTVPIKITNGVTGI

-737 KISVDKNINEAATG
+737 KISVDKNINEAAIG

-762 PKKNNLMS
+762 PKKNDLMS
-770 ETTKNILNG
+770 EATKNALKG
-779 KESEI
+779 EKSEI
-784 NIGRPVI
+784 NIGRAVI
-791 LSAKADVTNNDE
+791 LSAKADVTNNGE
-803 LTSRPIAYVASNKG
+803 LESRPIAYVASNKG

-865 TYKNIGGYAKGTGS
+865 TYKNIGGYAKGAGS
-879 TVILTGGADIN
+879 TVTLTGGADIN

-948 NVTPFFAKDNN
+948 NVTPFFAKGND

-1061 DTNVNLDSATDGF
+1061 DTDVNLDSATDGF

-1119 GTVRITGGTSAAGA
+1119 GTVRITGGTSTAGA

-1163 GSLLKNEGT
+1163 GSLLKNEGI

-1192 AVAGYGTDAGAAGKK
+1192 AGAGYGTDAGAAGKK

-1248 TVGNSGTGIVLKN
+1248 TVGNSGTGIALKN
-1261 SKGLGDGQGGI
+1261 SKGLGDGRGGI
-1272 ITVSGTESSDI
+1272 ITVSGTGSSDI

-1297 TVNLTSDYGVETQ
+1297 TVNLASDYGVETQ

-1344 AILFEGA
+1344 AVLFEGA

-1359 NLVNSTATTGGITGI
+1359 NLVNSIGTTGGITGI

-1451 YGYGVTGNGGN
+1451 YGYEVTGNGGN

-1497 TNGNGQTITS
+1497 TNGSGQTITS
-1507 TADVQLGNN
+1507 TADIQLGNS

-1594 IFSVDGGTAVNGDPG
+1594 IFSVEDGTAVNGDPG
-1609 LATQPVITTGFSNPA
+1609 LATQPVITTGFSNPV

-1662 GIGMYAAGPGSTA
+1662 GIGMYAAGLGSTA

-1680 IELGGENSIGMY
+1680 IELSGENSIGMY

-1700 NHAGAVIRTAPNNNK
+1700 NHAGAEIRTAPNNNK

-1736 IDSGEGVGVY
+1736 IDSGEGIGVY

-1799 ERDGKAITPVYVDTA
+1799 ERDGKAITPVYVDTT

-1820 INIQIGT
+1820 TNIQIGT

-1889 AKYTNSKDIEIGN
+1889 TKYTNSKDIEIGN

-1940 NNDDTLAKVYMSKIP
+1940 NKDDTLAKVYMSKIP

-2043 SKRSNKVKIF
+2043 SKRSNKVKAF